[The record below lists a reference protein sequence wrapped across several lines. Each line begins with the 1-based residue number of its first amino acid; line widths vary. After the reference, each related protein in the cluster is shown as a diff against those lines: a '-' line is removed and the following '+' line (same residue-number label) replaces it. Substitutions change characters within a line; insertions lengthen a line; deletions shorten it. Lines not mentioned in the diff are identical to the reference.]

1 MASSL
6 EILNRI
12 KERKQNAGQSA
23 QSNGGG
29 QGASSGKSSLE
40 ILEHVKQR
48 NAGLLEITP
57 EYDWLNRFNNVINS
71 VNSYN
76 AKRNGGWTA
85 DTSNGKMGDIDK
97 LLAEYDSFSG
107 NKDAISRQ
115 RNALSKYR
123 EMLME
128 QNAYYSQFRD
138 GDDYDRTRSGY
149 GNYGVGFNAESYGLQ
164 DQEAREL
171 RRQAYEKDKA
181 AYDAGYGDAE
191 AAVKALQQER
201 RVAESRARLGDGK
214 YNDLYFQDLERREKE
229 AKEALNRN
237 ALVYKDRMDAYDATW
252 GKIDRYAD
260 TMEQAKGTKG
270 NYTGPGFQEAMD
282 WQQRQWERA
291 TGSQPGV
298 TSPSV
303 PSDALEIGDKLG
315 FWLSLT
321 PEQQGQEAIANG
333 SGKHWENLQEDE
345 ISTYY
350 YLQQQQGQGAA
361 DQYLE
366 DMQSELNRRADA
378 KTIQQLQNTSGWGLV
393 GKNAESV
400 AANLIGSIPAAIGK
414 AEELVTGKHDPYS
427 GSSVWRRYA
436 SYIRGITGE
445 RVEDWTKRELDFNDT
460 AATFANNVYQAVMS
474 GVDSAAGGMLF
485 GAGAGVPVGRFTM
498 HVGGYTTVMGMGAF
512 ADRAQELQ
520 LKGASAEQ
528 IALGAV
534 GSGVLEALFEDISLE
549 SYVTNILDNPATTL
563 REFGKKLA
571 VQMGVEASEEV
582 FTEIGNMMWDAIV
595 MGQSSDTQQAI
606 RKYME
611 QGMDQDHARAQ
622 AIKDNAL
629 DIFWA
634 GFGGAIS
641 AGAMSGVGQ
650 MAAGTVRSAQEKAGN
665 FAVGREIVYNGQVRD
680 LEGQARQLQDAR
692 TSEKLM
698 KLARKA
704 AGLYDEGEQGIGTA
718 YKAGKV
724 ATGIAREAGRE
735 AARATGTEFR
745 AAAEAYLAG
754 REDITDKKRALNVL
768 SRIYNKDTQLPGDQ
782 AAYRKLGGEK
792 TVQAILDSVGGAES
806 FQARVDQ
813 RRAASM
819 RTAAGVQNSVLGVK
833 SNDTGN
839 IEYQSGGDG
848 TALRKGTAEPVQ
860 ITGIADTKGGL
871 KLKTGDG
878 DTVLAQDIVAGSRGE
893 AAVLNAIDFM
903 ETNPYTAQVLWDA
916 SKVTPLQAEDFA
928 KGLKDAYLQGRVGAP
943 YESIQPYTYAGQLTD
958 AQRKTAWTEGRT
970 ALEQYTKAQAEKV
983 NSGAMKAAQKGV
995 TVLESAQNVKS
1006 LNKQQKSAMAA
1017 ANALAAVG
1025 LHIEVYASTPDDRAK
1040 GMPNGTY
1047 RKSDGGIAVDLN
1059 AGDGGQGAMAYALA
1073 HETTHFIKDFSAEK
1087 YKSYADLLIAEA
1099 QRQGIRYDSVFARA
1113 YDRVAHMEEYKGLDE
1128 KQLHD
1133 IAYDETIA
1141 EMSEM
1146 MLTDTDAIGRIAGK
1160 LQNQDRTLWEK
1171 IKDFF
1176 TGLVEKLRNAYQ
1188 DAEPDSEIA
1197 KILKRAIQDNEALA
1211 EAWASAVVDA
1221 GENYQLLNGQN
1232 VNAGTVTGSD
1242 GNSVEYLH
1250 SERVTDKATLD
1261 FLNSQETVTTYKT
1274 MQLVDGKLYPPM
1286 AAVVAGSYE
1295 DYSELG
1301 KWEAATEHPELIKL
1315 DKSGK
1320 PKFTLNKGKGQGSLA
1335 AAYNPYMHSSNLV
1348 LNDQFSGA
1356 YTRPNLVTVEC
1367 KVPVSEL
1374 TSGYKAEY
1382 AKDSVGWHSWH
1393 TGTVAG
1399 ALRQQTGTERQV
1411 LLSRWIMPVRIIPN
1425 SEVAQMY
1432 KQLLDGTDIAVP
1444 DNVVPPALLTELQ
1457 KAGVKI
1463 QKSGRLDGQKKNARE
1478 GERYSLRGT
1487 TDGQT
1492 VAVVDEDILSNID
1505 LSQWDKQTKK
1515 KVQAAAKE
1523 ALKKFSDGIVVDGIT
1538 KNVNRVSRNEYTG
1551 SKYSEK
1557 ISKTMPQLYAD
1568 KMRAANAIDD
1578 VVIAATDWAR
1588 DGKLLHPRTDNFV
1601 DFDHGNVLIEVG
1613 RNQYVAE
1620 VVVGIT
1626 NKGNAVFYDVVDI
1639 QPTQF
1644 TTIKEEPSP
1653 NVTTN
1658 KSPDIA
1664 YESSSDNTVP
1674 QQAAEVKGNVRY
1686 SSRNARDAEYMELAK
1701 DPEKNRG
1708 RLQKMVEDAAKEAGY
1723 TRLFYHGS
1731 KNGGGFTQFRDWQY
1745 FTENRD
1751 YAQRYAER
1759 GNDNS
1764 LYTTFVKLENP
1775 FDTRIE
1781 AVRDIYEDARME
1793 YGMGELLENGLPDWT
1808 DGYDIADYIDENDL
1822 DYDSIVL
1829 DEGGDIVNG
1838 EPVSRGLSYIV
1849 RKSNQVK
1856 YADAVTY
1863 DDSGN
1868 VIPLSQRFDTAN
1880 EDIRYSQRVREGD
1893 QVERLAKQN
1902 EVLEK
1907 EVEYLKEL
1915 VKIQKRGNK
1924 DHILDRNSVNK
1935 QGKVLMDSV
1944 NAKGNITE
1952 FNRMLNDLYREIST
1966 VEMDYDT
1973 LKEKAGV
1980 LADWLLDH
1988 HQAEKDSYAQEI
2000 LEYLAKRRVSLNE
2013 GQTGDIE
2020 YSYGSLNDFKKAIKG
2035 SVIIDPNANTSL
2047 DQLWQEAAARF
2058 PDRFQADTVDADMPD
2073 RLADVVEWANSSESE
2088 GEAQWQYY
2096 RAENRNDLI
2105 EQVLLGYWKAE
2116 PIQSVADKSRAEIAK
2131 LRQEHR
2137 EAMQEVR
2144 KEKRQAVTDERARSN
2159 AAIEA
2164 YRAQRDAVEKAQKG
2178 LYEAD
2183 RRMIEQQYA
2192 KQMKELRGQY
2202 SEDTKTMQTEFFR
2215 LLREYEKQ
2223 QARSEKQGSRDTQT
2237 IQDLR
2242 DKLKQEA
2249 NSHREDS
2256 TAWNR
2261 EFNRLLREYET
2272 SGRKIDRLEEKVQK
2286 QRESAKA
2293 KVESR
2298 RRTEERA
2305 KIQKTLDTLN
2315 RYLLHPT
2322 DTVHVPQALQSSV
2335 AAALEAANSMIL
2347 NSKSESNAK
2356 RLADYAAQLQK
2367 LEEQPEANAE
2377 KIQDLNRKIQ
2387 NLTRQD
2393 AGMKNAIGELLS
2405 KYNSLK
2411 GDTLWDENI
2420 EGMIKECYQAVG
2432 NTAYRDLNLEQLQT
2446 VKNTYR
2452 ALLTTIQ
2459 NANKTFVAERNA
2471 GILDLVNRTRRELAG
2486 KPLKNTRQSGIGETY
2501 DKFSWNNEKPIYA
2514 FERIGSATL
2523 SELYRN
2529 LRAGEDT
2536 WARDVSEAK
2545 AFFTGSAARHGY
2557 DKWQFGTLETFTASD
2572 GTTFQLDLDER
2583 MSVYAYSLREQA
2595 REHLLQGGITLSA
2608 NTQREVKGP
2617 LGWSRGVKLNDATAY
2632 ALTTETLQAI
2642 ADSLTPEQ
2650 RAFAK
2655 EMQQYLST
2663 VMGAKG
2669 NETSMALYGIKKY
2682 NERNYWPIKSSD
2694 RFSEVVRTSQEQVGK
2709 LKNKGMTKSTVE
2721 HANNPIEISGFIDT
2735 WGNHVSDMSMYH
2747 AFVLPMEDFSKVYNW
2762 HQTGDGMGQQSVGI
2776 RQLIEQTHGKGAV
2789 SYIDTFMKDLNGGIK
2804 ADPRADVTRKML
2816 SSFKKAAVTASL
2828 SVAIQQPSAV
2838 GRAFAYIEANY
2849 FVGEKVSGVRGT
2861 RETWEQMKK
2870 YAPGVVVVKDMGR
2883 FSMDMG
2889 MSVQDYIMGKD
2900 SVGTWAKVI
2909 NKVDDVSGLLPE
2921 YADKVT
2927 WCAIWEAAKRKTAAM
2942 NPGLKGDALLY
2953 KAGELFSDTIQKT
2966 QVYDSV
2972 FSRSA
2977 NMRSKDLLS
2986 AMTTSFMAE
2995 PTTTANMVE
3004 AAVRKLVKGDKRMGA
3019 KMLSAVATATVLNA
3033 VLASFVYAM
3042 RDKDQDKTYWE
3053 KYVSSL
3059 TAEMIDSF
3067 NPLTY
3072 VPILNDI
3079 NSLLAGYSVNRTDLS
3094 LASDA
3099 IDTIKRLYTTY
3110 KRFDP
3115 DWDEEHKKEW
3125 EKKIRDGWVNTT
3137 LSMGNFLGLPLK
3149 NIYRDVSGM
3158 VNTWTNP
3165 SRKAEMSVDT
3175 ILQAM
3180 HSSAKQN
3187 FPFISWTADE
3197 SNSDQLYEAITAGK
3211 TVLANRIKL
3220 RFKDQA
3226 AYENAIRKGLRDND
3240 PRIHQAA
3247 EYVLSVETEKRVR
3260 LIRDIVAEGHF
3271 DQDTVIKAINA
3282 EANSIKE
3289 KTPSDKEAKPE
3300 KLYSAYE
3307 YVNAQSKGLGYAQE
3321 IQKGIVQYNLDRI
3334 REEDPKLSRER
3345 AEDKAK
3351 ERFQSAVRSETKIAY
3366 QDGDLDDSKARK
3378 VLLAAEAESEDSVED
3393 KLLAWKTDAE
3403 LGFEYDWSESQF
3415 RQYAKYIKPAGI
3427 PADIFDTFV
3436 REQKYI
3442 KGEDLNGDGSNDPYT
3457 TVANKAKYI
3466 NSLPLTAAQKE
3477 TLWEGIVDS
3486 KKTRARYRLW

>member
-1 MASSL
+1 MARYMGKGYE
-6 EILNRI
+6 EIW
-12 KERKQNAGQSA
+12 KSVMGSEKMPGQS
-23 QSNGGG
+23 G
-29 QGASSGKSSLE
+29 QATSREESKTKSSGGKYSGMSSEEIWDSVMAKSETLGW
-40 ILEHVKQR
+40 KAYQ
-48 NAGLLEITP
+48 G
-57 EYDWLNRFNNVINS
+57 WLGDYSNVATKYRDYS
-71 VNSYN
+71 
-76 AKRNGGWTA
+76 KRNTGKWQADAFGGT
-85 DTSNGKMGDIDK
+85 
-97 LLAEYDSFSG
+97 
-107 NKDAISRQ
+107 KDAMDSLLGRYDEIYSGLEDDYDKWMFRKDYNGLKKTYDYLQ
-115 RNALSKYR
+115 EANKF
-123 EMLME
+123 
-128 QNAYYSQFRD
+128 YSQFRD
-138 GDDYDRTRSGY
+138 GDDYDRQRSGY
-149 GNYGVGFNAESYGLQ
+149 ENFGVGYSPDSWGLS
-164 DQEAREL
+164 DSEAREIRKQQSQKDAQESQRAL
-171 RRQAYEKDKA
+171 AEYTAAKKEFERVDSEWRTMDDRYRSFTIDEYDKDLTEKWQAAKKRMT
-181 AYDAGYGDAE
+181 DAKNSLLG
-191 AAVKALQQER
+191 
-201 RVAESRARLGDGK
+201 AR
-214 YNDLYFQDLERREKE
+214 N
-229 AKEALNRN
+229 
-237 ALVYKDRMDAYDATW
+237 RMDAYNATW
-252 GKIDRYAD
+252 GKIDQYAD

-270 NYTGPGFQEAMD
+270 SYTGPGFQEAID
-282 WQQRQWERA
+282 WQQRQWERDV
-291 TGSQPGV
+291 GSQPGV
-298 TSPSV
+298 TSPSG
-303 PSDALEIGDKLG
+303 PSDAPEIGDQLG

-321 PEQQGQEAIANG
+321 PEQQGQEAVVHG
-333 SGKHWENLQEDE
+333 SAKHWENLREEE

-393 GKNAESV
+393 GKNVESV
-400 AANLIGSIPAAIGK
+400 AANLVGTIPAAIGK

-427 GSSVWRRYA
+427 GSSAWRRYA

-460 AATFANNVYQAVMS
+460 AATFANNIYQAVMS
-474 GVDSAAGGMLF
+474 GVDSAAGVALF

-498 HVGGYTTVMGMGAF
+498 HVGGYTTVMGLGAF

-595 MGQSSDTQQAI
+595 MGQNSDTQQAI

-611 QGMDQDHARAQ
+611 QGMDQEHARAQ

-641 AGAMSGVGQ
+641 AGAMAGVGQ
-650 MAAGTVRSAQEKAGN
+650 MAAGAARSAQETAGN
-665 FAVGREIVYNGQVRD
+665 FEVGRNIVHNGQVRD
-680 LEGQARQLQDAR
+680 LEGQAQQLQDAR
-692 TSEKLM
+692 KSEKLM

-704 AGLYDEGEQGIGTA
+704 AGLYDQGEQGIGTA

-735 AARATGTEFR
+735 AARAKGTEFR

-768 SRIYNKDTQLPGDQ
+768 SRVYNKDTQLPGDQ

-792 TVQAILDSVGGAES
+792 TVKAIMDSVGGTES

-819 RTAAGVQNSVLGVK
+819 RTAAGVQNSVLGVR

-871 KLKTGDG
+871 MLKTGDG
-878 DTVLAQDIVAGSRGE
+878 DTVLAKDIVAGSRGE

-903 ETNPYTAQVLWDA
+903 ETNPYTAQALWDA
-916 SKVTPLQAEDFA
+916 SRVSPLDGVDFA
-928 KGLKDAYLQGRVGAP
+928 KGVKDAYLQGRVGTP
-943 YESIQPYTYAGQLTD
+943 YESIQPYSYAAKLTE

-995 TVLESAQNVKS
+995 TVTDSAQKVKS

-1025 LHIEVYASTPDDRAK
+1025 LHIEVYASTPEDRAK

-1087 YKSYADLLIAEA
+1087 YKNYADLLIAEA
-1099 QRQGIRYDSVFARA
+1099 QRQGIRYDSVFARE

-1128 KQLHD
+1128 KKLHD

-1197 KILKRAIQDNEALA
+1197 KILKRAIKDNEALA
-1211 EAWASAVVDA
+1211 EAWASAVVEA
-1221 GENYQLLNGQN
+1221 GENYQLQ
-1232 VNAGTVTGSD
+1232 
-1242 GNSVEYLH
+1242 
-1250 SERVTDKATLD
+1250 
-1261 FLNSQETVTTYKT
+1261 
-1274 MQLVDGKLYPPM
+1274 
-1286 AAVVAGSYE
+1286 
-1295 DYSELG
+1295 
-1301 KWEAATEHPELIKL
+1301 
-1315 DKSGK
+1315 
-1320 PKFTLNKGKGQGSLA
+1320 
-1335 AAYNPYMHSSNLV
+1335 
-1348 LNDQFSGA
+1348 
-1356 YTRPNLVTVEC
+1356 
-1367 KVPVSEL
+1367 
-1374 TSGYKAEY
+1374 
-1382 AKDSVGWHSWH
+1382 
-1393 TGTVAG
+1393 
-1399 ALRQQTGTERQV
+1399 
-1411 LLSRWIMPVRIIPN
+1411 
-1425 SEVAQMY
+1425 
-1432 KQLLDGTDIAVP
+1432 
-1444 DNVVPPALLTELQ
+1444 
-1457 KAGVKI
+1457 
-1463 QKSGRLDGQKKNARE
+1463 DGQKKNARE
-1478 GERYSLRGT
+1478 GERFSLRGQTQQEITANYQAEVDSILNMQDT
-1487 TDGQT
+1487 TSKQVIVGYTPTVYQELGMPSLPLTIGSGHVYSAAKTEAEARQDGNFRKGVHYHGLGDAAVKNIYSAIQDPVMVIAAKDVNKNVSPMRST
-1492 VAVVDEDILSNID
+1492 HSVVAIVDIGTSGKSLLVPIEITAERKVNGIRMDVNTISSVYEKSVKNLVTEAIAQENSGDIGIFYA
-1505 LSQWDKQTKK
+1505 K
-1515 KVQAAAKE
+1515 KE
-1523 ALKKFSDGIVVDGIT
+1523 ALTLPGAGVQFPVQLQQSIASNSIVH
-1538 KNVNRVSRNEYTG
+1538 RF
-1551 SKYSEK
+1551 SEK
-1557 ISKTMPQLYAD
+1557 VNMKISENTQSQQFKRWFGDWQNDPASASKVVNEDGTPKVVYHQTSADFTIFEPRHEGAGTRDQDTPFGIFMKSSDRNIGVKGEKQMALYAKIVNPLTVIDRADLIYQLKMISPEYVKAADELRELNDAYQKKYDDAKKAFQDYIVEWRKAHPDASRTALYDDAGFTEVYNAEDNILDEWVAEARKVELRSKEAITRDLESHGYDGVIIQFD
-1568 KMRAANAIDD
+1568 KGSWGRSTDAY
-1578 VVIAATDWAR
+1578 IALRPEQVKSATDNI
-1588 DGKLLHPRTDNFV
+1588 GT
-1601 DFDHGNVLIEVG
+1601 FDK
-1613 RNQYVAE
+1613 
-1620 VVVGIT
+1620 T
-1626 NKGNAVFYDVVDI
+1626 N
-1639 QPTQF
+1639 P
-1644 TTIKEEPSP
+1644 
-1653 NVTTN
+1653 
-1658 KSPDIA
+1658 
-1664 YESSSDNTVP
+1664 
-1674 QQAAEVKGNVRY
+1674 
-1686 SSRNARDAEYMELAK
+1686 
-1701 DPEKNRG
+1701 
-1708 RLQKMVEDAAKEAGY
+1708 
-1723 TRLFYHGS
+1723 
-1731 KNGGGFTQFRDWQY
+1731 
-1745 FTENRD
+1745 
-1751 YAQRYAER
+1751 
-1759 GNDNS
+1759 
-1764 LYTTFVKLENP
+1764 
-1775 FDTRIE
+1775 
-1781 AVRDIYEDARME
+1781 
-1793 YGMGELLENGLPDWT
+1793 
-1808 DGYDIADYIDENDL
+1808 
-1822 DYDSIVL
+1822 
-1829 DEGGDIVNG
+1829 
-1838 EPVSRGLSYIV
+1838 
-1849 RKSNQVK
+1849 
-1856 YADAVTY
+1856 
-1863 DDSGN
+1863 
-1868 VIPLSQRFDTAN
+1868 
-1880 EDIRYSQRVREGD
+1880 DIRYSQRLREGD

-1924 DHILDRNSVNK
+1924 DNILDRNSVNK

-1944 NAKGNITE
+1944 NAKGSSVE
-1952 FNRMLNDLYREIST
+1952 FNRMLNDLYREMGQT
-1966 VEMDYDT
+1966 EMDFET
-1973 LKEKAGV
+1973 MKEKAGV

-2073 RLADVVEWANSSESE
+2073 GLAEIVEWANSSESE

-2105 EQVLLGYWKAE
+2105 EQVLRGYWEAE

-2137 EAMQEVR
+2137 EAMQEAR

-2164 YRAQRDAVEKAQKG
+2164 YRAQRDIVDTVMMKVYSEQRNQVEQA
-2178 LYEAD
+2178 
-2183 RRMIEQQYA
+2183 YA
-2192 KQMKELRGQY
+2192 SEMKRLRKSY
-2202 SEDTKTMQTEFFR
+2202 SEDTKLYQEEFFR
-2215 LLREYEKQ
+2215 MMKNKGFQEAHSPSLRKMLNEMAKANSDGNKDAEQARRQVYESLREQYEQGKNIQELEVKVKKQ
-2223 QARSEKQGSRDTQT
+2223 Q
-2237 IQDLR
+2237 
-2242 DKLKQEA
+2242 EA
-2249 NSHREDS
+2249 
-2256 TAWNR
+2256 
-2261 EFNRLLREYET
+2261 
-2272 SGRKIDRLEEKVQK
+2272 
-2286 QRESAKA
+2286 AKA

-2356 RLADYAAQLQK
+2356 RLADYAALMQK
-2367 LEEQPEANAE
+2367 LEEQPEANSE
-2377 KIQDLNRKIQ
+2377 KIKDLNRKIQ

-2411 GDTLWDENI
+2411 GETLWDENI
-2420 EGMIKECYQAVG
+2420 EGMIKECYQTVG
-2432 NTAYRDLNLEQLQT
+2432 DTAYKDLNLEQLKT
-2446 VKNTYR
+2446 VKDTYR

-2557 DKWQFGTLETFTASD
+2557 DKWKFGTLETFTASD

-2617 LGWSRGVKLNDATAY
+2617 LGWSRGLKLNDATAY
-2632 ALTTETLQAI
+2632 ALTTETLQDI
-2642 ADSLTPEQ
+2642 ADSLTADQ
-2650 RAFAK
+2650 RDFAR

-2669 NETSMALYGIKKY
+2669 NEVSMALYGIKKY

-2849 FVGEKVSGVRGT
+2849 FAGGKVEGVKGIQ
-2861 RETWEQMKK
+2861 ETWEQMKK
-2870 YAPGVVVVKDMGR
+2870 YAPGVVVIKDMGR

-2900 SVGTWAKVI
+2900 SVGTWEKVI

-2942 NPGLKGDALLY
+2942 NPGLKGEALLY
-2953 KAGELFSDTIQKT
+2953 KAGALFSDTIQKT

-3125 EKKIRDGWVNTT
+3125 EKKIRDGWFNTT

-3165 SRKAEMSVDT
+3165 SRKAEMNVDT
-3175 ILQAM
+3175 ILEAM
-3180 HSSAKQN
+3180 RSSAKQN
-3187 FPFISWTADE
+3187 FPFVSWTADE

-3282 EANSIKE
+3282 EANSMKE

-3307 YVNAQSKGLGYAQE
+3307 YVNAQSKGLGYSQE

-3366 QDGDLDDSKARK
+3366 QDGELDDSKARK

-3427 PADIFDTFV
+3427 SADIFDTFV

-3442 KGEDLNGDGSNDPYT
+3442 KGEDLNGDGKNDSGT

>member
-57 EYDWLNRFNNVINS
+57 EYDWLSRFNNVINS

-107 NKDAISRQ
+107 NRDAISRQ

-149 GNYGVGFNAESYGLQ
+149 GNYGVGYNAESYGLKEQ
-164 DQEAREL
+164 DAREL

-252 GKIDRYAD
+252 GKIDQYAD

-270 NYTGPGFQEAMD
+270 SYSGPGFQEAMD
-282 WQQRQWERA
+282 WQSRQWERA
-291 TGSQPGV
+291 VGSQPGV
-298 TSPSV
+298 TSPSG
-303 PSDALEIGDKLG
+303 PDSAPEIGDRLG

-321 PEQQGQEAIANG
+321 PEQQGQEAVVHG
-333 SGKHWENLQEDE
+333 SAKHWENLQEDE

-400 AANLIGSIPAAIGK
+400 AANLVGSIPAAIGK

-474 GVDSAAGGMLF
+474 GVDSAAGAALF

-498 HVGGYTTVMGMGAF
+498 HVGGYTTVMGLGAF

-606 RKYME
+606 RKYMD

-641 AGAMSGVGQ
+641 AGAMAGVGQ
-650 MAAGTVRSAQEKAGN
+650 MAAGAARSAQETAGN
-665 FAVGREIVYNGQVRD
+665 FSVGRNIVYNGQVRD

-735 AARATGTEFR
+735 AARAKGTEFR

-768 SRIYNKDTQLPGDQ
+768 SRVYNKDTQLPGDQ

-792 TVQAILDSVGGAES
+792 TVKAILDSVGGTES

-819 RTAAGVQNSVLGVK
+819 RTAAGVQNSVLGVR

-878 DTVLAQDIVAGSRGE
+878 DTVLARDIVAGSRGE

-903 ETNPYTAQVLWDA
+903 ETNPYTAQALWEA
-916 SKVTPLQAEDFA
+916 SRVSPLDGVDFA
-928 KGLKDAYLQGRVGAP
+928 KGIKDAYLQGRVGTP
-943 YESIQPYTYAGQLTD
+943 YERIQPYSYAAKLTD

-983 NSGAMKAAQKGV
+983 NSGAIKAAQKGV
-995 TVLESAQNVKS
+995 TVMDSAQNVKS

-1025 LHIEVYASTPDDRAK
+1025 LHIEVYASTPEDRAK

-1087 YKSYADLLIAEA
+1087 YKAYADLLIAEA
-1099 QRQGIRYDSVFARA
+1099 QRQGIRYDSVFARE
-1113 YDRVAHMEEYKGLDE
+1113 YDRVAHMEEYKGKGE
-1128 KQLHD
+1128 TELHD

-1160 LQNQDRTLWEK
+1160 LKNQDRTLWEK

-1188 DAEPDSEIA
+1188 DTEPDSEIA
-1197 KILKRAIQDNEALA
+1197 KILKRAIKDNEALA

-1221 GENYQLLNGQN
+1221 GENYQLQ
-1232 VNAGTVTGSD
+1232 
-1242 GNSVEYLH
+1242 
-1250 SERVTDKATLD
+1250 
-1261 FLNSQETVTTYKT
+1261 
-1274 MQLVDGKLYPPM
+1274 
-1286 AAVVAGSYE
+1286 
-1295 DYSELG
+1295 
-1301 KWEAATEHPELIKL
+1301 
-1315 DKSGK
+1315 
-1320 PKFTLNKGKGQGSLA
+1320 
-1335 AAYNPYMHSSNLV
+1335 
-1348 LNDQFSGA
+1348 
-1356 YTRPNLVTVEC
+1356 
-1367 KVPVSEL
+1367 
-1374 TSGYKAEY
+1374 
-1382 AKDSVGWHSWH
+1382 
-1393 TGTVAG
+1393 
-1399 ALRQQTGTERQV
+1399 
-1411 LLSRWIMPVRIIPN
+1411 
-1425 SEVAQMY
+1425 
-1432 KQLLDGTDIAVP
+1432 
-1444 DNVVPPALLTELQ
+1444 
-1457 KAGVKI
+1457 
-1463 QKSGRLDGQKKNARE
+1463 DGQKKNARE
-1478 GERYSLRGT
+1478 GVTETGVRYSTRNLSNQI
-1487 TDGQT
+1487 DEVANQT
-1492 VAVVDEDILSNID
+1492 FDTKNHVNYGSTPKALSNILSLPILPMLGTYTHAYTMA
-1505 LSQWDKQTKK
+1505 LSQQQAQAEGRRTKGLNFHELGWDTVKNIPDMLNHPAAIIKSNTDVNDSRFVVVTKQ
-1515 KVQAAAKE
+1515 
-1523 ALKKFSDGIVVDGIT
+1523 L
-1538 KNVNRVSRNEYTG
+1538 
-1551 SKYSEK
+1551 
-1557 ISKTMPQLYAD
+1557 D
-1568 KMRAANAIDD
+1568 KGGNPI
-1578 VVIAATDWAR
+1578 IAAISPKGTGRFYSLDMTGAVLLSGY
-1588 DGKLLHPRTDNFV
+1588 GKDSFSNYLNRAQTENRILWVEKNNHQKQASPGVQFPNALLSGDYTDNLAQFKQIV
-1601 DFDHGNVLIEVG
+1601 KREFQGTIFQNTFDDDGNRL
-1613 RNQYVAE
+1613 
-1620 VVVGIT
+1620 
-1626 NKGNAVFYDVVDI
+1626 F
-1639 QPTQF
+1639 
-1644 TTIKEEPSP
+1644 
-1653 NVTTN
+1653 
-1658 KSPDIA
+1658 
-1664 YESSSDNTVP
+1664 
-1674 QQAAEVKGNVRY
+1674 
-1686 SSRNARDAEYMELAK
+1686 SSRNNRDTEYMELAK

-1731 KNGGGFTQFRDWQY
+1731 KKGGGFTQFRDWQY

-1764 LYTTFVKLENP
+1764 LYTTFVKMENP
-1775 FDTRIE
+1775 FDTRLD

-1829 DEGGDIVNG
+1829 DEGGDMVNG
-1838 EPVSRGLSYIV
+1838 EPVSRGLSYVV

-1863 DDSGN
+1863 DDNGN
-1868 VIPLSQRFDTAN
+1868 VIPLSQRFDTAK

-1944 NAKGNITE
+1944 NAKGNGQE

-2000 LEYLAKRRVSLNE
+2000 LDFLAKRRVRLNE

-2073 RLADVVEWANSSESE
+2073 GLAEIVDWANSSESE

-2105 EQVLLGYWKAE
+2105 ERVLLGYWEAE

-2137 EAMQEVR
+2137 EAMQEAR
-2144 KEKRQAVTDERARSN
+2144 KEKRQVVTDERARSN

-2202 SEDTKTMQTEFFR
+2202 SEETKTMQTEFFR

-2223 QARSEKQGSRDTQT
+2223 QTRSEKQGSRDTQT

-2256 TAWNR
+2256 AAWNQ
-2261 EFNRLLREYET
+2261 EFKRLLREYET
-2272 SGRKIDRLEEKVQK
+2272 SGRRIDRLEAKVTR
-2286 QRESAKA
+2286 QREAAKA

-2356 RLADYAAQLQK
+2356 RLADYAALMQK
-2367 LEEQPEANAE
+2367 LEEQPEANSE
-2377 KIQDLNRKIQ
+2377 KIKDLNRKIQ

-2411 GDTLWDENI
+2411 GETLWDENI

-2432 NTAYRDLNLEQLQT
+2432 DTAYRDLNLEQLKT
-2446 VKNTYR
+2446 VKDTYR
-2452 ALLTTIQ
+2452 ALLTTIR

-2471 GILDLVNRTRRELAG
+2471 GILDLVNRTRRELEA

-2536 WARDVSEAK
+2536 WAKDVSEAK

-2557 DKWQFGTLETFTASD
+2557 DKWKFGTLETFTASD

-2617 LGWSRGVKLNDATAY
+2617 LGWTRGVKLNDATAY

-2642 ADSLTPEQ
+2642 ADSLTVDQ
-2650 RAFAK
+2650 RDFAR

-2669 NETSMALYGIKKY
+2669 NEVSMALYGIKKY

-2694 RFSEVVRTSQEQVGK
+2694 RFSEVVRASQEQVGK

-2849 FVGEKVSGVRGT
+2849 FAGGKVEGVKGVK
-2861 RETWEQMKK
+2861 ETWEQMKK
-2870 YAPGVVVVKDMGR
+2870 YAPGVVVIKDMGR

-2900 SVGTWAKVI
+2900 SVGTWEKVI

-2953 KAGELFSDTIQKT
+2953 KAGALFSDTIQKT

-2995 PTTTANMVE
+2995 PTTTANMVA
-3004 AAVRKLVKGDKRMGA
+3004 AAVRKLVTGDKRMGA

-3053 KYVSSL
+3053 KYVASL

-3079 NSLLAGYSVNRTDLS
+3079 NSLLLGYSVNRTDLS

-3099 IDTIKRLYTTY
+3099 IDTIKGLYTTY

-3115 DWDEEHKKEW
+3115 DWDEERKKEW
-3125 EKKIRDGWVNTT
+3125 EKKIRDGWFNTT

-3158 VNTWTNP
+3158 VSTWTNP

-3175 ILQAM
+3175 VLEAM
-3180 HSSAKQN
+3180 RSSAKQN
-3187 FPFISWTADE
+3187 LLFISWTADE

-3211 TVLANRIKL
+3211 TVLAKRVKS

-3247 EYVLSVETEKRVR
+3247 EYVLSMETEKRVR

-3282 EANSIKE
+3282 EANSMKE

-3300 KLYSAYE
+3300 KLYSAEE

-3334 REEDPKLSRER
+3334 REEDPKLSLER

-3351 ERFQSAVRSETKIAY
+3351 EQFQSAVRSETKIAY

-3403 LGFEYDWSESQF
+3403 LGFMYDWSESQF

-3427 PADIFDTFV
+3427 PADVFDTFV

-3442 KGEDLNGDGSNDPYT
+3442 KGEDLNGDGKNDRGT

>member
-1 MASSL
+1 MARYMGKGYE
-6 EILNRI
+6 EIW
-12 KERKQNAGQSA
+12 KSVMGSEKMPGQS
-23 QSNGGG
+23 G
-29 QGASSGKSSLE
+29 QATSREESKTKSSGGKYSGMSSEEIWDSVMAKSE
-40 ILEHVKQR
+40 
-48 NAGLLEITP
+48 TP
-57 EYDWLNRFNNVINS
+57 GWKAYQGWLGDYSNVATKYRDYS
-71 VNSYN
+71 
-76 AKRNGGWTA
+76 KRNTGKWQADAFGGT
-85 DTSNGKMGDIDK
+85 
-97 LLAEYDSFSG
+97 
-107 NKDAISRQ
+107 KDAMDSLLGHYDEIYSGLEDDYDKWMFRKDYTGLKKTYDYLQ
-115 RNALSKYR
+115 EANKF
-123 EMLME
+123 
-128 QNAYYSQFRD
+128 YSQFRD
-138 GDDYDRTRSGY
+138 GDDYDRQRSGY
-149 GNYGVGFNAESYGLQ
+149 ENFGVGYSPDSWGLS
-164 DQEAREL
+164 DSEAREIRKQQSQKDAQESQRAL
-171 RRQAYEKDKA
+171 AEYTAAKKEFERVDSEWRTMDDRYRSFTIDEYDKDLTEKWQAAKKRMT
-181 AYDAGYGDAE
+181 DAKNSILG
-191 AAVKALQQER
+191 
-201 RVAESRARLGDGK
+201 AR
-214 YNDLYFQDLERREKE
+214 N
-229 AKEALNRN
+229 
-237 ALVYKDRMDAYDATW
+237 RMDAYNATW

-270 NYTGPGFQEAMD
+270 SYSGPGFQEAID
-282 WQQRQWERA
+282 WQQRQWERDV
-291 TGSQPGV
+291 GSQPGV
-298 TSPSV
+298 TSPSG
-303 PSDALEIGDKLG
+303 PSDAPEIGDQLG

-321 PEQQGQEAIANG
+321 PEQQGQEAVVHG
-333 SGKHWENLQEDE
+333 SAKHWENLREEE

-366 DMQSELNRRADA
+366 DMQSELNRRADV

-393 GKNAESV
+393 GKNVESV
-400 AANLIGSIPAAIGK
+400 AANLVGTIPAAIGK

-427 GSSVWRRYA
+427 GSSAWRRYA
-436 SYIRGITGE
+436 SYIRGVTGE

-460 AATFANNVYQAVMS
+460 AATFANNIYQAVMS
-474 GVDSAAGGMLF
+474 GVDSAAGVALF

-498 HVGGYTTVMGMGAF
+498 HVGGYTTVMGLGAF

-595 MGQSSDTQQAI
+595 MGQNSDTQQAI

-611 QGMDQDHARAQ
+611 QGMDQEHARAQ

-641 AGAMSGVGQ
+641 AGAMAGVGQ
-650 MAAGTVRSAQEKAGN
+650 MAAGAARSAQETAGN
-665 FAVGREIVYNGQVRD
+665 FEVGRNIVHNGQVRD
-680 LEGQARQLQDAR
+680 LEGQAQQLQDAR
-692 TSEKLM
+692 KSEKLM

-704 AGLYDEGEQGIGTA
+704 AGLYDQGEQGIGTA

-735 AARATGTEFR
+735 AARAKGTEFR
-745 AAAEAYLAG
+745 AAAEAYLAS

-768 SRIYNKDTQLPGDQ
+768 SRVYNKDTQLPGDQ

-792 TVQAILDSVGGAES
+792 TVKAIMDSVGGTES

-819 RTAAGVQNSVLGVK
+819 RTAAGVQNSVLGVR

-871 KLKTGDG
+871 MLKTGDG
-878 DTVLAQDIVAGSRGE
+878 DTVLAKDIVAGSRGE

-903 ETNPYTAQVLWDA
+903 ETNPYTAQALWDA
-916 SKVTPLQAEDFA
+916 SRVSPLDGVDFA
-928 KGLKDAYLQGRVGAP
+928 KGVKDAYLQGRVGTP
-943 YESIQPYTYAGQLTD
+943 YESIQPYSYAAKLTE

-995 TVLESAQNVKS
+995 TVTDSAQKVKS

-1025 LHIEVYASTPDDRAK
+1025 LHIEVYASTPEDREK

-1087 YKSYADLLIAEA
+1087 YKAYADLLIAEA
-1099 QRQGIRYDSVFARA
+1099 QRQGIRYDSVFAIE
-1113 YDRVAHMEEYKGLDE
+1113 YDRVAHMEEYKGKSE
-1128 KQLHD
+1128 TELHD

-1160 LQNQDRTLWEK
+1160 LKNQDKGLWEK

-1197 KILKRAIQDNEALA
+1197 KILKRAIKDNEALA

-1221 GENYQLLNGQN
+1221 GENYQLQ
-1232 VNAGTVTGSD
+1232 
-1242 GNSVEYLH
+1242 
-1250 SERVTDKATLD
+1250 
-1261 FLNSQETVTTYKT
+1261 
-1274 MQLVDGKLYPPM
+1274 
-1286 AAVVAGSYE
+1286 
-1295 DYSELG
+1295 
-1301 KWEAATEHPELIKL
+1301 
-1315 DKSGK
+1315 
-1320 PKFTLNKGKGQGSLA
+1320 
-1335 AAYNPYMHSSNLV
+1335 
-1348 LNDQFSGA
+1348 
-1356 YTRPNLVTVEC
+1356 
-1367 KVPVSEL
+1367 
-1374 TSGYKAEY
+1374 
-1382 AKDSVGWHSWH
+1382 
-1393 TGTVAG
+1393 
-1399 ALRQQTGTERQV
+1399 
-1411 LLSRWIMPVRIIPN
+1411 
-1425 SEVAQMY
+1425 
-1432 KQLLDGTDIAVP
+1432 
-1444 DNVVPPALLTELQ
+1444 
-1457 KAGVKI
+1457 
-1463 QKSGRLDGQKKNARE
+1463 DGQKKNARE
-1478 GERYSLRGT
+1478 GERYSLRAT
-1487 TDGQT
+1487 TDGRF
-1492 VAVVDEDILSNID
+1492 VAVVDKDILSGID
-1505 LSQWDKQTKK
+1505 LTQWNDSTKK
-1515 KVQAAAKE
+1515 AVKAAAKE
-1523 ALKKFSDGIVVDGIT
+1523 VLKSFEGGIVVDGVT
-1538 KNVNRVSRNEYTG
+1538 RKVNKVTRKEYTG
-1551 SKYSEK
+1551 SNYSEK
-1557 ISKTMPQLYAD
+1557 LAKRFPTLYMD
-1568 KMRAANAIDD
+1568 KMRAAGALDD
-1578 VVIAATDWAR
+1578 IVIATTDWAR
-1588 DGKLLHPRTDNFV
+1588 DGKLVHPRTDNFI
-1601 DFDHGNVLIEVG
+1601 DFEHGNVLIETDG
-1613 RNQYVAE
+1613 HQYRAD

-1626 NKGNAVFYDVVDI
+1626 DKGESVFYDVVDI
-1639 QPTQF
+1639 HPTSF
-1644 TTIKEEPSP
+1644 TIEKQEPST

-1658 KSPDIA
+1658 ESPDAVHEGSLADSIR
-1664 YESSSDNTVP
+1664 
-1674 QQAAEVKGNVRY
+1674 K
-1686 SSRNARDAEYMELAK
+1686 SSRN
-1701 DPEKNRG
+1701 
-1708 RLQKMVEDAAKEAGY
+1708 V
-1723 TRLFYHGS
+1723 
-1731 KNGGGFTQFRDWQY
+1731 
-1745 FTENRD
+1745 
-1751 YAQRYAER
+1751 
-1759 GNDNS
+1759 NS
-1764 LYTTFVKLENP
+1764 LSDQT
-1775 FDTRIE
+1775 
-1781 AVRDIYEDARME
+1781 
-1793 YGMGELLENGLPDWT
+1793 
-1808 DGYDIADYIDENDL
+1808 
-1822 DYDSIVL
+1822 
-1829 DEGGDIVNG
+1829 
-1838 EPVSRGLSYIV
+1838 
-1849 RKSNQVK
+1849 
-1856 YADAVTY
+1856 
-1863 DDSGN
+1863 
-1868 VIPLSQRFDTAN
+1868 
-1880 EDIRYSQRVREGD
+1880 

-1915 VKIQKRGNK
+1915 VNIQKRGNR
-1924 DHILDRNSVNK
+1924 DNILDRNSVNK

-1944 NAKGNITE
+1944 NAKGSSQE
-1952 FNRMLNDLYREIST
+1952 FNRMLNDLYREMT
-1966 VEMDYDT
+1966 TTEMDFDT

-2000 LEYLAKRRVSLNE
+2000 LDFLAKRRVSLNE

-2047 DQLWQEAAARF
+2047 DQLWQEAAVRF
-2058 PDRFQADTVDADMPD
+2058 PDRFDAETVDADMPD
-2073 RLADVVEWANSSESE
+2073 GLAEIVEWANSSESE

-2105 EQVLLGYWKAE
+2105 EQVLRGYWEAE

-2137 EAMQEVR
+2137 EAMQEAR

-2164 YRAQRDAVEKAQKG
+2164 YRAQRDAVDKAQKG

-2223 QARSEKQGSRDTQT
+2223 QTRSEKQGSRDTQT

-2261 EFNRLLREYET
+2261 EFSRLLREYET

-2322 DTVHVPQALQSSV
+2322 DTVHVPQELQSSV

-2356 RLADYAAQLQK
+2356 RLADYAALMQK

-2411 GDTLWDENI
+2411 GETLWDENI

-2486 KPLKNTRQSGIGETY
+2486 KPLKNTLQSGIGETY

-2536 WARDVSEAK
+2536 WARDVSDAK

-2557 DKWQFGTLETFTASD
+2557 DKWKFGTLETFTASD

-2617 LGWSRGVKLNDATAY
+2617 LGWTRGVKLNDATAY

-2650 RAFAK
+2650 RAFAR

-2669 NETSMALYGIKKY
+2669 NEVSMALYGIKKY
-2682 NERNYWPIKSSD
+2682 NERNYWPIKSSG
-2694 RFSEVVRTSQEQVGK
+2694 RFSEVVRNSQEQVGNK

-2747 AFVLPMEDFSKVYNW
+2747 AFVLPMEDFDRVYNW
-2762 HQTGDGMGQQSVGI
+2762 HQTGDGMGRQSVGI

-2849 FVGEKVSGVRGT
+2849 FAGGKVEGVKGVK
-2861 RETWEQMKK
+2861 ETWEQMKK

-2900 SVGTWAKVI
+2900 SVGTWEKVI

-2953 KAGELFSDTIQKT
+2953 KAGALFSDTIQKT

-3004 AAVRKLVKGDKRMGA
+3004 AAVRKLVTGDKRMGA

-3053 KYVSSL
+3053 KYVASL

-3079 NSLLAGYSVNRTDLS
+3079 NSLLLGYSVNRTDLS

-3099 IDTIKRLYTTY
+3099 IDTIKGLYTTY

-3115 DWDEEHKKEW
+3115 DWDEERKKEW
-3125 EKKIRDGWVNTT
+3125 EKKIRDGWFNTT

-3180 HSSAKQN
+3180 RSSAKQN
-3187 FPFISWTADE
+3187 LPFISWTADE
-3197 SNSDQLYEAITAGK
+3197 SNSDQLYKAITAGK
-3211 TVLANRIKL
+3211 TVLAKRVKS

-3247 EYVLSVETEKRVR
+3247 EYVLSMETEKRVR

-3282 EANSIKE
+3282 EANSMKE
-3289 KTPSDKEAKPE
+3289 ETPSDKEAKPE
-3300 KLYSAYE
+3300 KLYSAEE

-3351 ERFQSAVRSETKIAY
+3351 ERFQSSVRSETKIAY

-3427 PADIFDTFV
+3427 SADLFDTFIK
-3436 REQKYI
+3436 EQEYI
-3442 KGEDLNGDGSNDPYT
+3442 EGDDMDGDGKADKGT

-3477 TLWEGIVDS
+3477 TLWEGIVPYKS
-3486 KKTRARYRLW
+3486 TRAKYRLW

>member
-1 MASSL
+1 MARYMGKGYE
-6 EILNRI
+6 EIW
-12 KERKQNAGQSA
+12 KSVMGSEKMPGQS
-23 QSNGGG
+23 G
-29 QGASSGKSSLE
+29 QAASREESKTKSSGGKYSGMSSEEIWDSVMAKSE
-40 ILEHVKQR
+40 
-48 NAGLLEITP
+48 TP
-57 EYDWLNRFNNVINS
+57 GWKAYQGWLGDYSNVATKYLDYS
-71 VNSYN
+71 
-76 AKRNGGWTA
+76 KRNTGKWQADAFGGT
-85 DTSNGKMGDIDK
+85 
-97 LLAEYDSFSG
+97 
-107 NKDAISRQ
+107 KDAMDSLLGRYDEIYSGLEDDYDKWMFRKDYNGLKKTYDYLQEANKFYSR
-115 RNALSKYR
+115 
-123 EMLME
+123 
-128 QNAYYSQFRD
+128 FRD
-138 GDDYDRTRSGY
+138 GDDYDRQRSGY
-149 GNYGVGFNAESYGLQ
+149 ENFGVGYSPDSWGLS
-164 DQEAREL
+164 DSEAREIRKQQSQKDAQESQRAL
-171 RRQAYEKDKA
+171 AEYTAAKKEFERVDSEWRTMDDRYRSFTIDEYDKDLTEKWQAAKKRMT
-181 AYDAGYGDAE
+181 DAKNSLLG
-191 AAVKALQQER
+191 
-201 RVAESRARLGDGK
+201 AR
-214 YNDLYFQDLERREKE
+214 
-229 AKEALNRN
+229 
-237 ALVYKDRMDAYDATW
+237 DRMDAYNATW

-270 NYTGPGFQEAMD
+270 SYTGPGFQEAID
-282 WQQRQWERA
+282 WQQRQWERDV
-291 TGSQPGV
+291 GSQPGV
-298 TSPSV
+298 TSPSG
-303 PSDALEIGDKLG
+303 PSDAPEIGDQLG

-321 PEQQGQEAIANG
+321 PEQQGLEAVVHG
-333 SGKHWENLQEDE
+333 SAKHWENLREEE

-361 DQYLE
+361 DQYLD

-393 GKNAESV
+393 GKNVESV
-400 AANLIGSIPAAIGK
+400 AANLVGTIPAAIGK

-427 GSSVWRRYA
+427 GSSAWRRYA
-436 SYIRGITGE
+436 SYIRGVTGE
-445 RVEDWTKRELDFNDT
+445 RVEDWTKRELDFNET
-460 AATFANNVYQAVMS
+460 AATFANNIYQAVMS
-474 GVDSAAGGMLF
+474 GVDSAAGVALF

-498 HVGGYTTVMGMGAF
+498 HVGGYTTVMGLGAF

-595 MGQSSDTQQAI
+595 MGQNSDTQQAI

-611 QGMDQDHARAQ
+611 QGMDQEHARAQ

-641 AGAMSGVGQ
+641 AGAMAGVGQ
-650 MAAGTVRSAQEKAGN
+650 MAAGAARSAQETAGN
-665 FAVGREIVYNGQVRD
+665 FEVGRNIVHNGQVRD
-680 LEGQARQLQDAR
+680 LEGQAQQLQDAR
-692 TSEKLM
+692 KSEKLM

-704 AGLYDEGEQGIGTA
+704 AGLYDQGEQGIGTA

-735 AARATGTEFR
+735 AARAKGTEFR

-768 SRIYNKDTQLPGDQ
+768 SRVYNKDTQLPGDQ

-792 TVQAILDSVGGAES
+792 TVKAIMDSVGGTES

-819 RTAAGVQNSVLGVK
+819 RTAAGVQNSVLGVR

-871 KLKTGDG
+871 MLKTGDG
-878 DTVLAQDIVAGSRGE
+878 DTVLAKDIVAGSRGE

-903 ETNPYTAQVLWDA
+903 ETNPYTAQALWDA
-916 SKVTPLQAEDFA
+916 SRVSPLDGVDFA
-928 KGLKDAYLQGRVGAP
+928 KGIKDAYLQGRVGTP
-943 YESIQPYTYAGQLTD
+943 YERIQPYSYAAKLTE

-995 TVLESAQNVKS
+995 TVTDSAQKVKS

-1025 LHIEVYASTPDDRAK
+1025 LHIEVYASTPEDREK

-1087 YKSYADLLIAEA
+1087 YKAYADLLIAEA
-1099 QRQGIRYDSVFARA
+1099 QRQGIRYDSVFARE
-1113 YDRVAHMEEYKGLDE
+1113 YDRVAHMEEYKGKSE
-1128 KQLHD
+1128 TELHD

-1160 LQNQDRTLWEK
+1160 LKNQDKGLWEK

-1197 KILKRAIQDNEALA
+1197 KILKRAIKDNEALA

-1221 GENYQLLNGQN
+1221 GENYQ
-1232 VNAGTVTGSD
+1232 
-1242 GNSVEYLH
+1242 
-1250 SERVTDKATLD
+1250 
-1261 FLNSQETVTTYKT
+1261 
-1274 MQLVDGKLYPPM
+1274 
-1286 AAVVAGSYE
+1286 
-1295 DYSELG
+1295 
-1301 KWEAATEHPELIKL
+1301 
-1315 DKSGK
+1315 
-1320 PKFTLNKGKGQGSLA
+1320 
-1335 AAYNPYMHSSNLV
+1335 
-1348 LNDQFSGA
+1348 
-1356 YTRPNLVTVEC
+1356 
-1367 KVPVSEL
+1367 
-1374 TSGYKAEY
+1374 
-1382 AKDSVGWHSWH
+1382 
-1393 TGTVAG
+1393 
-1399 ALRQQTGTERQV
+1399 RQ
-1411 LLSRWIMPVRIIPN
+1411 
-1425 SEVAQMY
+1425 
-1432 KQLLDGTDIAVP
+1432 
-1444 DNVVPPALLTELQ
+1444 
-1457 KAGVKI
+1457 
-1463 QKSGRLDGQKKNARE
+1463 DGQKKNALD
-1478 GERYSLRGT
+1478 GERFSSRQYN
-1487 TDGQT
+1487 
-1492 VAVVDEDILSNID
+1492 ED
-1505 LSQWDKQTKK
+1505 
-1515 KVQAAAKE
+1515 AAKFE
-1523 ALKKFSDGIVVDGIT
+1523 KAVEQWSRDGMESGVQFQLGSTGEVLQGLGAIESDIYMNGDKIRMILNDHPEITLNEIKQIPQILNDPALILK
-1538 KNVNRVSRNEYTG
+1538 SRNIGRGKMQNTRMVLFGSVKGQNGLPVLTVFDLRPSENHFILNDMQKVTSAYT
-1551 SKYSEK
+1551 
-1557 ISKTMPQLYAD
+1557 KTNDGPSFVESSFVLYAD
-1568 KMRAANAIDD
+1568 KKRATSLLRTIGFQMPIELLQSGFVGNITYNKQNVNMYGEKFSD
-1578 VVIAATDWAR
+1578 VFRKGVE
-1588 DGKLLHPRTDNFV
+1588 LH
-1601 DFDHGNVLIEVG
+1601 
-1613 RNQYVAE
+1613 
-1620 VVVGIT
+1620 
-1626 NKGNAVFYDVVDI
+1626 
-1639 QPTQF
+1639 
-1644 TTIKEEPSP
+1644 
-1653 NVTTN
+1653 
-1658 KSPDIA
+1658 
-1664 YESSSDNTVP
+1664 
-1674 QQAAEVKGNVRY
+1674 
-1686 SSRNARDAEYMELAK
+1686 SSRNNRDSEYMELAK
-1701 DPEKNRG
+1701 DPEKNRE
-1708 RLQKMVEDAAKEAGY
+1708 RLQEMVED
-1723 TRLFYHGS
+1723 
-1731 KNGGGFTQFRDWQY
+1731 
-1745 FTENRD
+1745 
-1751 YAQRYAER
+1751 
-1759 GNDNS
+1759 
-1764 LYTTFVKLENP
+1764 
-1775 FDTRIE
+1775 
-1781 AVRDIYEDARME
+1781 
-1793 YGMGELLENGLPDWT
+1793 
-1808 DGYDIADYIDENDL
+1808 
-1822 DYDSIVL
+1822 
-1829 DEGGDIVNG
+1829 
-1838 EPVSRGLSYIV
+1838 
-1849 RKSNQVK
+1849 
-1856 YADAVTY
+1856 
-1863 DDSGN
+1863 
-1868 VIPLSQRFDTAN
+1868 TAN
-1880 EDIRYSQRVREGD
+1880 DDIRYSQRVREGY

-1915 VKIQKRGNK
+1915 VNIQKRGNK
-1924 DHILDRNSVNK
+1924 DNILDRNSVNK

-1944 NAKGNITE
+1944 NAKGSSTE

-2000 LEYLAKRRVSLNE
+2000 LDFLAKRRVSLNE

-2058 PDRFQADTVDADMPD
+2058 PDRFDAETVDADMPD
-2073 RLADVVEWANSSESE
+2073 GLAEIVEWANSSESE

-2105 EQVLLGYWKAE
+2105 EQVLRGYWEAE

-2137 EAMQEVR
+2137 EAMQEAR

-2223 QARSEKQGSRDTQT
+2223 QTRSEKQGSRDTQT

-2261 EFNRLLREYET
+2261 EFSRLLREYET
-2272 SGRKIDRLEEKVQK
+2272 SGRKIDRLEAKVTK
-2286 QRESAKA
+2286 QREAAKA

-2356 RLADYAAQLQK
+2356 RLADYAALMQK

-2411 GDTLWDENI
+2411 GEMLWDENI

-2471 GILDLVNRTRRELAG
+2471 GILDLVNRTRRELEA

-2545 AFFTGSAARHGY
+2545 AFFMGSAARHGY
-2557 DKWQFGTLETFTASD
+2557 DKWKFGTLETFTASD

-2617 LGWSRGVKLNDATAY
+2617 LGWTRGVKLNDATAY

-2642 ADSLTPEQ
+2642 ADSLTADQ
-2650 RAFAK
+2650 RDFAR

-2669 NETSMALYGIKKY
+2669 NEVSMALYGIKKF

-2747 AFVLPMEDFSKVYNW
+2747 AFTLPMEDFYRVYNW
-2762 HQTGDGMGQQSVGI
+2762 HQTGDGLGRQSVGI
-2776 RQLIEQTHGKGAV
+2776 RQLIEQTNGKGAV

-2849 FVGEKVSGVRGT
+2849 FAGGKVEGVKGVK
-2861 RETWEQMKK
+2861 ETWEQMKK
-2870 YAPGVVVVKDMGR
+2870 YAPGVAVIKDMGR

-2889 MSVQDYIMGKD
+2889 MSVQDYILGKD
-2900 SVGTWAKVI
+2900 SVGTWEKVI

-2942 NPGLKGDALLY
+2942 NPGLKGEALLY
-2953 KAGELFSDTIQKT
+2953 KAGALFSDTIQKT

-2986 AMTTSFMAE
+2986 SMTTSFMAE
-2995 PTTTANMVE
+2995 PTTTANMVA
-3004 AAVRKLVKGDKRMGA
+3004 AAVRKLVTGDKRMGA

-3053 KYVSSL
+3053 KYVASL
-3059 TAEMIDSF
+3059 TAEMIDSV

-3072 VPILNDI
+3072 IPILNDI
-3079 NSLLAGYSVNRTDLS
+3079 NSLLLGYSVNRTDLS

-3099 IDTIKRLYTTY
+3099 IDTIKGLYTTY

-3115 DWDEEHKKEW
+3115 DWDEERKKEW
-3125 EKKIRDGWVNTT
+3125 EKKIRDGWFNTT

-3165 SRKAEMSVDT
+3165 SRKAEMSADT

-3180 HSSAKQN
+3180 RSSAKQHL
-3187 FPFISWTADE
+3187 PFISWTADE

-3211 TVLANRIKL
+3211 TVLAKRVKG

-3226 AYENAIRKGLRDND
+3226 SYENAIRKGLRDND

-3247 EYVLSVETEKRVR
+3247 EYVLSMETEKRVR

-3282 EANSIKE
+3282 EANSMKE
-3289 KTPSDKEAKPE
+3289 KAPSDKEAKPE
-3300 KLYSAYE
+3300 KLYSAEE

-3351 ERFQSAVRSETKIAY
+3351 EQFQNAVRSETKIAY

-3403 LGFEYDWSESQF
+3403 LGFLYDWSESNF

-3436 REQKYI
+3436 REQNYI
-3442 KGEDLNGDGSNDPYT
+3442 KGEDLNGDGKNDRYT

-3477 TLWEGIVDS
+3477 TLWESIVDS

>member
-1 MASSL
+1 
-6 EILNRI
+6 
-12 KERKQNAGQSA
+12 
-23 QSNGGG
+23 
-29 QGASSGKSSLE
+29 
-40 ILEHVKQR
+40 
-48 NAGLLEITP
+48 
-57 EYDWLNRFNNVINS
+57 
-71 VNSYN
+71 
-76 AKRNGGWTA
+76 
-85 DTSNGKMGDIDK
+85 
-97 LLAEYDSFSG
+97 
-107 NKDAISRQ
+107 
-115 RNALSKYR
+115 
-123 EMLME
+123 
-128 QNAYYSQFRD
+128 
-138 GDDYDRTRSGY
+138 
-149 GNYGVGFNAESYGLQ
+149 
-164 DQEAREL
+164 
-171 RRQAYEKDKA
+171 
-181 AYDAGYGDAE
+181 
-191 AAVKALQQER
+191 
-201 RVAESRARLGDGK
+201 
-214 YNDLYFQDLERREKE
+214 
-229 AKEALNRN
+229 
-237 ALVYKDRMDAYDATW
+237 
-252 GKIDRYAD
+252 
-260 TMEQAKGTKG
+260 
-270 NYTGPGFQEAMD
+270 
-282 WQQRQWERA
+282 
-291 TGSQPGV
+291 
-298 TSPSV
+298 
-303 PSDALEIGDKLG
+303 
-315 FWLSLT
+315 
-321 PEQQGQEAIANG
+321 
-333 SGKHWENLQEDE
+333 
-345 ISTYY
+345 
-350 YLQQQQGQGAA
+350 
-361 DQYLE
+361 
-366 DMQSELNRRADA
+366 
-378 KTIQQLQNTSGWGLV
+378 
-393 GKNAESV
+393 
-400 AANLIGSIPAAIGK
+400 
-414 AEELVTGKHDPYS
+414 
-427 GSSVWRRYA
+427 
-436 SYIRGITGE
+436 
-445 RVEDWTKRELDFNDT
+445 
-460 AATFANNVYQAVMS
+460 
-474 GVDSAAGGMLF
+474 
-485 GAGAGVPVGRFTM
+485 
-498 HVGGYTTVMGMGAF
+498 
-512 ADRAQELQ
+512 
-520 LKGASAEQ
+520 
-528 IALGAV
+528 
-534 GSGVLEALFEDISLE
+534 
-549 SYVTNILDNPATTL
+549 
-563 REFGKKLA
+563 
-571 VQMGVEASEEV
+571 
-582 FTEIGNMMWDAIV
+582 
-595 MGQSSDTQQAI
+595 MGQSTDTQQAI
-606 RKYME
+606 RKYID

-641 AGAMSGVGQ
+641 AGAMAGVGQ

-735 AARATGTEFR
+735 AARAKGTEFR

-768 SRIYNKDTQLPGDQ
+768 SRIYNKDIQLPGDQ
-782 AAYRKLGGEK
+782 AAYRKLGGDN
-792 TVQAILDSVGGAES
+792 TVKAILDSVGGTES
-806 FQARVDQ
+806 FQTRVDQ

-833 SNDTGN
+833 GNDTGN
-839 IEYQSGGDG
+839 IEYQSSGDG

-928 KGLKDAYLQGRVGAP
+928 KGLKDAYLQGRVGTP
-943 YESIQPYTYAGQLTD
+943 YESIQPYSYAAKLTD

-995 TVLESAQNVKS
+995 TVLESAQNVKT

-1025 LHIEVYASTPDDRAK
+1025 LHIEVYASTPEDRAK

-1059 AGDGGQGAMAYALA
+1059 AGDSGQGAMAYALA

-1113 YDRVAHMEEYKGLDE
+1113 YDRVAHMEEYKGKSE
-1128 KQLHD
+1128 TELHD

-1160 LQNQDRTLWEK
+1160 LKNQDKGLWEK

-1221 GENYQLLNGQN
+1221 GENYQ
-1232 VNAGTVTGSD
+1232 
-1242 GNSVEYLH
+1242 
-1250 SERVTDKATLD
+1250 
-1261 FLNSQETVTTYKT
+1261 
-1274 MQLVDGKLYPPM
+1274 
-1286 AAVVAGSYE
+1286 
-1295 DYSELG
+1295 
-1301 KWEAATEHPELIKL
+1301 
-1315 DKSGK
+1315 
-1320 PKFTLNKGKGQGSLA
+1320 
-1335 AAYNPYMHSSNLV
+1335 
-1348 LNDQFSGA
+1348 
-1356 YTRPNLVTVEC
+1356 
-1367 KVPVSEL
+1367 
-1374 TSGYKAEY
+1374 
-1382 AKDSVGWHSWH
+1382 
-1393 TGTVAG
+1393 
-1399 ALRQQTGTERQV
+1399 RQ
-1411 LLSRWIMPVRIIPN
+1411 
-1425 SEVAQMY
+1425 
-1432 KQLLDGTDIAVP
+1432 
-1444 DNVVPPALLTELQ
+1444 
-1457 KAGVKI
+1457 
-1463 QKSGRLDGQKKNARE
+1463 DGQKKNARE
-1478 GERYSLRGT
+1478 GERFSGRTSKFSYEYFTEKKDMEITAVGEIQSNDRNSIIQEALRNAKEVGRTNESGNALVYVDDIGRYVLIGKKAISHGLDRRTSTQAPVLSKIGDVLKNAIKINELNPRSENIKESYVLVGAARSKTGLYIASFVVNRHSNEIASIDVLYAANAKKEPAALLPKITEESATPTGSTISIAKLLDIVNELYPDVLPEDVLKHYGHAERPAGKIGESTLYSTRNNLDSVGDLQSELYQIKEQRKKLLE
-1487 TDGQT
+1487 DDPAYRA
-1492 VAVVDEDILSNID
+1492 AVEQRRYANTFTERVSASKALKAAESNID
-1505 LSQWDKQTKK
+1505 TSAID
-1515 KVQAAAKE
+1515 
-1523 ALKKFSDGIVVDGIT
+1523 SRIT
-1538 KNVNRVSRNEYTG
+1538 ELQDRITEIRESKIRQHREEQE
-1551 SKYSEK
+1551 KYSGT
-1557 ISKTMPQLYAD
+1557 KTGGYSLEPDTRLKELDAD
-1568 KMRAANAIDD
+1568 YTEAVKSGNRRKMQALVDRAAEAAMPKS
-1578 VVIAATDWAR
+1578 VVR
-1588 DGKLLHPRTDNFV
+1588 DESGKLLRVYHYTNNDFTVFDRDMART
-1601 DFDHGNVLIEVG
+1601 GNEMDGFFFAPDTESTREYGKRRIAAYL
-1613 RNQYVAE
+1613 N
-1620 VVVGIT
+1620 IT
-1626 NKGNAVFYDVVDI
+1626 NLALDPVLDREFNDSGTLLREKLAAQGYDGVARTENGNIY
-1639 QPTQF
+1639 
-1644 TTIKEEPSP
+1644 
-1653 NVTTN
+1653 
-1658 KSPDIA
+1658 
-1664 YESSSDNTVP
+1664 
-1674 QQAAEVKGNVRY
+1674 
-1686 SSRNARDAEYMELAK
+1686 EYM
-1701 DPEKNRG
+1701 
-1708 RLQKMVEDAAKEAGY
+1708 V
-1723 TRLFYHGS
+1723 
-1731 KNGGGFTQFRDWQY
+1731 
-1745 FTENRD
+1745 
-1751 YAQRYAER
+1751 
-1759 GNDNS
+1759 
-1764 LYTTFVKLENP
+1764 
-1775 FDTRIE
+1775 FD
-1781 AVRDIYEDARME
+1781 
-1793 YGMGELLENGLPDWT
+1793 
-1808 DGYDIADYIDENDL
+1808 
-1822 DYDSIVL
+1822 
-1829 DEGGDIVNG
+1829 
-1838 EPVSRGLSYIV
+1838 
-1849 RKSNQVK
+1849 SNQVK
-1856 YADAVTY
+1856 SADAVTY
-1863 DDSGN
+1863 DNSGN

-1915 VKIQKRGNK
+1915 VKIQKRGKK
-1924 DHILDRNSVNK
+1924 DNILDRNSVNK
-1935 QGKVLMDSV
+1935 QGKALMDSV
-1944 NAKGNITE
+1944 NAKGSSQE
-1952 FNRMLNDLYREIST
+1952 FNRMLNDLYREMSQT
-1966 VEMDYDT
+1966 EMDFET
-1973 LKEKAGV
+1973 MKEKAGV
-1980 LADWLLDH
+1980 LADWLMDH

-2000 LEYLAKRRVSLNE
+2000 LDFLAKRRVRLNE

-2020 YSYGSLNDFKKAIKG
+2020 YSFGSLNDFKKAIKG

-2073 RLADVVEWANSSESE
+2073 GLAEIVEWANSSESE

-2105 EQVLLGYWKAE
+2105 EQVLRGYWEAE

-2137 EAMQEVR
+2137 EAMQEAR

-2164 YRAQRDAVEKAQKG
+2164 YRAQRDAVDKAQKG

-2183 RRMIEQQYA
+2183 RRMIEQQYS
-2192 KQMKELRGQY
+2192 KEMKELRGQY
-2202 SEDTKTMQTEFFR
+2202 SEDTKIMQDEFFR
-2215 LLREYEKQ
+2215 LLREYENSDK
-2223 QARSEKQGSRDTQT
+2223 A
-2237 IQDLR
+2237 LR
-2242 DKLKQEA
+2242 DQLKKEA
-2249 NSHREDS
+2249 NSHRKDS
-2256 TAWNR
+2256 AAWNQ
-2261 EFNRLLREYET
+2261 EFGRLLREYET
-2272 SGRKIDRLEEKVQK
+2272 SGRNIDRLEKKVAQQQK
-2286 QRESAKA
+2286 TAKA

-2322 DTVHVPQALQSSV
+2322 DTVHVPQELQSSV
-2335 AAALEAANSMIL
+2335 ATALDIINQKFLDDKSLENARRIRQYAEEIEALQRKPA
-2347 NSKSESNAK
+2347 EAK
-2356 RLADYAAQLQK
+2356 AQEIENLQK
-2367 LEEQPEANAE
+2367 RIDKLLLDNSNGKNDSKIAELNKKLVEVRNRQEEVDTE
-2377 KIQDLNRKIQ
+2377 KIADLNRKIK
-2387 NLTRQD
+2387 NLTGRDTSMKAALTSLQEQYRKLEGQGGNMFDSNIADLIENAMQD
-2393 AGMKNAIGELLS
+2393 I
-2405 KYNSLK
+2405 
-2411 GDTLWDENI
+2411 
-2420 EGMIKECYQAVG
+2420 G
-2432 NTAYRDLNLEQLQT
+2432 NTAYQDLNLEQLKA
-2446 VKNTYR
+2446 VKNAYR

-2459 NANKTFVAERNA
+2459 NANKTFVAGRNA
-2471 GILDLVNRTRRELAG
+2471 GILDLVNRTRRELEA

-2557 DKWQFGTLETFTASD
+2557 DKWKFGTLETFTASD

-2632 ALTTETLQAI
+2632 ALTTDTLQAI

-2650 RAFAK
+2650 RAFAR

-2669 NETSMALYGIKKY
+2669 NEVSMALYGIKKY

-2709 LKNKGMTKSTVE
+2709 LKNKGMTKGTVE

-2789 SYIDTFMKDLNGGIK
+2789 SYIDTFIKDLNGGIK

-2909 NKVDDVSGLLPE
+2909 DKVDDVSGLLPE
-2921 YADKVT
+2921 YADKIT

-3004 AAVRKLVKGDKRMGA
+3004 AAVRKLMNGDKRMGA

-3211 TVLANRIKL
+3211 TVLANRIKS

-3282 EANSIKE
+3282 EANSMKE

-3334 REEDPKLSRER
+3334 REEDPKLSLER

-3366 QDGDLDDSKARK
+3366 QDGELDDSKARK

-3403 LGFEYDWSESQF
+3403 LGLEYDWSESQF

-3427 PADIFDTFV
+3427 SADIFDTFV
-3436 REQKYI
+3436 REQTYI
-3442 KGEDLNGDGSNDPYT
+3442 KGEDLNGDGNNDPYT
-3457 TVANKAKYI
+3457 TVANKAKFI

-3477 TLWEGIVDS
+3477 TLWESITYRNS

>member
-1 MASSL
+1 MARYMGKGYE
-6 EILNRI
+6 EIW
-12 KERKQNAGQSA
+12 KSVMGSEKMPGQS
-23 QSNGGG
+23 G
-29 QGASSGKSSLE
+29 QATSREESKTSGSTAKSSGGKYSGMSYEEIWDSVMAKSETPGWKAYQGWLGDYSN
-40 ILEHVKQR
+40 VATKYR
-48 NAGLLEITP
+48 N
-57 EYDWLNRFNNVINS
+57 YSKKNS
-71 VNSYN
+71 GKWQ
-76 AKRNGGWTA
+76 ADAFGGT
-85 DTSNGKMGDIDK
+85 
-97 LLAEYDSFSG
+97 
-107 NKDAISRQ
+107 KDAMDSLLGRYDEIYSGLEDDYDKWMFRKDYNGLKKTYDYLQ
-115 RNALSKYR
+115 EASKF
-123 EMLME
+123 
-128 QNAYYSQFRD
+128 YSQFRD

-149 GNYGVGFNAESYGLQ
+149 GNYGVGYNAESYGLQ

-270 NYTGPGFQEAMD
+270 SYTGPGFQEAMD
-282 WQQRQWERA
+282 WQSRQWERA
-291 TGSQPGV
+291 VGSQPGV
-298 TSPSV
+298 DIPSG
-303 PSDALEIGDKLG
+303 PDSAPDIGDRLG

-321 PEQQGQEAIANG
+321 PEQQGQEAIVNG
-333 SGKHWENLQEDE
+333 SAKHWENLQEDE

-378 KTIQQLQNTSGWGLV
+378 KTIQQLQKTSGWGLV

-549 SYVTNILDNPATTL
+549 SYVTNILENPATTL

-606 RKYME
+606 RKYID

-641 AGAMSGVGQ
+641 AGAMSGVGH

-735 AARATGTEFR
+735 AARAKGTEFR

-768 SRIYNKDTQLPGDQ
+768 SRVYNKDTQLPGDQ
-782 AAYRKLGGEK
+782 AAYRKLGGDN
-792 TVQAILDSVGGAES
+792 TVKAILDSVGGAES
-806 FQARVDQ
+806 FQARVGQ

-819 RTAAGVQNSVLGVK
+819 RTVAGVQASVLGVK

-871 KLKTGDG
+871 RLKTGDG
-878 DTVLAQDIVAGSRGE
+878 DTVLAKDIVAGSRGE

-1025 LHIEVYASTPDDRAK
+1025 LHIEVYASTPEDRAK

-1099 QRQGIRYDSVFARA
+1099 QRQGIRYDSVFARE
-1113 YDRVAHMEEYKGLDE
+1113 YDRVAHMEEYKGKSE
-1128 KQLHD
+1128 TELHD

-1160 LQNQDRTLWEK
+1160 LKNQDRTLWEK

-1221 GENYQLLNGQN
+1221 GENYQLQ
-1232 VNAGTVTGSD
+1232 
-1242 GNSVEYLH
+1242 
-1250 SERVTDKATLD
+1250 
-1261 FLNSQETVTTYKT
+1261 
-1274 MQLVDGKLYPPM
+1274 
-1286 AAVVAGSYE
+1286 
-1295 DYSELG
+1295 
-1301 KWEAATEHPELIKL
+1301 
-1315 DKSGK
+1315 
-1320 PKFTLNKGKGQGSLA
+1320 
-1335 AAYNPYMHSSNLV
+1335 
-1348 LNDQFSGA
+1348 
-1356 YTRPNLVTVEC
+1356 
-1367 KVPVSEL
+1367 
-1374 TSGYKAEY
+1374 
-1382 AKDSVGWHSWH
+1382 
-1393 TGTVAG
+1393 
-1399 ALRQQTGTERQV
+1399 
-1411 LLSRWIMPVRIIPN
+1411 
-1425 SEVAQMY
+1425 
-1432 KQLLDGTDIAVP
+1432 
-1444 DNVVPPALLTELQ
+1444 
-1457 KAGVKI
+1457 
-1463 QKSGRLDGQKKNARE
+1463 DGQKKNARE
-1478 GERYSLRGT
+1478 GERYSLR
-1487 TDGQT
+1487 QYN
-1492 VAVVDEDILSNID
+1492 ED
-1505 LSQWDKQTKK
+1505 
-1515 KVQAAAKE
+1515 AAKFE
-1523 ALKKFSDGIVVDGIT
+1523 KAVEQWSRDGMESGVQFQLGSTGEVLQGLGAIESDIYMNGDKIRTILNEHPEITLNEIKQIPQILNDPALVLK
-1538 KNVNRVSRNEYTG
+1538 SRNIGRGKMQNTRMVLFGSVKGQNGLPVLTVFDLRPSENHFILNDMQKVTSAYT
-1551 SKYSEK
+1551 
-1557 ISKTMPQLYAD
+1557 KTNDGPSFVESSFVLYAD
-1568 KMRAANAIDD
+1568 KKRATSLLRTIGFQMPIELLQSGFIGNITYNKQNVNMYGEKFSD
-1578 VVIAATDWAR
+1578 VFRKGVE
-1588 DGKLLHPRTDNFV
+1588 LH
-1601 DFDHGNVLIEVG
+1601 
-1613 RNQYVAE
+1613 
-1620 VVVGIT
+1620 
-1626 NKGNAVFYDVVDI
+1626 
-1639 QPTQF
+1639 
-1644 TTIKEEPSP
+1644 
-1653 NVTTN
+1653 
-1658 KSPDIA
+1658 
-1664 YESSSDNTVP
+1664 
-1674 QQAAEVKGNVRY
+1674 
-1686 SSRNARDAEYMELAK
+1686 SSRNNRDSEYMELAK

-1745 FTENRD
+1745 FTENRG

-1775 FDTRIE
+1775 FDTRID

-1829 DEGGDIVNG
+1829 DEGGDMVNG
-1838 EPVSRGLSYIV
+1838 EPVSRGLSYVV

-1863 DDSGN
+1863 DDNGN
-1868 VIPLSQRFDTAN
+1868 VIPLSQRFDTAK

-1980 LADWLLDH
+1980 LADWLMDH

-2000 LEYLAKRRVSLNE
+2000 LDFLAKRRVRLNE

-2047 DQLWQEAAARF
+2047 DQLWQEAATRF
-2058 PDRFQADTVDADMPD
+2058 PDRFQADTVDADTPD

-2088 GEAQWQYY
+2088 GEAQLQYY
-2096 RAENRNDLI
+2096 RAEERNDLI
-2105 EQVLLGYWKAE
+2105 EQVLLGYWEAE

-2137 EAMQEVR
+2137 EAMREAR

-2164 YRAQRDAVEKAQKG
+2164 YRAQRDAVDKAQKG

-2192 KQMKELRGQY
+2192 KEMKELRGQY
-2202 SEDTKTMQTEFFR
+2202 SEDTKIMQDEFFR
-2215 LLREYEKQ
+2215 LLREYETSDK
-2223 QARSEKQGSRDTQT
+2223 A
-2237 IQDLR
+2237 LR
-2242 DKLKQEA
+2242 NQLKKEA
-2249 NSHREDS
+2249 NSHEKDS
-2256 TAWNR
+2256 ATWNQ

-2272 SGRKIDRLEEKVQK
+2272 SGRNIDRLEAKVTR
-2286 QRESAKA
+2286 QRDAAKA

-2305 KIQKTLDTLN
+2305 KIQNTLDTLN

-2322 DTVHVPQALQSSV
+2322 DTVHVPQELQSSV
-2335 AAALEAANSMIL
+2335 ATALDIINQKFLDDKSLENARRIRQYAEEIEALQRKPAEAKAQEIENLQRRIDKLLLDNNNGKNDSKIAEL
-2347 NSKSESNAK
+2347 NK
-2356 RLADYAAQLQK
+2356 K
-2367 LEEQPEANAE
+2367 LLDVRNRQEEVDTE
-2377 KIQDLNRKIQ
+2377 KIADLNRKIK
-2387 NLTRQD
+2387 NLTGKDTSMKAALTSLQEQYRKLEGQGGNMFDSNIADLIENAMQD
-2393 AGMKNAIGELLS
+2393 I
-2405 KYNSLK
+2405 
-2411 GDTLWDENI
+2411 
-2420 EGMIKECYQAVG
+2420 G
-2432 NTAYRDLNLEQLQT
+2432 NTAYRDLNLEQLKT
-2446 VKNTYR
+2446 VKDAYR

-2471 GILDLVNRTRRELAG
+2471 GILDLVNRTRRELEA

-2557 DKWQFGTLETFTASD
+2557 DKWKFGTLETFTASD

-2650 RAFAK
+2650 RDFAR

-2669 NETSMALYGIKKY
+2669 NEVSMALYGIKKY
-2682 NERNYWPIKSSD
+2682 NERNYWPIKSSG
-2694 RFSEVVRTSQEQVGK
+2694 RFSEAVRTSQEQVGNK

-2747 AFVLPMEDFSKVYNW
+2747 AFTLPMEDFYRVYNW

-2861 RETWEQMKK
+2861 KETWEQMKK

-2909 NKVDDVSGLLPE
+2909 DKVDDVSGLLPE

-2995 PTTTANMVE
+2995 PTTTANMVM
-3004 AAVRKLVKGDKRMGA
+3004 AAVRKLATGDKRMGA

-3053 KYVSSL
+3053 KYVASL

-3079 NSLLAGYSVNRTDLS
+3079 NSLLLGYSVNRTDLT

-3115 DWDEEHKKEW
+3115 DWDEERKTEW
-3125 EKKIRDGWVNTT
+3125 EKNIRDGWFNTT

-3165 SRKAEMSVDT
+3165 SRKAKMSVDT
-3175 ILQAM
+3175 ILEAM
-3180 HSSAKQN
+3180 RSSAKQN
-3187 FPFISWTADE
+3187 LLFVSWTADE

-3211 TVLANRIKL
+3211 TVLANRIKS

-3282 EANSIKE
+3282 EANSMKE
-3289 KTPSDKEAKPE
+3289 KTPSDKDAKPE

-3351 ERFQSAVRSETKIAY
+3351 ERFQSSVRSETKIAY

-3403 LGFEYDWSESQF
+3403 LGFLYDWSESNF

-3442 KGEDLNGDGSNDPYT
+3442 EGEDLNGDGHNDRYT

>member
-1 MASSL
+1 MGKRKSNSSSNAQNRMSADSFMALVDTKKREYGAKPSG
-6 EILNRI
+6 N
-12 KERKQNAGQSA
+12 NGMSA
-23 QSNGGG
+23 QSTATAYNGDVGG
-29 QGASSGKSSLE
+29 NGNMTADSFLALVDTKR
-40 ILEHVKQR
+40 K
-48 NAGLLEITP
+48 
-57 EYDWLNRFNNVINS
+57 EYDWLNRFDDVINS

-115 RNALSKYR
+115 RNTLSKYR

-128 QNAYYSQFRD
+128 QNAYYSHFRD

-149 GNYGVGFNAESYGLQ
+149 GNYGVGYTPQSWGLDEASARSLRENQTQKDAKAAQKARAEY
-164 DQEAREL
+164 EAAQKAYVAARQQYKLLNGGDGGAITDEEL
-171 RRQAYEKDKA
+171 RQIYDDYVA
-181 AYDAGYGDAE
+181 AQGRME
-191 AAVKALQQER
+191 N
-201 RVAESRARLGDGK
+201 ARDNYLNIQNRLDS
-214 YNDLYFQDLERREKE
+214 YN
-229 AKEALNRN
+229 
-237 ALVYKDRMDAYDATW
+237 ATW
-252 GKIDRYAD
+252 GKIDRYAGD
-260 TMEQAKGTKG
+260 TEAARGTDTTYHGVGYDELTDWENKRQEEQLGEEARATRTDYVPGTLT
-270 NYTGPGFQEAMD
+270 YTADKEPKVEDELGLWRSMSQE
-282 WQQRQWERA
+282 QRQDAASSSNGQLARLA
-291 TGSQPGV
+291 IQGGGSYW
-298 TSPSV
+298 
-303 PSDALEIGDKLG
+303 DL
-315 FWLSLT
+315 LT
-321 PEQQGQEAIANG
+321 D
-333 SGKHWENLQEDE
+333 DE
-345 ISTYY
+345 VSTYY
-350 YLQQQQGQGAA
+350 YIRNQRGQEAA
-361 DQYLE
+361 NRYLD
-366 DMQSELNRRADA
+366 DMYIELSRRNDAGIVRDIENADTLEKA
-378 KTIQQLQNTSGWGLV
+378 GMTALSV
-393 GKNAESV
+393 G
-400 AANLIGSIPAAIGK
+400 ANLIGAIPAAMGK
-414 AEELVTGKHDPYS
+414 TADWLADRKNPYS
-427 GSSVWRRYA
+427 SSQFFQRYA
-436 SYIRGITGE
+436 SYVRGSVGQDLGE
-445 RVEDWTKRELDFNDT
+445 KTTEALADKLGQNFAEKAGSVANQ
-460 AATFANNVYQAVMS
+460 TFQALMS
-474 GVDSAAGGMLF
+474 GVDSAAGGLLF
-485 GAGAGVPVGRFTM
+485 GQGVAIPAGPFDF
-498 HVGGYTTVMGMGAF
+498 HVGGYTTVMGLGAF
-512 ADRAQELQ
+512 AQRAQELEQ
-520 LKGASAEQ
+520 QGATRAQ
-528 IALGAV
+528 IALGSI
-534 GSGVLEALFEDISLE
+534 GSGILEALFEDVSME
-549 SYVTNILDNPATTL
+549 AFFTNILEAPAESAG
-563 REFGKKLA
+563 EFVKKL
-571 VQMGVEASEEV
+571 VTQMGVEASEEV
-582 FTEIGNMMWDAIV
+582 CTEIGNMVWDAIV
-595 MGQSSDTQQAI
+595 LGKNADNSRAI
-606 RKYME
+606 REYMQ
-611 QGMDQDHARAQ
+611 QGMSRQEAKAQ
-622 AIKDNAL
+622 AAKDAAA

-634 GFGGAIS
+634 GYGGAVS
-641 AGAMSGVGQ
+641 AGAMAGVGQ
-650 MAAGTVRSAQEKAGN
+650 MAAGAARSAQETAGN
-665 FAVGREIVYNGQVRD
+665 FEVGRNIVYNGQVRD

-692 TSEKLM
+692 KSEKLM

-704 AGLYDEGEQGIGTA
+704 AGLYDQGEQGIGTA

-735 AARATGTEFR
+735 AARAKGTEFR

-768 SRIYNKDTQLPGDQ
+768 SRVYNKDTQLPGDQ

-792 TVQAILDSVGGAES
+792 TVKAILDSVGGTES

-819 RTAAGVQNSVLGVK
+819 RTAVGVQNSVLGVQ
-833 SNDTGN
+833 SNDTGSM
-839 IEYQSGGDG
+839 EYQSGGDG

-871 KLKTGDG
+871 MLKTGDG
-878 DTVLAQDIVAGSRGE
+878 DTVLARDIVAGSRGE

-903 ETNPYTAQVLWDA
+903 ETNPYTAQALWDA
-916 SKVTPLQAEDFA
+916 SRVSPLDGVDFA
-928 KGLKDAYLQGRVGAP
+928 KGIKDAYLQGRVGTP
-943 YESIQPYTYAGQLTD
+943 YERIQPYSYAAKLTE

-995 TVLESAQNVKS
+995 TVTDSAQKVKS

-1025 LHIEVYASTPDDRAK
+1025 LHIEVYASTPEDRTK

-1087 YKSYADLLIAEA
+1087 YKAYADLLIAEA
-1099 QRQGIRYDSVFARA
+1099 QRQGIRYDSVFARE
-1113 YDRVAHMEEYKGLDE
+1113 YDRVARMEEYKGLDE

-1160 LQNQDRTLWEK
+1160 LKNQDKGLWEK

-1176 TGLVEKLRNAYQ
+1176 TGLVEKLRSAYQ

-1197 KILKRAIQDNEALA
+1197 KILKRAIKDNEALA
-1211 EAWASAVVDA
+1211 EAWASAVVEA
-1221 GENYQLLNGQN
+1221 GENYQLQ
-1232 VNAGTVTGSD
+1232 
-1242 GNSVEYLH
+1242 
-1250 SERVTDKATLD
+1250 
-1261 FLNSQETVTTYKT
+1261 
-1274 MQLVDGKLYPPM
+1274 
-1286 AAVVAGSYE
+1286 
-1295 DYSELG
+1295 
-1301 KWEAATEHPELIKL
+1301 
-1315 DKSGK
+1315 
-1320 PKFTLNKGKGQGSLA
+1320 
-1335 AAYNPYMHSSNLV
+1335 
-1348 LNDQFSGA
+1348 
-1356 YTRPNLVTVEC
+1356 
-1367 KVPVSEL
+1367 
-1374 TSGYKAEY
+1374 
-1382 AKDSVGWHSWH
+1382 
-1393 TGTVAG
+1393 
-1399 ALRQQTGTERQV
+1399 
-1411 LLSRWIMPVRIIPN
+1411 
-1425 SEVAQMY
+1425 
-1432 KQLLDGTDIAVP
+1432 
-1444 DNVVPPALLTELQ
+1444 
-1457 KAGVKI
+1457 
-1463 QKSGRLDGQKKNARE
+1463 DGQKKNAQE
-1478 GERYSLRGT
+1478 GERYSLRGQTQQEITANYQAEVDSILNMQDT
-1487 TDGQT
+1487 TSKQVVVGYTPTVYQELGMPSLPLTIGSGHVYSAAKTEAEAQQDGNFRKGVHYHGLGDAAVKNIYSAIQDPVMVIAAKDVNKNVSPMRST
-1492 VAVVDEDILSNID
+1492 HSVVAIVDIGTSGKSLLVPIEITAERKVNGIRMDVNTISSVYEKSVKNLVTEAIAQENSGDIGIFYA
-1505 LSQWDKQTKK
+1505 K
-1515 KVQAAAKE
+1515 KE
-1523 ALKKFSDGIVVDGIT
+1523 ALTLPGAGVQFPVQLQQSIASNSIVHRFSEKVNMKISENTQSQQFKRWFGDWQNDPANASKAVNADGTPKIMYHGTGAEFTVFDRAKGKKKIHLNVFGDGNYFTALESGAT
-1538 KNVNRVSRNEYTG
+1538 RYGKNVVAAYLDIKNPYIKSSEYNTVADQIANDFELDRTTYTG
-1551 SKYSEK
+1551 KDVS
-1557 ISKTMPQLYAD
+1557 
-1568 KMRAANAIDD
+1568 AILKARGYDGVFMLD
-1578 VVIAATDWAR
+1578 GNGEVVIANAFDSNQIKSATDNV
-1588 DGKLLHPRTDNFV
+1588 GT
-1601 DFDHGNVLIEVG
+1601 FDKN
-1613 RNQYVAE
+1613 N
-1620 VVVGIT
+1620 
-1626 NKGNAVFYDVVDI
+1626 
-1639 QPTQF
+1639 
-1644 TTIKEEPSP
+1644 
-1653 NVTTN
+1653 
-1658 KSPDIA
+1658 PDI
-1664 YESSSDNTVP
+1664 
-1674 QQAAEVKGNVRY
+1674 R
-1686 SSRNARDAEYMELAK
+1686 
-1701 DPEKNRG
+1701 
-1708 RLQKMVEDAAKEAGY
+1708 
-1723 TRLFYHGS
+1723 F
-1731 KNGGGFTQFRDWQY
+1731 
-1745 FTENRD
+1745 
-1751 YAQRYAER
+1751 
-1759 GNDNS
+1759 
-1764 LYTTFVKLENP
+1764 
-1775 FDTRIE
+1775 
-1781 AVRDIYEDARME
+1781 
-1793 YGMGELLENGLPDWT
+1793 
-1808 DGYDIADYIDENDL
+1808 
-1822 DYDSIVL
+1822 
-1829 DEGGDIVNG
+1829 
-1838 EPVSRGLSYIV
+1838 
-1849 RKSNQVK
+1849 
-1856 YADAVTY
+1856 
-1863 DDSGN
+1863 
-1868 VIPLSQRFDTAN
+1868 SQRL
-1880 EDIRYSQRVREGD
+1880 REGD

-1915 VKIQKRGNK
+1915 VNIQKRGNR
-1924 DHILDRNSVNK
+1924 DNILDRNSVNK

-1944 NAKGNITE
+1944 NAKGSSTE

-2000 LEYLAKRRVSLNE
+2000 LDFLGKRRVRLNE

-2073 RLADVVEWANSSESE
+2073 RLAEVVEWANSSESE

-2105 EQVLLGYWKAE
+2105 EQVLRGYWEAE

-2137 EAMQEVR
+2137 EAMQEAR

-2164 YRAQRDAVEKAQKG
+2164 YRAQRDAVDKAQKG

-2223 QARSEKQGSRDTQT
+2223 QTRSEKQGSRDTQT

-2261 EFNRLLREYET
+2261 EFSRLLREYET

-2322 DTVHVPQALQSSV
+2322 DTVHVPQELQSSV

-2356 RLADYAAQLQK
+2356 RLADYAALMQK

-2411 GDTLWDENI
+2411 GETLWDENI

-2557 DKWQFGTLETFTASD
+2557 DKWKFGTLETFTASD

-2617 LGWSRGVKLNDATAY
+2617 LGWTRGVKLNDATAY

-2642 ADSLTPEQ
+2642 ADSLTAEQ
-2650 RAFAK
+2650 RDFAR

-2669 NETSMALYGIKKY
+2669 NEVSMALYGIKKY

-2735 WGNHVSDMSMYH
+2735 WGKHVSDMSMYH
-2747 AFVLPMEDFSKVYNW
+2747 AFVLPMEDFDRVYNW
-2762 HQTGDGMGQQSVGI
+2762 HQTGDGLGRQSVGI

-2849 FVGEKVSGVRGT
+2849 FAGGKVEVVKGIQ
-2861 RETWEQMKK
+2861 ETWEQMKK
-2870 YAPGVVVVKDMGR
+2870 YAPGVAVIKDMGR

-2889 MSVQDYIMGKD
+2889 MSVQDYILGKD
-2900 SVGTWAKVI
+2900 SVGTWEKVI

-2942 NPGLKGDALLY
+2942 NPGLKGDSLLY
-2953 KAGELFSDTIQKT
+2953 KAGALFSDTIQKT

-2995 PTTTANMVE
+2995 PTTTANMVA
-3004 AAVRKLVKGDKRMGA
+3004 AAVRKLVTGDKRMGA

-3053 KYVSSL
+3053 KYVASL

-3079 NSLLAGYSVNRTDLS
+3079 NSLLLGYSVNRTDLS

-3099 IDTIKRLYTTY
+3099 IDTIKGLYTTY

-3115 DWDEEHKKEW
+3115 DWDEERKKEW

-3180 HSSAKQN
+3180 RSSAKQN
-3187 FPFISWTADE
+3187 LPFISWTADE
-3197 SNSDQLYEAITAGK
+3197 SNSDQLYDAITAGK
-3211 TVLANRIKL
+3211 TVLEKRVKG

-3247 EYVLSVETEKRVR
+3247 EYVLSMETEKRVR

-3282 EANSIKE
+3282 EANSMKE
-3289 KTPSDKEAKPE
+3289 KTPSDEEAKPE
-3300 KLYSAYE
+3300 KLYSAEE

-3351 ERFQSAVRSETKIAY
+3351 EQFQSAVRSETKIAY
-3366 QDGDLDDSKARK
+3366 QDGDLDDSKAWK

-3403 LGFEYDWSESQF
+3403 LGFLYDWSESNF

-3436 REQKYI
+3436 REQNYI
-3442 KGEDLNGDGSNDPYT
+3442 KGEDLNGDGKNDRYT

>member
-1 MASSL
+1 MGKGYE
-6 EILNRI
+6 EIW
-12 KERKQNAGQSA
+12 KSVMGSEKMPGQS
-23 QSNGGG
+23 G
-29 QGASSGKSSLE
+29 QATSREESKTKSSGGKYSGMSSEE
-40 ILEHVKQR
+40 I
-48 NAGLLEITP
+48 
-57 EYDWLNRFNNVINS
+57 WNS
-71 VNSYN
+71 VMAKSEAPGWKAYQGWLGDYSNVATKYRDYS
-76 AKRNGGWTA
+76 KRNSGKWQADAFGGTKAAMDSLLGRYDEIYSGLEDDYDKWMFRK
-85 DTSNGKMGDIDK
+85 DYNGLKK
-97 LLAEYDSFSG
+97 TYDYLQEA
-107 NKDAISRQ
+107 NKF
-115 RNALSKYR
+115 
-123 EMLME
+123 
-128 QNAYYSQFRD
+128 YSQFRD

-149 GNYGVGFNAESYGLQ
+149 GNFGVGYNAESYGLKEQ
-164 DQEAREL
+164 DAREL

-181 AYDAGYGDAE
+181 AYHAGYGDAE

-201 RVAESRARLGDGK
+201 VLAESRARLGDGM
-214 YNDLYFQDLERREKE
+214 YNDLYFQDLERREQE

-237 ALVYKDRMDAYDATW
+237 ALIYKDRMDAYEATW
-252 GKIDRYAD
+252 GKIDQYAD
-260 TMEQAKGTKG
+260 TMKQAKGTKG
-270 NYTGPGFQEAMD
+270 SYTGPGFQEAMD
-282 WQQRQWERA
+282 WQRQQWERA

-298 TSPSV
+298 SSPSG
-303 PSDALEIGDKLG
+303 PSDAPEIGDKLG

-321 PEQQGQEAIANG
+321 PEQQGQEAVVHG
-333 SGKHWENLQEDE
+333 SGKHWENLREEE

-350 YLQQQQGQGAA
+350 YLQQQQGQEAA
-361 DQYLE
+361 DRFLE
-366 DMQSELNRRADA
+366 DMEPELNRRADA
-378 KTIQQLQNTSGWGLV
+378 KTIEQLQNTSGWGLV

-400 AANLIGSIPAAIGK
+400 AANLVGAIPAAIGK

-427 GSSVWRRYA
+427 GSSAWRRYA

-498 HVGGYTTVMGMGAF
+498 HVGGYTTVMGLGAF

-549 SYVTNILDNPATTL
+549 SYVTNILENPATTL

-595 MGQSSDTQQAI
+595 MGQASDTQQAI

-641 AGAMSGVGQ
+641 AGAMAGVGQ
-650 MAAGTVRSAQEKAGN
+650 MAAGAARSAQETAGN
-665 FAVGREIVYNGQVRD
+665 FEVGRNIVYNGQVRD

-692 TSEKLM
+692 KSEKLM

-735 AARATGTEFR
+735 AARARGTEFR
-745 AAAEAYLAG
+745 AAAEAYLAD

-768 SRIYNKDTQLPGDQ
+768 SRVYNKDTQLPGDQ
-782 AAYRKLGGEK
+782 AAYQKLGGDK
-792 TVQAILDSVGGAES
+792 TVKAILDSVGGSES

-819 RTAAGVQNSVLGVK
+819 RTAAAVQDSVLGRQ

-839 IEYQSGGDG
+839 MEYQSGGDG

-871 KLKTGDG
+871 MLKTGDG
-878 DTVLAQDIVAGSRGE
+878 DTVLAKDIVAGSRGE

-903 ETNPYTAQVLWDA
+903 ETNPYTAQALWEA
-916 SKVTPLQAEDFA
+916 SRVSPLDGVDFA
-928 KGLKDAYLQGRVGAP
+928 KGIKDAYLQGRVGTP
-943 YESIQPYTYAGQLTD
+943 YERIQPYSYAAKLTD

-995 TVLESAQNVKS
+995 TVTDSAQKVKS

-1025 LHIEVYASTPDDRAK
+1025 LHIEVYASTPEDRAK

-1073 HETTHFIKDFSAEK
+1073 HETTHFIKDFSPER
-1087 YKSYADLLIAEA
+1087 YKVYADLLVAEA
-1099 QRQGIRYDSVFARA
+1099 QRQGIRYDSVFAGE
-1113 YDRVAHMEEYKGLDE
+1113 YDRVAHMEEYKGKGE
-1128 KQLHD
+1128 KELHD

-1160 LQNQDRTLWEK
+1160 LKNQDKGLWEK

-1197 KILKRAIQDNEALA
+1197 KILKRAIKDNEALA

-1221 GENYQLLNGQN
+1221 GENYQLQ
-1232 VNAGTVTGSD
+1232 
-1242 GNSVEYLH
+1242 
-1250 SERVTDKATLD
+1250 
-1261 FLNSQETVTTYKT
+1261 
-1274 MQLVDGKLYPPM
+1274 
-1286 AAVVAGSYE
+1286 
-1295 DYSELG
+1295 
-1301 KWEAATEHPELIKL
+1301 
-1315 DKSGK
+1315 
-1320 PKFTLNKGKGQGSLA
+1320 
-1335 AAYNPYMHSSNLV
+1335 
-1348 LNDQFSGA
+1348 
-1356 YTRPNLVTVEC
+1356 
-1367 KVPVSEL
+1367 
-1374 TSGYKAEY
+1374 
-1382 AKDSVGWHSWH
+1382 
-1393 TGTVAG
+1393 
-1399 ALRQQTGTERQV
+1399 
-1411 LLSRWIMPVRIIPN
+1411 
-1425 SEVAQMY
+1425 
-1432 KQLLDGTDIAVP
+1432 
-1444 DNVVPPALLTELQ
+1444 
-1457 KAGVKI
+1457 
-1463 QKSGRLDGQKKNARE
+1463 DGQKKNARE
-1478 GERYSLRGT
+1478 GERYSLRGQTQQEITANYQAEVDSILNMQDT
-1487 TDGQT
+1487 TSKQVVVGYTPTVYQELGMPSLPLTIGSGHVYSAAKTEAEAQQDGNFRKGVHYHGLGDAAVKNIYSAIQDPVMVIAAKDVNKNVSPMRST
-1492 VAVVDEDILSNID
+1492 HSVVAIVDIGTSGKSLLVPIEITAERKVNGIRMDVNTISSVYEKSVKNLVTEAIAQENSGDIGIFYA
-1505 LSQWDKQTKK
+1505 K
-1515 KVQAAAKE
+1515 KE
-1523 ALKKFSDGIVVDGIT
+1523 ALTLPGAGVQFPVQLQQSIASNSIVHRFSEKVNMKISENTQSQQFKRWFGDWQNDPARASKVVNEDGTPKIMYHGTGAEFTVFDRAKGKKKIHLNVFGDGNYFTALESGAT
-1538 KNVNRVSRNEYTG
+1538 RYGKNVVAAYLDIKNPYIKSSEYNTVADQIANDFELDRTTYTG
-1551 SKYSEK
+1551 KDVS
-1557 ISKTMPQLYAD
+1557 
-1568 KMRAANAIDD
+1568 AILKARGYDGVFMLD
-1578 VVIAATDWAR
+1578 GNGEVVIANAFDSNQIKSATDNV
-1588 DGKLLHPRTDNFV
+1588 GT
-1601 DFDHGNVLIEVG
+1601 FDKN
-1613 RNQYVAE
+1613 N
-1620 VVVGIT
+1620 
-1626 NKGNAVFYDVVDI
+1626 
-1639 QPTQF
+1639 
-1644 TTIKEEPSP
+1644 
-1653 NVTTN
+1653 
-1658 KSPDIA
+1658 PDI
-1664 YESSSDNTVP
+1664 
-1674 QQAAEVKGNVRY
+1674 
-1686 SSRNARDAEYMELAK
+1686 
-1701 DPEKNRG
+1701 
-1708 RLQKMVEDAAKEAGY
+1708 
-1723 TRLFYHGS
+1723 
-1731 KNGGGFTQFRDWQY
+1731 
-1745 FTENRD
+1745 
-1751 YAQRYAER
+1751 
-1759 GNDNS
+1759 
-1764 LYTTFVKLENP
+1764 
-1775 FDTRIE
+1775 
-1781 AVRDIYEDARME
+1781 
-1793 YGMGELLENGLPDWT
+1793 
-1808 DGYDIADYIDENDL
+1808 
-1822 DYDSIVL
+1822 
-1829 DEGGDIVNG
+1829 
-1838 EPVSRGLSYIV
+1838 
-1849 RKSNQVK
+1849 
-1856 YADAVTY
+1856 
-1863 DDSGN
+1863 
-1868 VIPLSQRFDTAN
+1868 RF
-1880 EDIRYSQRVREGD
+1880 SQRVREGD
-1893 QVERLAKQN
+1893 QVERLARQN

-1907 EVEYLKEL
+1907 EVRYLKEL
-1915 VKIQKRGNK
+1915 VNIQKRGNR
-1924 DHILDRNSVNK
+1924 DNILDRNSVNK
-1935 QGKVLMDSV
+1935 QGKALMDSV
-1944 NAKGNITE
+1944 NAKGSSTE

-1980 LADWLLDH
+1980 LADWLMNH

-2000 LEYLAKRRVSLNE
+2000 LDFLAKRRVSLSE
-2013 GQTGDIE
+2013 GQTGEVE
-2020 YSYGSLNDFKKAIKG
+2020 YSYGSLNDFKRAIKG

-2047 DQLWQEAAARF
+2047 DQLWQKAAAKY
-2058 PDRFQADTVDADMPD
+2058 PDKFTDIVDADMPGQ
-2073 RLADVVEWANSSESE
+2073 LAEIVEWANSSESE
-2088 GEAQWQYY
+2088 GEALWQYY
-2096 RAENRNDLI
+2096 GAETRNDLI
-2105 EQVLLGYWKAE
+2105 EQVLLGYWEAE

-2137 EAMQEVR
+2137 EAMQEAR

-2164 YRAQRDAVEKAQKG
+2164 YRAQRDAMDKAQKG

-2192 KQMKELRGQY
+2192 KQMKELRSLY
-2202 SEDTKTMQTEFFR
+2202 SEDTQTMQKEFFR

-2223 QARSEKQGSRDTQT
+2223 QTRSEKQGSRDTQT
-2237 IQDLR
+2237 IQNLR

-2272 SGRKIDRLEEKVQK
+2272 SGRKIGRLEEKVQK

-2322 DTVHVPQALQSSV
+2322 DTIHVPQALQSSV
-2335 AAALEAANSMIL
+2335 AAALDAANSMIL
-2347 NSKSESNAK
+2347 SSKSESNAK
-2356 RLADYAAQLQK
+2356 RLADYAALMQK

-2393 AGMKNAIGELLS
+2393 GNMKNAIGELLG
-2405 KYNSLK
+2405 KYKSLE
-2411 GDTLWDENI
+2411 GEMLWDKNI
-2420 EGMIKECYQAVG
+2420 EDMIKECYQVVG
-2432 NTAYRDLNLEQLQT
+2432 NTAYRDLNLEQLKT
-2446 VKNTYR
+2446 VKDTYR

-2459 NANKTFVAERNA
+2459 NANKTFVAERTA

-2617 LGWSRGVKLNDATAY
+2617 LGWTRGVKLNDATAY
-2632 ALTTETLQAI
+2632 ALTVETLQDI

-2669 NETSMALYGIKKY
+2669 NEVSMALYGIKKY
-2682 NERNYWPIKSSD
+2682 NERNYWPIKSSG
-2694 RFSEVVRTSQEQVGK
+2694 RFSEVVRNSQEQVGK
-2709 LKNKGMTKSTVE
+2709 LKNKGMTKATVE

-2747 AFVLPMEDFSKVYNW
+2747 AFTLPMEDFDRVYNW
-2762 HQTGDGMGQQSVGI
+2762 HQTGDGMEQQSVGI
-2776 RQLIEQTHGKGAV
+2776 RQLIEKTHGKGAV

-2804 ADPRADVTRKML
+2804 SDPRADVTRKML
-2816 SSFKKAAVTASL
+2816 SSFKKAAVSASL

-2849 FVGEKVSGVRGT
+2849 FTGGKVEGVKGVK
-2861 RETWEQMKK
+2861 ETWEQMKK
-2870 YAPGVVVVKDMGR
+2870 YAPGVVVIKDMGR

-2900 SVGTWAKVI
+2900 SVGTWEKVI

-2953 KAGELFSDTIQKT
+2953 KAGALFSDTIQKT

-2995 PTTTANMVE
+2995 PTTTVNMVE
-3004 AAVRKLVKGDKRMGA
+3004 AAVRKLVKGDKRMGS

-3053 KYVSSL
+3053 KYVASL
-3059 TAEMIDSF
+3059 TAEMIDSV

-3079 NSLLAGYSVNRTDLS
+3079 NSLLLGYSVNRTDLS

-3099 IDTIKRLYTTY
+3099 IDTIKGLYTTY

-3115 DWDEEHKKEW
+3115 DWDEERKKEW
-3125 EKKIRDGWVNTT
+3125 EKKIRDGWFNTT

-3149 NIYRDVSGM
+3149 NVYRDVSGM

-3180 HSSAKQN
+3180 RSSAKQN
-3187 FPFISWTADE
+3187 LLFISWTADE

-3211 TVLANRIKL
+3211 TVLAKRVKS
-3220 RFKDQA
+3220 RFEDQA

-3247 EYVLSVETEKRVR
+3247 EYVLSMETEKRVR

-3282 EANSIKE
+3282 EANSMKE

-3300 KLYSAYE
+3300 KLYSAEE

-3334 REEDPKLSRER
+3334 REEDPKLSLER

-3403 LGFEYDWSESQF
+3403 LGFEYDWEESKF
-3415 RQYAKYIKPAGI
+3415 RQYAKYIRPSGI
-3427 PADIFDTFV
+3427 SADIFDTFIK
-3436 REQKYI
+3436 EQNYI
-3442 KGEDLNGDGSNDPYT
+3442 EGEDLNGDGKNDPYT

-3477 TLWEGIVDS
+3477 TLWESITYRYS

>member
-1 MASSL
+1 MARYMGKGYE
-6 EILNRI
+6 EIW
-12 KERKQNAGQSA
+12 KSVMGSEKMPGQS
-23 QSNGGG
+23 G
-29 QGASSGKSSLE
+29 QATSREESKTKSSGGKYSGMSSEEIWDSVMAKSE
-40 ILEHVKQR
+40 
-48 NAGLLEITP
+48 TP
-57 EYDWLNRFNNVINS
+57 GWKAYQGWLGDYSNVATKYRDYS
-71 VNSYN
+71 
-76 AKRNGGWTA
+76 KRNTGKWQADAFGGT
-85 DTSNGKMGDIDK
+85 
-97 LLAEYDSFSG
+97 
-107 NKDAISRQ
+107 KDAMDSLLGRYDEIYSGLEDDYDKWMFRKDYNGLKKTYDYLQ
-115 RNALSKYR
+115 EANKF
-123 EMLME
+123 
-128 QNAYYSQFRD
+128 YSQFRD
-138 GDDYDRTRSGY
+138 GDDYDRQRSGY
-149 GNYGVGFNAESYGLQ
+149 ENFGVGYSPDSWGLSDSKALEIRKNQAQKDAKASQKARAEYESAQKAYVA
-164 DQEAREL
+164 ARQQYKLLNGGDGGAITDEEL
-171 RRQAYEKDKA
+171 RQIYDDYVA
-181 AYDAGYGDAE
+181 AQGRME
-191 AAVKALQQER
+191 N
-201 RVAESRARLGDGK
+201 ARDNYLNIQNRLDS
-214 YNDLYFQDLERREKE
+214 YN
-229 AKEALNRN
+229 
-237 ALVYKDRMDAYDATW
+237 ATW
-252 GKIDRYAD
+252 GKIDRYAGD
-260 TMEQAKGTKG
+260 TEAARGTDTTYHGVGYDELTDWENKRQEEQLGEEARATRTDYVPGTLT
-270 NYTGPGFQEAMD
+270 YTADKEPKVEDELGLWRSMSQE
-282 WQQRQWERA
+282 QRQDASSSSNGQLARLA
-291 TGSQPGV
+291 IQGGGSYW
-298 TSPSV
+298 
-303 PSDALEIGDKLG
+303 DL
-315 FWLSLT
+315 LT
-321 PEQQGQEAIANG
+321 D
-333 SGKHWENLQEDE
+333 DE
-345 ISTYY
+345 VSTYY
-350 YLQQQQGQGAA
+350 YIRNQRGQEAA
-361 DQYLE
+361 NRYLD
-366 DMQSELNRRADA
+366 DMYIELSRRNDAGIVRDIENADTLEKA
-378 KTIQQLQNTSGWGLV
+378 GMTALSV
-393 GKNAESV
+393 G
-400 AANLIGSIPAAIGK
+400 ANLIGAIPAAMGK
-414 AEELVTGKHDPYS
+414 TADWLADRKNPYS
-427 GSSVWRRYA
+427 SSQFFQRYA
-436 SYIRGITGE
+436 SYVRGSVGQDLGE
-445 RVEDWTKRELDFNDT
+445 KTTEALADKLGQNFAEKAGSVANQ
-460 AATFANNVYQAVMS
+460 TFQALMS
-474 GVDSAAGGMLF
+474 GVDSAAGGLLF
-485 GAGAGVPVGRFTM
+485 GQGVAIPAGPFDF
-498 HVGGYTTVMGMGAF
+498 HVGGYTTVMGLGAF
-512 ADRAQELQ
+512 AQRAQELEQ
-520 LKGASAEQ
+520 QGATRAQ
-528 IALGAV
+528 IALGSI
-534 GSGVLEALFEDISLE
+534 GSGILEALFEDVSME
-549 SYVTNILDNPATTL
+549 AFFTNILEAPAESAG
-563 REFGKKLA
+563 EFVKKL
-571 VQMGVEASEEV
+571 VTQMGVEASEEV
-582 FTEIGNMMWDAIV
+582 CTEIGNMVWDAIV
-595 MGQSSDTQQAI
+595 LGKNADNSRAI
-606 RKYME
+606 REYMQ
-611 QGMDQDHARAQ
+611 QGMSRQEAKAQ
-622 AIKDNAL
+622 AAKDAAA

-634 GFGGAIS
+634 GYGGAVS
-641 AGAMSGVGQ
+641 AGAMAGVGQ
-650 MAAGTVRSAQEKAGN
+650 MAAGAARSAQETAGN
-665 FAVGREIVYNGQVRD
+665 FEVGRNIVLNGQVRD
-680 LEGQARQLQDAR
+680 LEGQAQQLQDAR
-692 TSEKLM
+692 KSEKLM

-704 AGLYDEGEQGIGTA
+704 AGLYDQGEQGIGTA

-735 AARATGTEFR
+735 AARAKGTEFR

-768 SRIYNKDTQLPGDQ
+768 SRVYNKDTQLPGDQ
-782 AAYRKLGGEK
+782 AAYRKLGGDK
-792 TVQAILDSVGGAES
+792 TVKAILDSVGGTES

-819 RTAAGVQNSVLGVK
+819 RTAAGVQNSVLGVR

-871 KLKTGDG
+871 MLKTGDG
-878 DTVLAQDIVAGSRGE
+878 DTVLAKDIVAGSRGE

-903 ETNPYTAQVLWDA
+903 ETNPYTAQALWDA
-916 SKVTPLQAEDFA
+916 SRVSPLDGVDFA
-928 KGLKDAYLQGRVGAP
+928 KGIKDAYLQGRVGTP
-943 YESIQPYTYAGQLTD
+943 YESIQPYSYAAKLTD

-995 TVLESAQNVKS
+995 TVTDSAQKVKS

-1025 LHIEVYASTPDDRAK
+1025 LHIEVYASTPEDRAK

-1059 AGDGGQGAMAYALA
+1059 AGDGGQGAMAYALS

-1087 YKSYADLLIAEA
+1087 YKAYADLLIAEA
-1099 QRQGIRYDSVFARA
+1099 QRQGIRYDSVFARE

-1128 KQLHD
+1128 KKLHD

-1160 LQNQDRTLWEK
+1160 LKNQDKGLWEK

-1176 TGLVEKLRNAYQ
+1176 TGLVEKLRSAYQ

-1197 KILKRAIQDNEALA
+1197 KILKRAIKDNEALA

-1221 GENYQLLNGQN
+1221 GENYQLQ
-1232 VNAGTVTGSD
+1232 
-1242 GNSVEYLH
+1242 
-1250 SERVTDKATLD
+1250 
-1261 FLNSQETVTTYKT
+1261 
-1274 MQLVDGKLYPPM
+1274 
-1286 AAVVAGSYE
+1286 
-1295 DYSELG
+1295 
-1301 KWEAATEHPELIKL
+1301 
-1315 DKSGK
+1315 
-1320 PKFTLNKGKGQGSLA
+1320 
-1335 AAYNPYMHSSNLV
+1335 
-1348 LNDQFSGA
+1348 
-1356 YTRPNLVTVEC
+1356 
-1367 KVPVSEL
+1367 
-1374 TSGYKAEY
+1374 
-1382 AKDSVGWHSWH
+1382 
-1393 TGTVAG
+1393 
-1399 ALRQQTGTERQV
+1399 
-1411 LLSRWIMPVRIIPN
+1411 
-1425 SEVAQMY
+1425 
-1432 KQLLDGTDIAVP
+1432 
-1444 DNVVPPALLTELQ
+1444 
-1457 KAGVKI
+1457 
-1463 QKSGRLDGQKKNARE
+1463 DGQKKNAQE
-1478 GERYSLRGT
+1478 GERFSLRDKKVPSWQELAQKGSIS
-1487 TDGQT
+1487 
-1492 VAVVDEDILSNID
+1492 VVDISKANTIGSFSQRRKSIIADSKEVIQKPYLNKDTNTLIFLTDKSYSHAFSNSGEVQLNAAEHLPQLIENAILTHAEPANHGSDYADGVYTFFAAVKYGDTIQPIKLKVKEYLNKGQNLPRNIAAYLHSDYSDYAGLYDSVVLAVEEIEED
-1505 LSQWDKQTKK
+1505 LSGS
-1515 KVQAAAKE
+1515 ALPLAKE
-1523 ALKKFSDGIVVDGIT
+1523 ASIQRPDKSSTV
-1538 KNVNRVSRNEYTG
+1538 
-1551 SKYSEK
+1551 K
-1557 ISKTMPQLYAD
+1557 IAD
-1568 KMRAANAIDD
+1568 
-1578 VVIAATDWAR
+1578 
-1588 DGKLLHPRTDNFV
+1588 LLELV
-1601 DFDHGNVLIEVG
+1601 
-1613 RNQYVAE
+1613 
-1620 VVVGIT
+1620 
-1626 NKGNAVFYDVVDI
+1626 KGNA
-1639 QPTQF
+1639 
-1644 TTIKEEPSP
+1644 
-1653 NVTTN
+1653 
-1658 KSPDIA
+1658 
-1664 YESSSDNTVP
+1664 
-1674 QQAAEVKGNVRY
+1674 
-1686 SSRNARDAEYMELAK
+1686 
-1701 DPEKNRG
+1701 EK
-1708 RLQKMVEDAAKEAGY
+1708 
-1723 TRLFYHGS
+1723 
-1731 KNGGGFTQFRDWQY
+1731 
-1745 FTENRD
+1745 
-1751 YAQRYAER
+1751 
-1759 GNDNS
+1759 
-1764 LYTTFVKLENP
+1764 
-1775 FDTRIE
+1775 
-1781 AVRDIYEDARME
+1781 
-1793 YGMGELLENGLPDWT
+1793 
-1808 DGYDIADYIDENDL
+1808 YIPKQD
-1822 DYDSIVL
+1822 
-1829 DEGGDIVNG
+1829 
-1838 EPVSRGLSYIV
+1838 
-1849 RKSNQVK
+1849 
-1856 YADAVTY
+1856 
-1863 DDSGN
+1863 
-1868 VIPLSQRFDTAN
+1868 
-1880 EDIRYSQRVREGD
+1880 DIRYSQRLREGD

-1915 VKIQKRGNK
+1915 VKIQKRGNR
-1924 DHILDRNSVNK
+1924 DNILDRNSVNK

-1944 NAKGNITE
+1944 NAKGSSTE

-2000 LEYLAKRRVSLNE
+2000 LDFLAKRRVSLNE

-2073 RLADVVEWANSSESE
+2073 GLAEIVEWANSSESE

-2105 EQVLLGYWKAE
+2105 EQVLRGYWEAE

-2137 EAMQEVR
+2137 EAMQEAR

-2164 YRAQRDAVEKAQKG
+2164 YRAQRDAVDKAQKG

-2183 RRMIEQQYA
+2183 RRIIEQQYA

-2223 QARSEKQGSRDTQT
+2223 QTRSEKQGSWDTQT

-2261 EFNRLLREYET
+2261 EFSRLLREYET
-2272 SGRKIDRLEEKVQK
+2272 SGRKIDRLEAKVTG
-2286 QRESAKA
+2286 QREAAKA

-2305 KIQKTLDTLN
+2305 KIQNTLDTLN

-2322 DTVHVPQALQSSV
+2322 DTVHVPQELQSSV
-2335 AAALEAANSMIL
+2335 ATALDIINQKFLDDKSLENARRIRQYAEEIEALQRKPA
-2347 NSKSESNAK
+2347 EAK
-2356 RLADYAAQLQK
+2356 AQEIENLQK
-2367 LEEQPEANAE
+2367 RIDKLLLDNNNGKNDSKISELNKKLVEVRNRQEEVDTE
-2377 KIQDLNRKIQ
+2377 KIADLNRKIK
-2387 NLTRQD
+2387 NLTGRDTSMKAALTSLQEQYRKLEGQGGNMFDSNIADLIENAMQD
-2393 AGMKNAIGELLS
+2393 I
-2405 KYNSLK
+2405 
-2411 GDTLWDENI
+2411 
-2420 EGMIKECYQAVG
+2420 G
-2432 NTAYRDLNLEQLQT
+2432 NTAYQDLNLEQLKA
-2446 VKNTYR
+2446 VKNAYR

-2557 DKWQFGTLETFTASD
+2557 DKWKFGTLETFTASD

-2617 LGWSRGVKLNDATAY
+2617 LGWTRGVKLNDATAY

-2642 ADSLTPEQ
+2642 ADSLTAEQ
-2650 RAFAK
+2650 RDFAK

-2669 NETSMALYGIKKY
+2669 NEVSMALYGIKKY
-2682 NERNYWPIKSSD
+2682 NERNYWPIKSSG
-2694 RFSEVVRTSQEQVGK
+2694 RFSEVVRNSQEQVGNK

-2849 FVGEKVSGVRGT
+2849 FAGGKVEGVKGVK
-2861 RETWEQMKK
+2861 ETWEQMKK
-2870 YAPGVVVVKDMGR
+2870 YAPGVVVIKDMGR

-2900 SVGTWAKVI
+2900 SVGTWEKVI

-2953 KAGELFSDTIQKT
+2953 KAGALFSDTIQKT

-2995 PTTTANMVE
+2995 PTTTANMVD
-3004 AAVRKLVKGDKRMGA
+3004 AAVRKLVTGDKRMGA

-3053 KYVSSL
+3053 KYVASL

-3079 NSLLAGYSVNRTDLS
+3079 NSLLLGYSVNRTDLS

-3099 IDTIKRLYTTY
+3099 IDTIKGLYTTY

-3211 TVLANRIKL
+3211 TVLAKRVKG

-3247 EYVLSVETEKRVR
+3247 EYVLSMETEKRVR
-3260 LIRDIVAEGHF
+3260 LIRDIVAEGNF

-3282 EANSIKE
+3282 EANSMKE

-3300 KLYSAYE
+3300 KLYSAEE
-3307 YVNAQSKGLGYAQE
+3307 YVNAQSKGLGYSQE

-3442 KGEDLNGDGSNDPYT
+3442 KGEDLNGDGNNDPYT

>member
-149 GNYGVGFNAESYGLQ
+149 VNYGVGYNAESYGLKAQ
-164 DQEAREL
+164 DAREL

-181 AYDAGYGDAE
+181 AYNAGYGDAE

-252 GKIDRYAD
+252 GKIDQYAD

-270 NYTGPGFQEAMD
+270 SYSGPGFQEAMD

-298 TSPSV
+298 NSTGGSGNAP
-303 PSDALEIGDKLG
+303 EIGDKLG

-321 PEQQGQEAIANG
+321 PEQQGQEAIVNG
-333 SGKHWENLQEDE
+333 SAKHWENLQEEE

-350 YLQQQQGQGAA
+350 YLQRQQGQGAA

-378 KTIQQLQNTSGWGLV
+378 KTIEQLQNTSGWGLV

-445 RVEDWTKRELDFNDT
+445 RVEDWAKRELDFNDT
-460 AATFANNVYQAVMS
+460 AATFANNIYQAVMS

-606 RKYME
+606 RKYID

-704 AGLYDEGEQGIGTA
+704 AGLYDEGEQGLGTA

-735 AARATGTEFR
+735 AARAKGTEFR

-768 SRIYNKDTQLPGDQ
+768 SRVYNKDTQLPGDQ
-782 AAYRKLGGEK
+782 AAYRKLGGDN
-792 TVQAILDSVGGAES
+792 TVKAILDSVGGAES

-819 RTAAGVQNSVLGVK
+819 RTAAGVQSSVLGVR

-839 IEYQSGGDG
+839 IEYQSSGDG

-860 ITGIADTKGGL
+860 ITGISDTKGGL

-878 DTVLAQDIVAGSRGE
+878 DTVLARDIVAGSRGE

-943 YESIQPYTYAGQLTD
+943 YESIQPYTYAGQLTE

-983 NSGAMKAAQKGV
+983 NSGAMEAAQKGV
-995 TVLESAQNVKS
+995 TVTDSAQNVKS

-1025 LHIEVYASTPDDRAK
+1025 LHIEVYASTPEDRAK

-1059 AGDGGQGAMAYALA
+1059 AGDGGQGTMAYALA

-1113 YDRVAHMEEYKGLDE
+1113 YDRVAHMEEYKGKGE
-1128 KQLHD
+1128 TELHD

-1188 DAEPDSEIA
+1188 DADPDSEIA
-1197 KILKRAIQDNEALA
+1197 KILKRAVKDNEALA

-1221 GENYQLLNGQN
+1221 GENYQLQ
-1232 VNAGTVTGSD
+1232 
-1242 GNSVEYLH
+1242 
-1250 SERVTDKATLD
+1250 
-1261 FLNSQETVTTYKT
+1261 
-1274 MQLVDGKLYPPM
+1274 
-1286 AAVVAGSYE
+1286 
-1295 DYSELG
+1295 
-1301 KWEAATEHPELIKL
+1301 
-1315 DKSGK
+1315 
-1320 PKFTLNKGKGQGSLA
+1320 
-1335 AAYNPYMHSSNLV
+1335 
-1348 LNDQFSGA
+1348 
-1356 YTRPNLVTVEC
+1356 
-1367 KVPVSEL
+1367 
-1374 TSGYKAEY
+1374 
-1382 AKDSVGWHSWH
+1382 
-1393 TGTVAG
+1393 
-1399 ALRQQTGTERQV
+1399 
-1411 LLSRWIMPVRIIPN
+1411 
-1425 SEVAQMY
+1425 
-1432 KQLLDGTDIAVP
+1432 
-1444 DNVVPPALLTELQ
+1444 
-1457 KAGVKI
+1457 
-1463 QKSGRLDGQKKNARE
+1463 DGQKKNARE
-1478 GERYSLRGT
+1478 GERYSLRGQTQQEITANYQAEVDSILNMQDT
-1487 TDGQT
+1487 TSKQVVVGYTPTVYQELGMPSLPLTIGSGHVYSAAKTEAEAQQDGNFRKGVHYHGLGDAAVKNIYSAIQDPVMVIAAKDVNKNVSPLRST
-1492 VAVVDEDILSNID
+1492 HSVVAIVDIGTSGKSLLVPIEITAERKVNGIRMDVNTISSVYEKSVKNLVTEAIAQENSGDIGIFYA
-1505 LSQWDKQTKK
+1505 K
-1515 KVQAAAKE
+1515 KE
-1523 ALKKFSDGIVVDGIT
+1523 ALTLPGAGVQFPVQLQQSIASNNIVHRFSEKVNMKISENTQSQQFKRWFGDWQNDPARASKVVNEDGTPKVVYHGTNTEFTVFDLSKSGKNYGETSEGLIFFTNKRSGYQDSALDYAEAAARNGGKATVGEYYLDIKNPLRLYSDGYFTPTAYFDQNSQEVYEKYLSGDNYDGIIIE
-1538 KNVNRVSRNEYTG
+1538 NRNKS
-1551 SKYSEK
+1551 
-1557 ISKTMPQLYAD
+1557 AD
-1568 KMRAANAIDD
+1568 DSIIYLLDNPSQIKS
-1578 VVIAATDWAR
+1578 ATDNI
-1588 DGKLLHPRTDNFV
+1588 GTFDN
-1601 DFDHGNVLIEVG
+1601 
-1613 RNQYVAE
+1613 
-1620 VVVGIT
+1620 
-1626 NKGNAVFYDVVDI
+1626 
-1639 QPTQF
+1639 
-1644 TTIKEEPSP
+1644 
-1653 NVTTN
+1653 
-1658 KSPDIA
+1658 
-1664 YESSSDNTVP
+1664 
-1674 QQAAEVKGNVRY
+1674 
-1686 SSRNARDAEYMELAK
+1686 
-1701 DPEKNRG
+1701 KN
-1708 RLQKMVEDAAKEAGY
+1708 
-1723 TRLFYHGS
+1723 
-1731 KNGGGFTQFRDWQY
+1731 
-1745 FTENRD
+1745 
-1751 YAQRYAER
+1751 
-1759 GNDNS
+1759 
-1764 LYTTFVKLENP
+1764 P
-1775 FDTRIE
+1775 
-1781 AVRDIYEDARME
+1781 
-1793 YGMGELLENGLPDWT
+1793 
-1808 DGYDIADYIDENDL
+1808 
-1822 DYDSIVL
+1822 
-1829 DEGGDIVNG
+1829 
-1838 EPVSRGLSYIV
+1838 
-1849 RKSNQVK
+1849 
-1856 YADAVTY
+1856 
-1863 DDSGN
+1863 
-1868 VIPLSQRFDTAN
+1868 
-1880 EDIRYSQRVREGD
+1880 DIRYSQRVREGD

-1915 VKIQKRGNK
+1915 VNIQKRGNR
-1924 DHILDRNSVNK
+1924 DNILDRNSVNK
-1935 QGKVLMDSV
+1935 QGKALMDSV
-1944 NAKGNITE
+1944 NAKGSSQE
-1952 FNRMLNDLYREIST
+1952 FNRMLNDLYREMT
-1966 VEMDYDT
+1966 TTEMDFET
-1973 LKEKAGV
+1973 MKEKAGV
-1980 LADWLLDH
+1980 LADWLMDH
-1988 HQAEKDSYAQEI
+1988 HQAEKDSYALEI
-2000 LEYLAKRRVSLNE
+2000 LDFLAKRRVRLNE

-2073 RLADVVEWANSSESE
+2073 GLAEIVEWANSSESE

-2105 EQVLLGYWKAE
+2105 EQVLRGYWEAE
-2116 PIQSVADKSRAEIAK
+2116 PIQSVADKNRTEIAK

-2137 EAMQEVR
+2137 EAMKEAR

-2164 YRAQRDAVEKAQKG
+2164 YRAQRDAVDKAQKG

-2202 SEDTKTMQTEFFR
+2202 SEETKTMQTEFFR

-2223 QARSEKQGSRDTQT
+2223 QTRSEKQGSRDTQT

-2249 NSHREDS
+2249 SSHREDS

-2261 EFNRLLREYET
+2261 EFSRLLREYET
-2272 SGRKIDRLEEKVQK
+2272 SGRKIDRLEAKVTRQ
-2286 QRESAKA
+2286 QEAAKA

-2305 KIQKTLDTLN
+2305 KIQNTLDTLN

-2335 AAALEAANSMIL
+2335 AAALEAANNMIL
-2347 NSKSESNAK
+2347 NSKSESNSK
-2356 RLADYAAQLQK
+2356 RLADYAALMQK
-2367 LEEQPEANAE
+2367 LEEQPEANSE
-2377 KIQDLNRKIQ
+2377 KIKDLNRKIQ

-2411 GDTLWDENI
+2411 DETLWDENI

-2432 NTAYRDLNLEQLQT
+2432 DTAYRDLNLEQLKT
-2446 VKNTYR
+2446 VKDTYR

-2471 GILDLVNRTRRELAG
+2471 GIQDLVNRTRRELEA

-2557 DKWQFGTLETFTASD
+2557 DKWKFGTLETFTASD

-2632 ALTTETLQAI
+2632 ALTTDTLQAI
-2642 ADSLTPEQ
+2642 ADSLTAEQ

-2669 NETSMALYGIKKY
+2669 NEVSMALYGIKKF

-2694 RFSEVVRTSQEQVGK
+2694 RFSEVVRTSQEQVGNK

-2762 HQTGDGMGQQSVGI
+2762 HQTGDGMGQQSVGT

-2861 RETWEQMKK
+2861 KETWEQMKK

-2909 NKVDDVSGLLPE
+2909 DKVDDVSGLLPE

-3053 KYVSSL
+3053 KYVVSL

-3115 DWDEEHKKEW
+3115 DWDDERKKEW
-3125 EKKIRDGWVNTT
+3125 EKKIRDGWVNTS

-3180 HSSAKQN
+3180 RSSAKQN
-3187 FPFISWTADE
+3187 FLFINWTADE

-3211 TVLANRIKL
+3211 TVLAKRVKG

-3247 EYVLSVETEKRVR
+3247 EYVLSMETEKRVR
-3260 LIRDIVAEGHF
+3260 IIRDIVAEGHF

-3282 EANSIKE
+3282 EANSMKV

-3300 KLYSAYE
+3300 KLYSAEE

-3351 ERFQSAVRSETKIAY
+3351 EEFQSAVRSETKIAY
-3366 QDGDLDDSKARK
+3366 QDGDLDDSKAQK

-3403 LGFEYDWSESQF
+3403 LGFEYDWEESKF
-3415 RQYAKYIKPAGI
+3415 RQYAKYIRPSGI
-3427 PADIFDTFV
+3427 SADIFDTFIK
-3436 REQKYI
+3436 EQNYI
-3442 KGEDLNGDGSNDPYT
+3442 KGEDLNGDGKNDPYT

-3477 TLWEGIVDS
+3477 TLWESITYRNS
-3486 KKTRARYRLW
+3486 KKTRAKYRLW

>member
-1 MASSL
+1 MARYMGKGYE
-6 EILNRI
+6 EIW
-12 KERKQNAGQSA
+12 KSVMGSEKMPGQS
-23 QSNGGG
+23 G
-29 QGASSGKSSLE
+29 QAASREESKTKSSGGKYSGMSSEEIWDSVMAKSE
-40 ILEHVKQR
+40 
-48 NAGLLEITP
+48 TP
-57 EYDWLNRFNNVINS
+57 GWKAYQGWLGDYSNVATKYRDYS
-71 VNSYN
+71 
-76 AKRNGGWTA
+76 KRNTGKWQADAFGGT
-85 DTSNGKMGDIDK
+85 
-97 LLAEYDSFSG
+97 
-107 NKDAISRQ
+107 KDAMDSLLGRYDEIYSGLEDDYDKWMFRKDYNGLKKTYDYLQ
-115 RNALSKYR
+115 EANKF
-123 EMLME
+123 
-128 QNAYYSQFRD
+128 YSQFRD

-149 GNYGVGFNAESYGLQ
+149 GNYGVGYNAESYGLKEQ
-164 DQEAREL
+164 DAREL

-181 AYDAGYGDAE
+181 AYNAGYGDAE

-214 YNDLYFQDLERREKE
+214 YNDLYFQDLERREQE
-229 AKEALNRN
+229 AKDALNRN
-237 ALVYKDRMDAYDATW
+237 ALVYKDRMDAYEATW
-252 GKIDRYAD
+252 GKIDRYTD

-270 NYTGPGFQEAMD
+270 SYTGPGFQEAMD

-291 TGSQPGV
+291 TGSQPGI
-298 TSPSV
+298 TSPSG

-321 PEQQGQEAIANG
+321 PEQQGQEAVVHG
-333 SGKHWENLQEDE
+333 SGKHWENLREEE

-400 AANLIGSIPAAIGK
+400 AANLVGSIPAAIGK

-427 GSSVWRRYA
+427 GSSAWRRYA
-436 SYIRGITGE
+436 SYIRGVTGE
-445 RVEDWTKRELDFNDT
+445 RVEDWTKRELHFNDT
-460 AATFANNVYQAVMS
+460 AATFANNIYQAVMS
-474 GVDSAAGGMLF
+474 GVDSAAGAALF

-498 HVGGYTTVMGMGAF
+498 HVGGYTTVMGLGAF

-549 SYVTNILDNPATTL
+549 SYVTNILENPATTL

-641 AGAMSGVGQ
+641 AGAMSVTGQ
-650 MAAGTVRSAQEKAGN
+650 MAAGAARSAQETAGN
-665 FAVGREIVYNGQVRD
+665 FEVGRNIVYNGQVRD
-680 LEGQARQLQDAR
+680 LEGQAQQLQDAR
-692 TSEKLM
+692 KSEKLM

-704 AGLYDEGEQGIGTA
+704 AGLYDQGEQGIGTA

-735 AARATGTEFR
+735 AARAKGTEFR

-768 SRIYNKDTQLPGDQ
+768 SRVYNKDTQLPGDQ

-792 TVQAILDSVGGAES
+792 TVKAILDSVGGTES

-819 RTAAGVQNSVLGVK
+819 RTAAGVQNSVLGVQ
-833 SNDTGN
+833 SNDTGS

-871 KLKTGDG
+871 MLKTGDG
-878 DTVLAQDIVAGSRGE
+878 DTVLAKDIVAGSRGE

-903 ETNPYTAQVLWDA
+903 ETNPYTAQALWEA
-916 SKVTPLQAEDFA
+916 SRVSALDGVDFA
-928 KGLKDAYLQGRVGAP
+928 KGIKDAYLQGRVGTP
-943 YESIQPYTYAGQLTD
+943 YESIQPYSYAARLTD

-1025 LHIEVYASTPDDRAK
+1025 LHIEVYASTPEDRAK

-1099 QRQGIRYDSVFARA
+1099 QRQGIRYDSVFARE
-1113 YDRVAHMEEYKGLDE
+1113 YDRVARMDEYKGLDE

-1160 LQNQDRTLWEK
+1160 LKNQDKGLWEK

-1221 GENYQLLNGQN
+1221 GENYQLQ
-1232 VNAGTVTGSD
+1232 
-1242 GNSVEYLH
+1242 
-1250 SERVTDKATLD
+1250 
-1261 FLNSQETVTTYKT
+1261 
-1274 MQLVDGKLYPPM
+1274 
-1286 AAVVAGSYE
+1286 
-1295 DYSELG
+1295 
-1301 KWEAATEHPELIKL
+1301 
-1315 DKSGK
+1315 
-1320 PKFTLNKGKGQGSLA
+1320 
-1335 AAYNPYMHSSNLV
+1335 
-1348 LNDQFSGA
+1348 
-1356 YTRPNLVTVEC
+1356 
-1367 KVPVSEL
+1367 
-1374 TSGYKAEY
+1374 
-1382 AKDSVGWHSWH
+1382 
-1393 TGTVAG
+1393 
-1399 ALRQQTGTERQV
+1399 
-1411 LLSRWIMPVRIIPN
+1411 
-1425 SEVAQMY
+1425 
-1432 KQLLDGTDIAVP
+1432 
-1444 DNVVPPALLTELQ
+1444 
-1457 KAGVKI
+1457 
-1463 QKSGRLDGQKKNARE
+1463 DGQKKNARE
-1478 GERYSLRGT
+1478 GVTETGVRYSTRNLSNQI
-1487 TDGQT
+1487 DEVANQT
-1492 VAVVDEDILSNID
+1492 FDTKNHVNYGSTPKALSNILSLPILPMLGTYTHAYTMA
-1505 LSQWDKQTKK
+1505 LSQQQAQAEGRRTKGLNFHELGWDTVKNIPDMLNHPAAIIKSNTDVNDSRFVVVTKQLDKGGNPIIAAIAPKGTGRFYSLDMTGAVLLSGYGKDSFSNYLNRAQTENRILWVEK
-1515 KVQAAAKE
+1515 NNHQKQASPGVQFPN
-1523 ALKKFSDGIVVDGIT
+1523 ALLSGDYTDNLAQFKQIVKREFQGTIFQNTFDDDGNRLFSSRNTRDSDGNQLTEDQARYFENSRVRDDEGNLKVVYHGSPAIFTEFSADFMGTHGSSEGQGFYFTDYKPMAEGYRKDGGQLLQGYLNIQ
-1538 KNVNRVSRNEYTG
+1538 KPLSD
-1551 SKYSEK
+1551 SEVTLK
-1557 ISKTMPQLYAD
+1557 RTEV
-1568 KMRAANAIDD
+1568 R
-1578 VVIAATDWAR
+1578 
-1588 DGKLLHPRTDNFV
+1588 KLLHALDPTGDDLVLNYDSMGGMGYPSKAWYNRSVNDTLDAVMNN
-1601 DFDHGNVLIEVG
+1601 DSDSEILGELANAMGNYGAVLEKARDVLGYDGYIVSG
-1613 RNQYVAE
+1613 KYDDATVYVAFDSSQF
-1620 VVVGIT
+1620 
-1626 NKGNAVFYDVVDI
+1626 KNADN
-1639 QPTQF
+1639 QKPT
-1644 TTIKEEPSP
+1644 S
-1653 NVTTN
+1653 
-1658 KSPDIA
+1658 
-1664 YESSSDNTVP
+1664 
-1674 QQAAEVKGNVRY
+1674 
-1686 SSRNARDAEYMELAK
+1686 AK
-1701 DPEKNRG
+1701 D
-1708 RLQKMVEDAAKEAGY
+1708 
-1723 TRLFYHGS
+1723 
-1731 KNGGGFTQFRDWQY
+1731 
-1745 FTENRD
+1745 
-1751 YAQRYAER
+1751 
-1759 GNDNS
+1759 
-1764 LYTTFVKLENP
+1764 
-1775 FDTRIE
+1775 I
-1781 AVRDIYEDARME
+1781 
-1793 YGMGELLENGLPDWT
+1793 
-1808 DGYDIADYIDENDL
+1808 
-1822 DYDSIVL
+1822 
-1829 DEGGDIVNG
+1829 
-1838 EPVSRGLSYIV
+1838 
-1849 RKSNQVK
+1849 
-1856 YADAVTY
+1856 
-1863 DDSGN
+1863 
-1868 VIPLSQRFDTAN
+1868 RF
-1880 EDIRYSQRVREGD
+1880 SQRVREGD

-1915 VKIQKRGNK
+1915 VNIQKRGNK

-2000 LEYLAKRRVSLNE
+2000 LDFLAKRRVRLNE

-2047 DQLWQEAAARF
+2047 DQLWQGAAARF
-2058 PDRFQADTVDADMPD
+2058 PDRFDAETVDADMPD
-2073 RLADVVEWANSSESE
+2073 GLAEIVEWANSSESQ

-2105 EQVLLGYWKAE
+2105 EQVLLGYWEAE

-2137 EAMQEVR
+2137 EAMKEAR

-2164 YRAQRDAVEKAQKG
+2164 YRAQRDIVDTVMMKVYSEQRNQVEQA
-2178 LYEAD
+2178 
-2183 RRMIEQQYA
+2183 YA
-2192 KQMKELRGQY
+2192 SEMKRLRKSY
-2202 SEDTKTMQTEFFR
+2202 SEDTKLYQEEFFR
-2215 LLREYEKQ
+2215 MMKDKSFQEAHSPSLRKMLNEMAKAKSDGNKDAEQARRQVYASLREQYE
-2223 QARSEKQGSRDTQT
+2223 QGKN
-2237 IQDLR
+2237 IQEL
-2242 DKLKQEA
+2242 EA
-2249 NSHREDS
+2249 
-2256 TAWNR
+2256 
-2261 EFNRLLREYET
+2261 
-2272 SGRKIDRLEEKVQK
+2272 KVKK
-2286 QRESAKA
+2286 QREAAKA

-2335 AAALEAANSMIL
+2335 AAALEAANNMIL
-2347 NSKSESNAK
+2347 NSKAESNAK
-2356 RLADYAAQLQK
+2356 RLADYAALMQK
-2367 LEEQPEANAE
+2367 LEEQPEANSE
-2377 KIQDLNRKIQ
+2377 KIKDLNRKIQ

-2411 GDTLWDENI
+2411 GETLWDENI

-2432 NTAYRDLNLEQLQT
+2432 DTAYRDLNLEQLKT
-2446 VKNTYR
+2446 VKDTYR

-2471 GILDLVNRTRRELAG
+2471 GILDLVNRTRRELEA

-2557 DKWQFGTLETFTASD
+2557 DKWKFGTLETFTASD

-2650 RAFAK
+2650 RAFAR

-2669 NETSMALYGIKKY
+2669 NEVSMALYGIKKY

-2762 HQTGDGMGQQSVGI
+2762 HQTGDGKGQQSVGI

-2861 RETWEQMKK
+2861 KETWEQMKK

-2900 SVGTWAKVI
+2900 SVGTWEKVI

-2995 PTTTANMVE
+2995 PTTTANMVG
-3004 AAVRKLVKGDKRMGA
+3004 AAVRKLVKGDKRMSA

-3099 IDTIKRLYTTY
+3099 IDTIKGLYTTY

-3115 DWDEEHKKEW
+3115 DWDEERKKEW
-3125 EKKIRDGWVNTT
+3125 EKKIRDGWFNTT

-3175 ILQAM
+3175 VLEAM
-3180 HSSAKQN
+3180 RSSAKQN
-3187 FPFISWTADE
+3187 LLFISWTADE

-3211 TVLANRIKL
+3211 TVLAKRVKG

-3247 EYVLSVETEKRVR
+3247 EYVLSMETEKRVR

-3282 EANSIKE
+3282 EANSMKE

-3300 KLYSAYE
+3300 KLYSAEE

-3403 LGFEYDWSESQF
+3403 LGFEYDWEESKF
-3415 RQYAKYIKPAGI
+3415 RQYAKYIKPSGI
-3427 PADIFDTFV
+3427 SADIFDTFIK
-3436 REQKYI
+3436 EQNYI
-3442 KGEDLNGDGSNDPYT
+3442 QGEDLNGDGENDPYT

-3477 TLWEGIVDS
+3477 TLWESITYRNS
-3486 KKTRARYRLW
+3486 KKTRAKYRLW

>member
-29 QGASSGKSSLE
+29 QGGSSGKSSLE

-149 GNYGVGFNAESYGLQ
+149 GNYGVGYNAESYGLKEQ
-164 DQEAREL
+164 DAREL

-181 AYDAGYGDAE
+181 AYNAGYGDAE

-252 GKIDRYAD
+252 GKIDQYAD

-270 NYTGPGFQEAMD
+270 SYSGPGFQEAMD

-298 TSPSV
+298 NSTGGSGNAP
-303 PSDALEIGDKLG
+303 EIGDKLG

-321 PEQQGQEAIANG
+321 PEQQGQETIVNG
-333 SGKHWENLQEDE
+333 SGKHWENLQEEE

-366 DMQSELNRRADA
+366 DMGPELNRRADA
-378 KTIQQLQNTSGWGLV
+378 KTIEQLQKTSGWGLV

-445 RVEDWTKRELDFNDT
+445 RVEDWAKRELDFNDT
-460 AATFANNVYQAVMS
+460 AATFANNIYQALMS
-474 GVDSAAGGMLF
+474 GVDSAAGAALF

-606 RKYME
+606 RKYID

-641 AGAMSGVGQ
+641 AGAMAGVGQ

-665 FAVGREIVYNGQVRD
+665 FAVGRQIVYNGQVRD

-704 AGLYDEGEQGIGTA
+704 AGLYDQGEQGLGTA

-735 AARATGTEFR
+735 AARAKGTEFR

-754 REDITDKKRALNVL
+754 REDIADKKRALNVL
-768 SRIYNKDTQLPGDQ
+768 SRVYNKDTQLPGDQ

-792 TVQAILDSVGGAES
+792 TVKAILDSVGGTES

-819 RTAAGVQNSVLGVK
+819 RTAAGVQNSVLGVR
-833 SNDTGN
+833 SNDTGS

-860 ITGIADTKGGL
+860 ITGISDTKGGL
-871 KLKTGDG
+871 RLKTGDG
-878 DTVLAQDIVAGSRGE
+878 DTVLARDIVAGSRGE

-995 TVLESAQNVKS
+995 TVLESAKNVKS

-1025 LHIEVYASTPDDRAK
+1025 LHIEVYASTPEDRAK

-1059 AGDGGQGAMAYALA
+1059 AGDGGQGAMAYALT

-1099 QRQGIRYDSVFARA
+1099 QRQGIRYDSVFARE

-1128 KQLHD
+1128 KNLHD

-1197 KILKRAIQDNEALA
+1197 KILKRAIKDNEALA
-1211 EAWASAVVDA
+1211 EAWASAIVDA
-1221 GENYQLLNGQN
+1221 GENYQLQ
-1232 VNAGTVTGSD
+1232 
-1242 GNSVEYLH
+1242 
-1250 SERVTDKATLD
+1250 
-1261 FLNSQETVTTYKT
+1261 
-1274 MQLVDGKLYPPM
+1274 
-1286 AAVVAGSYE
+1286 
-1295 DYSELG
+1295 
-1301 KWEAATEHPELIKL
+1301 
-1315 DKSGK
+1315 
-1320 PKFTLNKGKGQGSLA
+1320 
-1335 AAYNPYMHSSNLV
+1335 
-1348 LNDQFSGA
+1348 
-1356 YTRPNLVTVEC
+1356 
-1367 KVPVSEL
+1367 
-1374 TSGYKAEY
+1374 
-1382 AKDSVGWHSWH
+1382 
-1393 TGTVAG
+1393 
-1399 ALRQQTGTERQV
+1399 
-1411 LLSRWIMPVRIIPN
+1411 
-1425 SEVAQMY
+1425 
-1432 KQLLDGTDIAVP
+1432 
-1444 DNVVPPALLTELQ
+1444 
-1457 KAGVKI
+1457 
-1463 QKSGRLDGQKKNARE
+1463 DGQKKNARE
-1478 GERYSLRGT
+1478 GVTETGVRYSTRNLSNQI
-1487 TDGQT
+1487 DEVANQT
-1492 VAVVDEDILSNID
+1492 FDTKNHVNYGSTPKALSNILSLPILPMLGTYTHAYTMA
-1505 LSQWDKQTKK
+1505 LSQQQAQAEGRRTKGLNFHELGWDTVKNIPDMLNHPAAIIKSNTDVNDSRFVVVTKQ
-1515 KVQAAAKE
+1515 
-1523 ALKKFSDGIVVDGIT
+1523 L
-1538 KNVNRVSRNEYTG
+1538 
-1551 SKYSEK
+1551 
-1557 ISKTMPQLYAD
+1557 D
-1568 KMRAANAIDD
+1568 KGGNPI
-1578 VVIAATDWAR
+1578 IAAIAPKGTGRFYSLDMTGAVLLSGY
-1588 DGKLLHPRTDNFV
+1588 GKDSFSNYLNRAQTENRILWVEKNNHQKQASPGVQFPNALLSGDYTDNLAQFKQIV
-1601 DFDHGNVLIEVG
+1601 KREFQGTIFQNTFDDDGNRL
-1613 RNQYVAE
+1613 
-1620 VVVGIT
+1620 
-1626 NKGNAVFYDVVDI
+1626 F
-1639 QPTQF
+1639 
-1644 TTIKEEPSP
+1644 
-1653 NVTTN
+1653 
-1658 KSPDIA
+1658 
-1664 YESSSDNTVP
+1664 
-1674 QQAAEVKGNVRY
+1674 
-1686 SSRNARDAEYMELAK
+1686 SSRNNRDSEYMELAK

-1731 KNGGGFTQFRDWQY
+1731 KKGGGFTQFRDWQY
-1745 FTENRD
+1745 FTENRG

-1759 GNDNS
+1759 GNENS
-1764 LYTTFVKLENP
+1764 LYTTFVKMENP
-1775 FDTRIE
+1775 FDTRLD

-1829 DEGGDIVNG
+1829 DEGGDMVNG
-1838 EPVSRGLSYIV
+1838 EPVSRGLSYVV

-1868 VIPLSQRFDTAN
+1868 VIPLSQRFDTGN

-1924 DHILDRNSVNK
+1924 DNILDRNSVNK
-1935 QGKVLMDSV
+1935 QGKALMNSV
-1944 NAKGNITE
+1944 NAKGSSQE
-1952 FNRMLNDLYREIST
+1952 FNRMLNDFYREMT
-1966 VEMDYDT
+1966 TTEMDFET
-1973 LKEKAGV
+1973 MKEKAGV
-1980 LADWLLDH
+1980 LADWLMDH
-1988 HQAEKDSYAQEI
+1988 HQAEKDSYALEI
-2000 LEYLAKRRVSLNE
+2000 LDFLAKRRVRLNE

-2073 RLADVVEWANSSESE
+2073 GLAEVVEWANSSESE

-2105 EQVLLGYWKAE
+2105 EQVLRGYWEAE
-2116 PIQSVADKSRAEIAK
+2116 PIQSVADKNRTEIAK

-2137 EAMQEVR
+2137 EAMKEAR

-2164 YRAQRDAVEKAQKG
+2164 YRAQRDAVDKAQKG

-2192 KQMKELRGQY
+2192 KEMKELRGQY
-2202 SEDTKTMQTEFFR
+2202 SEETKTMQTEFFR

-2223 QARSEKQGSRDTQT
+2223 QTRSEKQGSRDTQT

-2272 SGRKIDRLEEKVQK
+2272 SGRKIDRLEAKVTRQ
-2286 QRESAKA
+2286 QEAAKA

-2335 AAALEAANSMIL
+2335 AAALEAANNMIL
-2347 NSKSESNAK
+2347 SSKSESNAK
-2356 RLADYAAQLQK
+2356 RLADYAALMQK
-2367 LEEQPEANAE
+2367 LEEQPAANSE
-2377 KIQDLNRKIQ
+2377 KIKDLNRKIQ

-2411 GDTLWDENI
+2411 GETLWDENI

-2432 NTAYRDLNLEQLQT
+2432 DTAYKDLNLEQLKT
-2446 VKNTYR
+2446 VKDTYR

-2459 NANKTFVAERNA
+2459 NANKTFVAERTA
-2471 GILDLVNRTRRELAG
+2471 GILDLVNRTRRELEA

-2536 WARDVSEAK
+2536 WAADVSEAK

-2557 DKWQFGTLETFTASD
+2557 DKWKFGTLETFTASD

-2617 LGWSRGVKLNDATAY
+2617 LGWTRGVKLNDATAY
-2632 ALTTETLQAI
+2632 ALTTDTLQAI
-2642 ADSLTPEQ
+2642 ADSLTADQ
-2650 RAFAK
+2650 RDFAR

-2669 NETSMALYGIKKY
+2669 NEVSMALYGIKKF
-2682 NERNYWPIKSSD
+2682 NERNYWPIKSSG
-2694 RFSEVVRTSQEQVGK
+2694 RFSEVVRNSQEQVGNK

-2747 AFVLPMEDFSKVYNW
+2747 SFTLPMEDFYRVYNW
-2762 HQTGDGMGQQSVGI
+2762 HQTGDGLGRQSVGI

-2816 SSFKKAAVTASL
+2816 SSFKKAAVSASL

-2849 FVGEKVSGVRGT
+2849 FVGGKVEGVKGIQ
-2861 RETWEQMKK
+2861 ETWEQMKK

-2909 NKVDDVSGLLPE
+2909 DKVDDVSGLLPE

-2953 KAGELFSDTIQKT
+2953 KAGALFSDTIQKT

-2972 FSRSA
+2972 FSRSG

-3053 KYVSSL
+3053 KYVASL

-3115 DWDEEHKKEW
+3115 DWDDERKKEW
-3125 EKKIRDGWVNTT
+3125 EKKIRDGWVNTS

-3165 SRKAEMSVDT
+3165 SRQAEMSVDT

-3180 HSSAKQN
+3180 RSSAKQN
-3187 FPFISWTADE
+3187 LPFISWTADE

-3211 TVLANRIKL
+3211 TVLAKRVKG

-3247 EYVLSVETEKRVR
+3247 EYVLSMETEKRVR
-3260 LIRDIVAEGHF
+3260 IIRDIVAEGHF

-3282 EANSIKE
+3282 EANSMKE

-3300 KLYSAYE
+3300 KLYSAEE

-3334 REEDPKLSRER
+3334 REEDPKLSLER

-3351 ERFQSAVRSETKIAY
+3351 EQFQSAVRSETKIAY

-3378 VLLAAEAESEDSVED
+3378 VLLVAEAESEDSVED

-3403 LGFEYDWSESQF
+3403 LGFEYDWEESKF
-3415 RQYAKYIKPAGI
+3415 RQYAKYIRPSGI
-3427 PADIFDTFV
+3427 SADIFDTFIK
-3436 REQKYI
+3436 EQNYI
-3442 KGEDLNGDGSNDPYT
+3442 KGEDLNGDGKNDPYT

-3477 TLWEGIVDS
+3477 TLWESITYRNS
-3486 KKTRARYRLW
+3486 KKTRAKYRLW

>member
-1 MASSL
+1 MARYMGKGYE
-6 EILNRI
+6 EIW
-12 KERKQNAGQSA
+12 KSVMGSEKMPGQS
-23 QSNGGG
+23 G
-29 QGASSGKSSLE
+29 QATSREGSKTSGSTAKSSGGKYSGMSYEEIWDSVMAKSE
-40 ILEHVKQR
+40 
-48 NAGLLEITP
+48 TP
-57 EYDWLNRFNNVINS
+57 GWKAYQGWLGDYSNVATKYRDYS
-71 VNSYN
+71 
-76 AKRNGGWTA
+76 KRNSGKWQADAFGGT
-85 DTSNGKMGDIDK
+85 
-97 LLAEYDSFSG
+97 
-107 NKDAISRQ
+107 KDAMDSLLGRYDEIYSGLEDDYDKWMFRKDYNGLKKTYDYLQ
-115 RNALSKYR
+115 EANKF
-123 EMLME
+123 
-128 QNAYYSQFRD
+128 YSQFRD

-149 GNYGVGFNAESYGLQ
+149 GNYGVGYNAESYGLKEQ
-164 DQEAREL
+164 DAREL

-214 YNDLYFQDLERREKE
+214 YNDLYFQDLERREQE

-252 GKIDRYAD
+252 GKIDQYAD

-270 NYTGPGFQEAMD
+270 SYSGPGFREAMD
-282 WQQRQWERA
+282 WQSRQWERA
-291 TGSQPGV
+291 VGSQPGV
-298 TSPSV
+298 DIPSG
-303 PSDALEIGDKLG
+303 PDSAPEIGDRLG

-321 PEQQGQEAIANG
+321 PEQQGQEAVVHG
-333 SGKHWENLQEDE
+333 SAKHWENLQEDE

-474 GVDSAAGGMLF
+474 GVDSAAGAALF

-498 HVGGYTTVMGMGAF
+498 HVGGYTTVMGLGAF

-606 RKYME
+606 RKYID

-735 AARATGTEFR
+735 AARAKGTEFR

-782 AAYRKLGGEK
+782 AAYRKLGGDN
-792 TVQAILDSVGGAES
+792 TVKAILDSVGGTES
-806 FQARVDQ
+806 FQTRVDQ

-839 IEYQSGGDG
+839 IEYQSSGDG

-871 KLKTGDG
+871 RLKTGDG
-878 DTVLAQDIVAGSRGE
+878 DTVLARDIVAGSRGE

-903 ETNPYTAQVLWDA
+903 ETTPYTAQVLWDA

-928 KGLKDAYLQGRVGAP
+928 KGLKDAYLQGRVGTP
-943 YESIQPYTYAGQLTD
+943 YESIQPYSYAAKLTD

-970 ALEQYTKAQAEKV
+970 TLEQYTKAQAEKV
-983 NSGAMKAAQKGV
+983 NSGAMKAARKGV

-1025 LHIEVYASTPDDRAK
+1025 LHIEVYASTPEDRAK

-1059 AGDGGQGAMAYALA
+1059 AGDGGQGVMAYALA
-1073 HETTHFIKDFSAEK
+1073 HETTHFTKDFSAEK

-1099 QRQGIRYDSVFARA
+1099 QRQGIRYDSVFARE
-1113 YDRVAHMEEYKGLDE
+1113 YDRVAHMKEYKGKSE
-1128 KQLHD
+1128 TELHD
-1133 IAYDETIA
+1133 IAFDETIA

-1160 LQNQDRTLWEK
+1160 LKNQDKGLWEK

-1197 KILKRAIQDNEALA
+1197 KILKRAIKDNEALA

-1221 GENYQLLNGQN
+1221 GENYQ
-1232 VNAGTVTGSD
+1232 
-1242 GNSVEYLH
+1242 
-1250 SERVTDKATLD
+1250 
-1261 FLNSQETVTTYKT
+1261 
-1274 MQLVDGKLYPPM
+1274 
-1286 AAVVAGSYE
+1286 
-1295 DYSELG
+1295 
-1301 KWEAATEHPELIKL
+1301 
-1315 DKSGK
+1315 
-1320 PKFTLNKGKGQGSLA
+1320 
-1335 AAYNPYMHSSNLV
+1335 
-1348 LNDQFSGA
+1348 
-1356 YTRPNLVTVEC
+1356 
-1367 KVPVSEL
+1367 
-1374 TSGYKAEY
+1374 
-1382 AKDSVGWHSWH
+1382 
-1393 TGTVAG
+1393 
-1399 ALRQQTGTERQV
+1399 RQ
-1411 LLSRWIMPVRIIPN
+1411 
-1425 SEVAQMY
+1425 
-1432 KQLLDGTDIAVP
+1432 
-1444 DNVVPPALLTELQ
+1444 
-1457 KAGVKI
+1457 
-1463 QKSGRLDGQKKNARE
+1463 DGQKKNARE
-1478 GERYSLRGT
+1478 GERYSLRGQTQQELTAYYQAEVDSILNMQDT
-1487 TDGQT
+1487 TSKQVVVGYTPELYQELGMPSLPLTIGSGHVYSAAKTEAEAQQDGNFRKG
-1492 VAVVDEDILSNID
+1492 VHYHGLGDAAVKNIYSAIQDPVMVIAAKDVNKNVSPMRSTHSVVSIVDIGTSGKSLLVPIEITAERKVNGIRMDVNTISSVYEKSVKNLVTEAIAQENSGDIGIFYA
-1505 LSQWDKQTKK
+1505 K
-1515 KVQAAAKE
+1515 KE
-1523 ALKKFSDGIVVDGIT
+1523 ALTLPGAGVQFPVQLQQSIASNSIVHRFSEKVNMKISENTQSQQFKRWFGDWQNDPASASKVVNEDGTPKVVYHGTNTEFSVFDLSKSGKNYGETSEGLIFFTNKRSGYQDSALDYAEAAAHNGGKATVGEYYLDIKNPLRLYSDGYFTPTAYFDQNAQEVYEKYLSEDNYDGIIIE
-1538 KNVNRVSRNEYTG
+1538 NRNKS
-1551 SKYSEK
+1551 
-1557 ISKTMPQLYAD
+1557 AD
-1568 KMRAANAIDD
+1568 DSIIYLLDNPSQIKS
-1578 VVIAATDWAR
+1578 ATDNI
-1588 DGKLLHPRTDNFV
+1588 GT
-1601 DFDHGNVLIEVG
+1601 FD
-1613 RNQYVAE
+1613 
-1620 VVVGIT
+1620 
-1626 NKGNAVFYDVVDI
+1626 K
-1639 QPTQF
+1639 
-1644 TTIKEEPSP
+1644 
-1653 NVTTN
+1653 
-1658 KSPDIA
+1658 
-1664 YESSSDNTVP
+1664 
-1674 QQAAEVKGNVRY
+1674 
-1686 SSRNARDAEYMELAK
+1686 
-1701 DPEKNRG
+1701 KN
-1708 RLQKMVEDAAKEAGY
+1708 
-1723 TRLFYHGS
+1723 
-1731 KNGGGFTQFRDWQY
+1731 
-1745 FTENRD
+1745 
-1751 YAQRYAER
+1751 
-1759 GNDNS
+1759 
-1764 LYTTFVKLENP
+1764 P
-1775 FDTRIE
+1775 
-1781 AVRDIYEDARME
+1781 
-1793 YGMGELLENGLPDWT
+1793 
-1808 DGYDIADYIDENDL
+1808 
-1822 DYDSIVL
+1822 
-1829 DEGGDIVNG
+1829 
-1838 EPVSRGLSYIV
+1838 
-1849 RKSNQVK
+1849 
-1856 YADAVTY
+1856 
-1863 DDSGN
+1863 
-1868 VIPLSQRFDTAN
+1868 
-1880 EDIRYSQRVREGD
+1880 DIRYSQRVREGD

-1924 DHILDRNSVNK
+1924 DNILDRNSVNK

-1944 NAKGNITE
+1944 NAKGSSME
-1952 FNRMLNDLYREIST
+1952 FNRMLNDLYREMSQT
-1966 VEMDYDT
+1966 EMDVET
-1973 LKEKAGV
+1973 MKEKAGV
-1980 LADWLLDH
+1980 LADWLMDH

-2000 LEYLAKRRVSLNE
+2000 LDFLAKRRVSLNE

-2047 DQLWQEAAARF
+2047 DRLWQEAAARF

-2105 EQVLLGYWKAE
+2105 EQVLRGYWEAE

-2137 EAMQEVR
+2137 EAMQEAR

-2164 YRAQRDAVEKAQKG
+2164 YRAQRDAVDKAQKG

-2192 KQMKELRGQY
+2192 KEMKELRGQY
-2202 SEDTKTMQTEFFR
+2202 SEDTKIMQDEFFR
-2215 LLREYEKQ
+2215 LLREYENSDK
-2223 QARSEKQGSRDTQT
+2223 A
-2237 IQDLR
+2237 LR
-2242 DKLKQEA
+2242 DQLKKEA
-2249 NSHREDS
+2249 NSHRKDS
-2256 TAWNR
+2256 AAWNQ
-2261 EFNRLLREYET
+2261 EFGRLLREYET
-2272 SGRKIDRLEEKVQK
+2272 SGRNIDRLEKKVAQQQK
-2286 QRESAKA
+2286 TAKA

-2322 DTVHVPQALQSSV
+2322 DTVHVPQELQSSV
-2335 AAALEAANSMIL
+2335 ATALDIINQKFLDDKSLENARRIRQYAEEIEALQRKPA
-2347 NSKSESNAK
+2347 EAK
-2356 RLADYAAQLQK
+2356 AQEIENLQK
-2367 LEEQPEANAE
+2367 RIDKLLLDNSNGKNDSKIAELNKKLVEVRNRQEEVDTE
-2377 KIQDLNRKIQ
+2377 KIADLNRKIK
-2387 NLTRQD
+2387 NLTGRDTSMKAALTSLQEQYRKLEGQGGNMFDSNIADLIENAMQD
-2393 AGMKNAIGELLS
+2393 I
-2405 KYNSLK
+2405 
-2411 GDTLWDENI
+2411 
-2420 EGMIKECYQAVG
+2420 G
-2432 NTAYRDLNLEQLQT
+2432 NTAYQDLNLEQLKA
-2446 VKNTYR
+2446 VKNAYR

-2471 GILDLVNRTRRELAG
+2471 GILDLVNRTRRELEA

-2557 DKWQFGTLETFTASD
+2557 DKWKFGTLETFTASD

-2632 ALTTETLQAI
+2632 ALTTDTLQAI

-2669 NETSMALYGIKKY
+2669 NEVSMALYGIKKY
-2682 NERNYWPIKSSD
+2682 NERNYWPIKSSG
-2694 RFSEVVRTSQEQVGK
+2694 RFSEVVRNSQEQVGNK

-2747 AFVLPMEDFSKVYNW
+2747 AFTLPMEDFYRVYNW

-2776 RQLIEQTHGKGAV
+2776 RQLIEQTHGKAAV

-2900 SVGTWAKVI
+2900 SVGTWEKVI

-2942 NPGLKGDALLY
+2942 NPGLKGEALLY
-2953 KAGELFSDTIQKT
+2953 KSGELFSDTIQKT

-3053 KYVSSL
+3053 KYVASL

-3099 IDTIKRLYTTY
+3099 IDTIKGLYTTY

-3115 DWDEEHKKEW
+3115 DWDEERKKEW
-3125 EKKIRDGWVNTT
+3125 EKKIRDGWFNTT

-3175 ILQAM
+3175 ILEAM
-3180 HSSAKQN
+3180 RSSAKQN
-3187 FPFISWTADE
+3187 LLFVSWTADE

-3211 TVLANRIKL
+3211 TVLANRIKG

-3271 DQDTVIKAINA
+3271 SQDTVIKAINA
-3282 EANSIKE
+3282 EANSMKE

-3300 KLYSAYE
+3300 KMYSAYE

-3334 REEDPKLSRER
+3334 REEDPKLSLER

-3442 KGEDLNGDGSNDPYT
+3442 KGEDLNGDGNNDPYT

>member
-128 QNAYYSQFRD
+128 QNAYYSKFRD

-149 GNYGVGFNAESYGLQ
+149 GNYGVGYNAESYGLQ
-164 DQEAREL
+164 AQDAREL

-252 GKIDRYAD
+252 GKIDQYAD

-270 NYTGPGFQEAMD
+270 SYTGPGFQEAMD
-282 WQQRQWERA
+282 WQSRQWERA
-291 TGSQPGV
+291 VGSQPGV
-298 TSPSV
+298 TSPSG
-303 PSDALEIGDKLG
+303 PDSAPEIGDKLG

-321 PEQQGQEAIANG
+321 PEQQGQEAVVHG
-333 SGKHWENLQEDE
+333 SGKHWENLQEEE

-366 DMQSELNRRADA
+366 DMGPELNRRADA

-549 SYVTNILDNPATTL
+549 SYVTNILENPATTL

-606 RKYME
+606 RKYMD

-641 AGAMSGVGQ
+641 AGAMSGVGH

-704 AGLYDEGEQGIGTA
+704 AGLYDEGEQGLGTA

-735 AARATGTEFR
+735 AARAKGTEFR

-768 SRIYNKDTQLPGDQ
+768 SRVYNKDTQLPGDQ

-819 RTAAGVQNSVLGVK
+819 RTAAGVQSSVLGVK

-878 DTVLAQDIVAGSRGE
+878 DTVLAKDIVAGSRGE

-995 TVLESAQNVKS
+995 TVLESAQNVKT

-1025 LHIEVYASTPDDRAK
+1025 LHIEVYASTPEDRAK

-1087 YKSYADLLIAEA
+1087 YKSYADLLISEA
-1099 QRQGIRYDSVFARA
+1099 QRQGIRYDSVFARE
-1113 YDRVAHMEEYKGLDE
+1113 YDRVAHMKEYKGKSE
-1128 KQLHD
+1128 TELHD

-1160 LQNQDRTLWEK
+1160 LKNQDRTLWEK

-1197 KILKRAIQDNEALA
+1197 KILKRAIKDNEALA

-1221 GENYQLLNGQN
+1221 GENYQLQ
-1232 VNAGTVTGSD
+1232 
-1242 GNSVEYLH
+1242 
-1250 SERVTDKATLD
+1250 
-1261 FLNSQETVTTYKT
+1261 
-1274 MQLVDGKLYPPM
+1274 
-1286 AAVVAGSYE
+1286 
-1295 DYSELG
+1295 
-1301 KWEAATEHPELIKL
+1301 
-1315 DKSGK
+1315 
-1320 PKFTLNKGKGQGSLA
+1320 
-1335 AAYNPYMHSSNLV
+1335 
-1348 LNDQFSGA
+1348 
-1356 YTRPNLVTVEC
+1356 
-1367 KVPVSEL
+1367 
-1374 TSGYKAEY
+1374 
-1382 AKDSVGWHSWH
+1382 
-1393 TGTVAG
+1393 
-1399 ALRQQTGTERQV
+1399 
-1411 LLSRWIMPVRIIPN
+1411 
-1425 SEVAQMY
+1425 
-1432 KQLLDGTDIAVP
+1432 
-1444 DNVVPPALLTELQ
+1444 
-1457 KAGVKI
+1457 
-1463 QKSGRLDGQKKNARE
+1463 DGQKKNARE
-1478 GERYSLRGT
+1478 GVTETGVRYSTRNLSNQI
-1487 TDGQT
+1487 DEVANQT
-1492 VAVVDEDILSNID
+1492 FDTKNHVNYGSTPKALSNI
-1505 LSQWDKQTKK
+1505 LSLPVLPMLGTYTHAYSMAMSKSQAQQEGRRTTGLHFHELGWDTVKSLPELLNHPVAIIK
-1515 KVQAAAKE
+1515 
-1523 ALKKFSDGIVVDGIT
+1523 SNMDGNDSRFVVVT
-1538 KNVNRVSRNEYTG
+1538 NE
-1551 SKYSEK
+1551 
-1557 ISKTMPQLYAD
+1557 MD
-1568 KMRAANAIDD
+1568 KAGRPI
-1578 VVIAATDWAR
+1578 IAAISPKGT
-1588 DGKLLHPRTDNFV
+1588 GKYYGLDLMDTALLSSYGRNNFQNYLATAKSENRILWVDKNNRQKQASPGVQFSNALLSDDYTDNLAQFKQIV
-1601 DFDHGNVLIEVG
+1601 KREFQGTIFQNTFDDDGNRL
-1613 RNQYVAE
+1613 
-1620 VVVGIT
+1620 
-1626 NKGNAVFYDVVDI
+1626 F
-1639 QPTQF
+1639 
-1644 TTIKEEPSP
+1644 
-1653 NVTTN
+1653 
-1658 KSPDIA
+1658 
-1664 YESSSDNTVP
+1664 
-1674 QQAAEVKGNVRY
+1674 
-1686 SSRNARDAEYMELAK
+1686 SSRNNRDSEYMELAK

-1731 KNGGGFTQFRDWQY
+1731 KKGGGFTQFRDWQY
-1745 FTENRD
+1745 FTENRG

-1775 FDTRIE
+1775 FDTRLD

-1829 DEGGDIVNG
+1829 DEGGDMVNG
-1838 EPVSRGLSYIV
+1838 EPVSRGLSYVV

-1863 DDSGN
+1863 DDNGN

-1980 LADWLLDH
+1980 LADWLMDH

-2000 LEYLAKRRVSLNE
+2000 LEFLAKRRVRLNE

-2073 RLADVVEWANSSESE
+2073 GLAEIVEWANSSESE

-2096 RAENRNDLI
+2096 RAEERNDLI
-2105 EQVLLGYWKAE
+2105 EQVLLGYWEAE

-2137 EAMQEVR
+2137 EAMKEAR

-2164 YRAQRDAVEKAQKG
+2164 YRAQRDIVDTVMMKVYSEQRNQVEQA
-2178 LYEAD
+2178 
-2183 RRMIEQQYA
+2183 YA
-2192 KQMKELRGQY
+2192 SEMKRLRKSY
-2202 SEDTKTMQTEFFR
+2202 SEDTKLYQEEFFGMMKNKGFQEAR
-2215 LLREYEKQ
+2215 APSLRKMLNEMAKANSDGNKDAEQARRQVYASLREQYE
-2223 QARSEKQGSRDTQT
+2223 QGKN
-2237 IQDLR
+2237 IQEL
-2242 DKLKQEA
+2242 EA
-2249 NSHREDS
+2249 
-2256 TAWNR
+2256 
-2261 EFNRLLREYET
+2261 
-2272 SGRKIDRLEEKVQK
+2272 KVKK
-2286 QRESAKA
+2286 QREAAKA

-2335 AAALEAANSMIL
+2335 AAALEAANNMIL

-2356 RLADYAAQLQK
+2356 RLADYAALMQK
-2367 LEEQPEANAE
+2367 LEEQPEANSE
-2377 KIQDLNRKIQ
+2377 KIKDLNRKIQ

-2411 GDTLWDENI
+2411 GETLWDENI

-2432 NTAYRDLNLEQLQT
+2432 DTAYRDLNLEQLKT
-2446 VKNTYR
+2446 VKDTYR

-2459 NANKTFVAERNA
+2459 NANKAFVAERNA
-2471 GILDLVNRTRRELAG
+2471 GILDLVNRTRRELEA

-2545 AFFTGSAARHGY
+2545 AFFTGSAERHGY
-2557 DKWQFGTLETFTASD
+2557 DKWNFGTLETFTASD

-2642 ADSLTPEQ
+2642 ADSLTAEQ
-2650 RAFAK
+2650 RDFAR

-2669 NETSMALYGIKKY
+2669 NEVSMALYGIKKF
-2682 NERNYWPIKSSD
+2682 NERNYWPIKSSG
-2694 RFSEVVRTSQEQVGK
+2694 RFSEVVRNSQEQVGNK

-2747 AFVLPMEDFSKVYNW
+2747 AFTLPMEDFYRVYNW

-2861 RETWEQMKK
+2861 KETWEQMKK

-2909 NKVDDVSGLLPE
+2909 DKVDDVSGLLPE

-2942 NPGLKGDALLY
+2942 NPGLKGDALLH

-3004 AAVRKLVKGDKRMGA
+3004 AAVRKLVKGDKRMGV

-3125 EKKIRDGWVNTT
+3125 EKKIRDGWFNTT

-3175 ILQAM
+3175 ILEAM
-3180 HSSAKQN
+3180 RSSAKQN
-3187 FPFISWTADE
+3187 FPFVSWTADE

-3211 TVLANRIKL
+3211 TVLANRIKI

-3226 AYENAIRKGLRDND
+3226 AYENAIRKGLREND

-3260 LIRDIVAEGHF
+3260 LIKDIVAEGHF
-3271 DQDTVIKAINA
+3271 SQDTVIKAINA
-3282 EANSIKE
+3282 EANSMKE

-3334 REEDPKLSRER
+3334 REEDPKLSLER

-3351 ERFQSAVRSETKIAY
+3351 ERFQSAVRSEAKIAY
-3366 QDGDLDDSKARK
+3366 QDGELDDSKARK

-3442 KGEDLNGDGSNDPYT
+3442 KGEDLNGDGKNDRGT

-3477 TLWEGIVDS
+3477 TLWEGIVPYKS
-3486 KKTRARYRLW
+3486 TRAKYRLW

>member
-1 MASSL
+1 MARYMGKGYE
-6 EILNRI
+6 EIW
-12 KERKQNAGQSA
+12 KSVMGSEKMPGQS
-23 QSNGGG
+23 G
-29 QGASSGKSSLE
+29 QATSHEESKSKSSGGKYSGMSYEEIWDSVMAKSE
-40 ILEHVKQR
+40 
-48 NAGLLEITP
+48 TP
-57 EYDWLNRFNNVINS
+57 GWKAYQGWLGDYSNVATKYRDYSKKNS
-71 VNSYN
+71 GKWQ
-76 AKRNGGWTA
+76 ADAFGGT
-85 DTSNGKMGDIDK
+85 
-97 LLAEYDSFSG
+97 
-107 NKDAISRQ
+107 KDAMDSLLGRYDEIYSGLEDDYDKWMFRKDYNGLKKTYDYLQ
-115 RNALSKYR
+115 EANKF
-123 EMLME
+123 
-128 QNAYYSQFRD
+128 YSQFRD

-149 GNYGVGFNAESYGLQ
+149 GNYGVGYNAESYGLKA
-164 DQEAREL
+164 QEAREL

-214 YNDLYFQDLERREKE
+214 YNDLYFQDLERREQE
-229 AKEALNRN
+229 AKDALNRN
-237 ALVYKDRMDAYDATW
+237 ALVYKDRMDAYEATW

-270 NYTGPGFQEAMD
+270 SYTGPGFQEAMD

-298 TSPSV
+298 PSPSV
-303 PSDALEIGDKLG
+303 PSDAPEIGDKLG

-321 PEQQGQEAIANG
+321 PEQQGQEAVVHG
-333 SGKHWENLQEDE
+333 SAKHWENLQEDE

-350 YLQQQQGQGAA
+350 YLQQQQGQEAA

-474 GVDSAAGGMLF
+474 GVDSAAGAALF

-549 SYVTNILDNPATTL
+549 SYVTNILENPATTL

-582 FTEIGNMMWDAIV
+582 FTEIGNMMWDSIV

-606 RKYME
+606 RKYVD

-641 AGAMSGVGQ
+641 AGAMSGVGH

-665 FAVGREIVYNGQVRD
+665 FSVGREIVYNGQVRD

-735 AARATGTEFR
+735 AAKAKGTEFR

-768 SRIYNKDTQLPGDQ
+768 SRVYNKDTQLPGDQ
-782 AAYRKLGGEK
+782 AAYRKLGGDN
-792 TVQAILDSVGGAES
+792 TVKAILDSVGGAES

-819 RTAAGVQNSVLGVK
+819 RTAAGVQNSVLGVR

-860 ITGIADTKGGL
+860 ITGIAGTKGGL
-871 KLKTGDG
+871 RLKTGDG
-878 DTVLAQDIVAGSRGE
+878 DTVLAKDIVAGSRGE

-995 TVLESAQNVKS
+995 TVLESAQNVKT

-1025 LHIEVYASTPDDRAK
+1025 LHIEVYASTPEDRAK

-1087 YKSYADLLIAEA
+1087 HKSYADLLIAEA

-1113 YDRVAHMEEYKGLDE
+1113 YDRVAHMEEYKWQDGKRLDDNAYE
-1128 KQLHD
+1128 KRLHD

-1160 LQNQDRTLWEK
+1160 LKDQDRTLWEK

-1221 GENYQLLNGQN
+1221 GENYQLQ
-1232 VNAGTVTGSD
+1232 
-1242 GNSVEYLH
+1242 
-1250 SERVTDKATLD
+1250 
-1261 FLNSQETVTTYKT
+1261 
-1274 MQLVDGKLYPPM
+1274 
-1286 AAVVAGSYE
+1286 
-1295 DYSELG
+1295 
-1301 KWEAATEHPELIKL
+1301 
-1315 DKSGK
+1315 
-1320 PKFTLNKGKGQGSLA
+1320 
-1335 AAYNPYMHSSNLV
+1335 
-1348 LNDQFSGA
+1348 
-1356 YTRPNLVTVEC
+1356 
-1367 KVPVSEL
+1367 
-1374 TSGYKAEY
+1374 
-1382 AKDSVGWHSWH
+1382 
-1393 TGTVAG
+1393 
-1399 ALRQQTGTERQV
+1399 
-1411 LLSRWIMPVRIIPN
+1411 
-1425 SEVAQMY
+1425 
-1432 KQLLDGTDIAVP
+1432 
-1444 DNVVPPALLTELQ
+1444 
-1457 KAGVKI
+1457 
-1463 QKSGRLDGQKKNARE
+1463 DGQKKNARE
-1478 GERYSLRGT
+1478 GERYSLRGKTQQEITANYQAEVDSILNMQDT
-1487 TDGQT
+1487 TSKQVVVGYTPTVYQELGMPSLPLTIGSGHVYSAAKTEAEAQQDGNFRKGVHYHGLGDAAVKNIYSAIQDPVMVIAAKDVNKNVSPMRST
-1492 VAVVDEDILSNID
+1492 HSVVAIVDIGTSGKSLLVPIEITAERKVNGIRMDVNTISSVYEKSVKNLVTEAIAQENSGDIGIFYA
-1505 LSQWDKQTKK
+1505 K
-1515 KVQAAAKE
+1515 KE
-1523 ALKKFSDGIVVDGIT
+1523 ALTLPGAGVQFPVQLQQSIASSNIVH
-1538 KNVNRVSRNEYTG
+1538 RF
-1551 SKYSEK
+1551 SEK
-1557 ISKTMPQLYAD
+1557 VNMKISENTQSQQFKRWFGDWQNDPESASKVVNEDGTPKVMYHGTNSEFTVFDRTQGKKKIHLNVFGDGNYFTALREGASRYGANVVEAYLDIKNPYVKKEGFNTVAD
-1568 KMRAANAIDD
+1568 QIASEFGIARESIKGSDVSSFLRQMGYDGVVMYDGGGEIVIANAFSPKQIKS
-1578 VVIAATDWAR
+1578 ATDNI
-1588 DGKLLHPRTDNFV
+1588 GT
-1601 DFDHGNVLIEVG
+1601 FD
-1613 RNQYVAE
+1613 
-1620 VVVGIT
+1620 
-1626 NKGNAVFYDVVDI
+1626 K
-1639 QPTQF
+1639 
-1644 TTIKEEPSP
+1644 
-1653 NVTTN
+1653 
-1658 KSPDIA
+1658 
-1664 YESSSDNTVP
+1664 
-1674 QQAAEVKGNVRY
+1674 
-1686 SSRNARDAEYMELAK
+1686 
-1701 DPEKNRG
+1701 KN
-1708 RLQKMVEDAAKEAGY
+1708 
-1723 TRLFYHGS
+1723 
-1731 KNGGGFTQFRDWQY
+1731 
-1745 FTENRD
+1745 
-1751 YAQRYAER
+1751 
-1759 GNDNS
+1759 
-1764 LYTTFVKLENP
+1764 P
-1775 FDTRIE
+1775 
-1781 AVRDIYEDARME
+1781 
-1793 YGMGELLENGLPDWT
+1793 
-1808 DGYDIADYIDENDL
+1808 
-1822 DYDSIVL
+1822 
-1829 DEGGDIVNG
+1829 
-1838 EPVSRGLSYIV
+1838 
-1849 RKSNQVK
+1849 
-1856 YADAVTY
+1856 
-1863 DDSGN
+1863 
-1868 VIPLSQRFDTAN
+1868 
-1880 EDIRYSQRVREGD
+1880 DIRYSQRVREGD

-1924 DHILDRNSVNK
+1924 DNILDRNSVNK
-1935 QGKVLMDSV
+1935 QGKMLMDSV
-1944 NAKGNITE
+1944 NAKGNSVE
-1952 FNRMLNDLYREIST
+1952 FNRMLNDLYREMSQT
-1966 VEMDYDT
+1966 EMDFET
-1973 LKEKAGV
+1973 MKEKAGV
-1980 LADWLLDH
+1980 LADWLL
-1988 HQAEKDSYAQEI
+1988 
-2000 LEYLAKRRVSLNE
+2000 
-2013 GQTGDIE
+2013 
-2020 YSYGSLNDFKKAIKG
+2020 
-2035 SVIIDPNANTSL
+2035 
-2047 DQLWQEAAARF
+2047 
-2058 PDRFQADTVDADMPD
+2058 DRFQADTVDADMPD
-2073 RLADVVEWANSSESE
+2073 RLAEVVEWANSSESE

-2105 EQVLLGYWKAE
+2105 EQVLRGYWEAE

-2137 EAMQEVR
+2137 EAMKEAR

-2164 YRAQRDAVEKAQKG
+2164 YRAQRDAVDKAQKG

-2223 QARSEKQGSRDTQT
+2223 QTRSEKQGSRDTQT

-2256 TAWNR
+2256 AAWNQ
-2261 EFNRLLREYET
+2261 EFKRLLREYET
-2272 SGRKIDRLEEKVQK
+2272 SGRRIDRLEAKVTR
-2286 QRESAKA
+2286 QREAAKA

-2356 RLADYAAQLQK
+2356 RLADYAALMQK
-2367 LEEQPEANAE
+2367 LEEQPEANSE
-2377 KIQDLNRKIQ
+2377 KIKDLNRKIQ

-2411 GDTLWDENI
+2411 GETLWDENI

-2432 NTAYRDLNLEQLQT
+2432 DTAYRDLNLEQLKT
-2446 VKNTYR
+2446 VKDTYR

-2459 NANKTFVAERNA
+2459 NANKTFVEERNA
-2471 GILDLVNRTRRELAG
+2471 GILDLVNRTRRELEA
-2486 KPLKNTRQSGIGETY
+2486 KPLKNTRQSGISETY

-2557 DKWQFGTLETFTASD
+2557 DKWKFGTLETFTASD

-2642 ADSLTPEQ
+2642 ADSLTADQ
-2650 RAFAK
+2650 RDFAK

-2669 NETSMALYGIKKY
+2669 NEVSMALYGIKKY

-2694 RFSEVVRTSQEQVGK
+2694 RFSEVVRTSQEQVGNK

-2900 SVGTWAKVI
+2900 SVGTWEKVI

-2995 PTTTANMVE
+2995 PTTTANMVM
-3004 AAVRKLVKGDKRMGA
+3004 AAVRKLAKGDKRMGA

-3053 KYVSSL
+3053 KYVASL

-3079 NSLLAGYSVNRTDLS
+3079 NSLLLGYSVNRTDLS

-3099 IDTIKRLYTTY
+3099 IDTIKGLYTTY

-3125 EKKIRDGWVNTT
+3125 EKKIRDGWFNTT

-3180 HSSAKQN
+3180 RSSAKQN
-3187 FPFISWTADE
+3187 LLFVSWTADE

-3211 TVLANRIKL
+3211 TVLANRIKS

-3282 EANSIKE
+3282 EANSMKE
-3289 KTPSDKEAKPE
+3289 KTPSDKDAKPE

-3345 AEDKAK
+3345 AEDKAN
-3351 ERFQSAVRSETKIAY
+3351 EQFQSAVRSETKIAY

-3403 LGFEYDWSESQF
+3403 LGFLYDWSESQF

-3442 KGEDLNGDGSNDPYT
+3442 KGEDLNGDGKNYSGT

-3486 KKTRARYRLW
+3486 KKNRARYRLW

>member
-1 MASSL
+1 MARYMGKGYE
-6 EILNRI
+6 EIW
-12 KERKQNAGQSA
+12 KSVMGSEKMPGQS
-23 QSNGGG
+23 G
-29 QGASSGKSSLE
+29 QATSREESKTKSSGGKYSGMSSEEIWDSVMAKSE
-40 ILEHVKQR
+40 
-48 NAGLLEITP
+48 TP
-57 EYDWLNRFNNVINS
+57 GWKAYQGWLGDYSNVATKYRDYS
-71 VNSYN
+71 
-76 AKRNGGWTA
+76 KRNTGKWQADAFGGT
-85 DTSNGKMGDIDK
+85 
-97 LLAEYDSFSG
+97 
-107 NKDAISRQ
+107 KDAMDSLLGRYDEIYSGLEDDYDKWMFRKDYNGLKKTYDYLQ
-115 RNALSKYR
+115 EANKF
-123 EMLME
+123 
-128 QNAYYSQFRD
+128 YSQFRD
-138 GDDYDRTRSGY
+138 SDDYDRQRSGY
-149 GNYGVGFNAESYGLQ
+149 ENFGVGYSPDSWGLS
-164 DQEAREL
+164 DSEARETRKQQSQKDAQESQWAL
-171 RRQAYEKDKA
+171 AEYTAAKKEFERVDSEWRTMDDRYRSFTIDEYDKDLTEKWQAAKKRMT
-181 AYDAGYGDAE
+181 DAKNSLLG
-191 AAVKALQQER
+191 
-201 RVAESRARLGDGK
+201 AR
-214 YNDLYFQDLERREKE
+214 N
-229 AKEALNRN
+229 
-237 ALVYKDRMDAYDATW
+237 RMDAYNATW
-252 GKIDRYAD
+252 GNVDKYGEMFDA
-260 TMEQAKGTKG
+260 AKGTDTS
-270 NYTGPGFQEAMD
+270 YTGPGYESIAD
-282 WQQRQWERA
+282 WENKKNEEQAAQDAQAQRPDYV
-291 TGSQPGV
+291 PGTLRY
-298 TSPSV
+298 TSDTEPV
-303 PSDALEIGDKLG
+303 ADDRLG
-315 FWLSLT
+315 LWRSLT
-321 PEQQGQEAIANG
+321 PEQKQDAVSSSNVQLNNVVMAGNDGYWDLLTDNEVETYYYIKGKQGQEAAN
-333 SGKHWENLQEDE
+333 
-345 ISTYY
+345 
-350 YLQQQQGQGAA
+350 
-361 DQYLE
+361 QYLD
-366 DMQSELNRRADA
+366 DMYIELSRRNEAGMVQGIENA
-378 KTIQQLQNTSGWGLV
+378 SSLEKTGMVAASVGANLV
-393 GKNAESV
+393 GA
-400 AANLIGSIPAAIGK
+400 IPAAMGTTADLIAGRK
-414 AEELVTGKHDPYS
+414 NPYS
-427 GSSVWRRYA
+427 SSGIFKRYA
-436 SYIRGITGE
+436 SYVRGITGE
-445 RVEDWTKRELDFNDT
+445 QLEDWTKRELHFNDT
-460 AATFANNVYQAVMS
+460 AATFANNIYQAVMS
-474 GVDSAAGGMLF
+474 GVDSVAGAALF

-498 HVGGYTTVMGMGAF
+498 HVGGYTTVMGLGAF

-582 FTEIGNMMWDAIV
+582 FTEIGNMMWDSIV

-611 QGMDQDHARAQ
+611 QGMDQEHARAQ

-641 AGAMSGVGQ
+641 AGAMSGVGH
-650 MAAGTVRSAQEKAGN
+650 MAAGTVRSAQETAGN
-665 FAVGREIVYNGQVRD
+665 FEVGRNIVYNGQVRD

-692 TSEKLM
+692 KSEKLM

-704 AGLYDEGEQGIGTA
+704 AGLYDQGEQGIGTA

-735 AARATGTEFR
+735 AARAKGTEFR

-768 SRIYNKDTQLPGDQ
+768 SRVYNKDTQLPGDQ
-782 AAYRKLGGEK
+782 AAYRKLGGDN
-792 TVQAILDSVGGAES
+792 TVKAILDSVGGAES

-819 RTAAGVQNSVLGVK
+819 RTAVGVQNSVLGVQ

-848 TALRKGTAEPVQ
+848 TAMRKGTAEPVQ
-860 ITGIADTKGGL
+860 ITGISDTKGGL
-871 KLKTGDG
+871 RLKTGDG
-878 DTVLAQDIVAGSRGE
+878 DTVLARDIVAGSQGE

-903 ETNPYTAQVLWDA
+903 ETNPYTAQALWEA
-916 SKVTPLQAEDFA
+916 SRVSPLDGVDFA
-928 KGLKDAYLQGRVGAP
+928 KGIKDAYLQGRVGTP
-943 YESIQPYTYAGQLTD
+943 YESIQPYSYAAKLTD

-995 TVLESAQNVKS
+995 TVTDSAQKVKS

-1025 LHIEVYASTPDDRAK
+1025 LHIEVYASTPEDRAK

-1047 RKSDGGIAVDLN
+1047 RKNDGGIAVDLN

-1087 YKSYADLLIAEA
+1087 YKAYADLLIAEA
-1099 QRQGIRYDSVFARA
+1099 QRQGIRYDSVFARE

-1128 KQLHD
+1128 KKLHD

-1160 LQNQDRTLWEK
+1160 LKNQDKGLWEK

-1176 TGLVEKLRNAYQ
+1176 TGLVEKLRSAYQ

-1197 KILKRAIQDNEALA
+1197 KILKRAIKDNEALA

-1221 GENYQLLNGQN
+1221 GENYQLQ
-1232 VNAGTVTGSD
+1232 
-1242 GNSVEYLH
+1242 
-1250 SERVTDKATLD
+1250 
-1261 FLNSQETVTTYKT
+1261 
-1274 MQLVDGKLYPPM
+1274 
-1286 AAVVAGSYE
+1286 
-1295 DYSELG
+1295 
-1301 KWEAATEHPELIKL
+1301 
-1315 DKSGK
+1315 
-1320 PKFTLNKGKGQGSLA
+1320 
-1335 AAYNPYMHSSNLV
+1335 
-1348 LNDQFSGA
+1348 
-1356 YTRPNLVTVEC
+1356 
-1367 KVPVSEL
+1367 
-1374 TSGYKAEY
+1374 
-1382 AKDSVGWHSWH
+1382 
-1393 TGTVAG
+1393 
-1399 ALRQQTGTERQV
+1399 
-1411 LLSRWIMPVRIIPN
+1411 
-1425 SEVAQMY
+1425 
-1432 KQLLDGTDIAVP
+1432 
-1444 DNVVPPALLTELQ
+1444 
-1457 KAGVKI
+1457 
-1463 QKSGRLDGQKKNARE
+1463 DGQKKNARE
-1478 GERYSLRGT
+1478 GVRFSERYLKAPENQEVAALADKVVSGNFSGNDRVYLGNISDSNAKRIQELTGIDVTGFRIAIEARQIEHILKGHGTNGDTDHSMADLKNVAKIEYTLNKPDSIILSGT
-1487 TDGQT
+1487 TRAYVSNVNGKNKPAKT
-1492 VAVVDEDILSNID
+1492 VLYEKNIGEK
-1505 LSQWDKQTKK
+1505 SYYA
-1515 KVQAAAKE
+1515 VQAVADTKAKTLYIVSAFIGE
-1523 ALKKFSDGIVVDGIT
+1523 QGYKKGT
-1538 KNVNRVSRNEYTG
+1538 
-1551 SKYSEK
+1551 
-1557 ISKTMPQLYAD
+1557 PQFT
-1568 KMRAANAIDD
+1568 NAIRPGATSENAAVD
-1578 VVIAATDWAR
+1578 VPI
-1588 DGKLLHPRTDNFV
+1588 N
-1601 DFDHGNVLIEVG
+1601 
-1613 RNQYVAE
+1613 
-1620 VVVGIT
+1620 
-1626 NKGNAVFYDVVDI
+1626 
-1639 QPTQF
+1639 
-1644 TTIKEEPSP
+1644 S
-1653 NVTTN
+1653 
-1658 KSPDIA
+1658 
-1664 YESSSDNTVP
+1664 VP
-1674 QQAAEVKGNVRY
+1674 QQGAEVKGNVRY
-1686 SSRNARDAEYMELAK
+1686 SSRNIRDSEGNQLTENQARYFENSRVRDDEGNLKVVYHSTFE
-1701 DPEKNRG
+1701 DFYTFDRG
-1708 RLQKMVEDAAKEAGY
+1708 RLGENTLGNASNAGLAATSLIGHWFSDHD
-1723 TRLFYHGS
+1723 LSG
-1731 KNGGGFTQFRDWQY
+1731 QFGEKATMSY
-1745 FTENRD
+1745 LNM
-1751 YAQRYAER
+1751 
-1759 GNDNS
+1759 
-1764 LYTTFVKLENP
+1764 ENP
-1775 FDTRIE
+1775 HVVSSLDELASEIIAFSDDPDMMQDE
-1781 AVRDIYEDARME
+1781 YE
-1793 YGMGELLENGLPDWT
+1793 YGNYEPLREAATAYVDALRGK
-1808 DGYDIADYIDENDL
+1808 GYDGIITTDEEFGGNS
-1822 DYDSIVL
+1822 YVVL
-1829 DEGGDIVNG
+1829 DSAQAKLTTNLN
-1838 EPVSRGLSYIV
+1838 PTQ
-1849 RKSNQVK
+1849 N
-1856 YADAVTY
+1856 
-1863 DDSGN
+1863 
-1868 VIPLSQRFDTAN
+1868 P
-1880 EDIRYSQRVREGD
+1880 DIRYSQRVREGN

-1915 VKIQKRGNK
+1915 VKIQKRGNR
-1924 DHILDRNSVNK
+1924 DNILDRNSVNK
-1935 QGKVLMDSV
+1935 QGKALMDSV
-1944 NAKGNITE
+1944 NAKGSSQE
-1952 FNRMLNDLYREIST
+1952 FNRMLNDFYREMT
-1966 VEMDYDT
+1966 TTEMDFET
-1973 LKEKAGV
+1973 MKEKAGV
-1980 LADWLLDH
+1980 LADWLMDH

-2000 LEYLAKRRVSLNE
+2000 LDFLAKRRVRLNE

-2020 YSYGSLNDFKKAIKG
+2020 YSYGSLNDFKKSIKG

-2073 RLADVVEWANSSESE
+2073 GLAEIVEWANSSESE

-2105 EQVLLGYWKAE
+2105 EQVLRGYWEAE

-2137 EAMQEVR
+2137 EAMQEAR

-2164 YRAQRDAVEKAQKG
+2164 YRAQRDAVDKAQKG

-2202 SEDTKTMQTEFFR
+2202 SEETKTMQTEFFR

-2223 QARSEKQGSRDTQT
+2223 QTRSEKQGSRDTQT

-2261 EFNRLLREYET
+2261 EFSRLLREYET

-2322 DTVHVPQALQSSV
+2322 DTVHVPQELQSSV

-2356 RLADYAAQLQK
+2356 RLADYAALMQK

-2393 AGMKNAIGELLS
+2393 AGMKNAIGDLLS

-2411 GDTLWDENI
+2411 GETLWDENI

-2432 NTAYRDLNLEQLQT
+2432 DTAYRDLNLEQLKT
-2446 VKNTYR
+2446 VKDTYR

-2557 DKWQFGTLETFTASD
+2557 DKWKFGTLETFTASD

-2617 LGWSRGVKLNDATAY
+2617 LGWTRGVKLNDATAY
-2632 ALTTETLQAI
+2632 ALTTDTLQAI
-2642 ADSLTPEQ
+2642 ADSLTAEQ
-2650 RAFAK
+2650 RDFAR

-2669 NETSMALYGIKKY
+2669 NEVSMALYGIKKY
-2682 NERNYWPIKSSD
+2682 NERNYWPIKSSG
-2694 RFSEVVRTSQEQVGK
+2694 RFSEVVRNSQEQVGK

-2747 AFVLPMEDFSKVYNW
+2747 AFTLPMEDFYRVYNW

-2849 FVGEKVSGVRGT
+2849 FAGGKVEGVKGIQ
-2861 RETWEQMKK
+2861 ETWEQMKK
-2870 YAPGVVVVKDMGR
+2870 YAPGVVVIKDMGR

-2900 SVGTWAKVI
+2900 SVGTWEKVI

-2921 YADKVT
+2921 YADKIT

-2942 NPGLKGDALLY
+2942 NPALKGEALLY

-2995 PTTTANMVE
+2995 PTTTANMVM
-3004 AAVRKLVKGDKRMGA
+3004 AAVRKLATGDKRMGA
-3019 KMLSAVATATVLNA
+3019 KMLSAVATATVLNV

-3053 KYVSSL
+3053 KYVASL

-3079 NSLLAGYSVNRTDLS
+3079 NSLLAGYSVNRTDLT

-3125 EKKIRDGWVNTT
+3125 EKNIRDGWFNTT

-3180 HSSAKQN
+3180 RSSAKQN

-3211 TVLANRIKL
+3211 TVLAKRVKG

-3247 EYVLSVETEKRVR
+3247 EYVLSMETEKRVR

-3282 EANSIKE
+3282 EANSMKE

-3334 REEDPKLSRER
+3334 QEEDPKLSRER

-3366 QDGDLDDSKARK
+3366 QDGELDDSKARK

-3427 PADIFDTFV
+3427 SADIFDTFV
-3436 REQKYI
+3436 KEQKYI
-3442 KGEDLNGDGSNDPYT
+3442 KGEDLNGDGKNDSGT

>member
-1 MASSL
+1 MARYMGKGYE
-6 EILNRI
+6 EIW
-12 KERKQNAGQSA
+12 KSVMGSEKMPGQS
-23 QSNGGG
+23 G
-29 QGASSGKSSLE
+29 QATSREESKTKSSGGKYSGMSSEEIWDSVMAKSE
-40 ILEHVKQR
+40 
-48 NAGLLEITP
+48 TP
-57 EYDWLNRFNNVINS
+57 GWKAYQGWLGDYSNVATKYRDYS
-71 VNSYN
+71 
-76 AKRNGGWTA
+76 KRNTGKWQADAFGGT
-85 DTSNGKMGDIDK
+85 
-97 LLAEYDSFSG
+97 
-107 NKDAISRQ
+107 KDAMDSLLGRYDEIYSGLEDDYDKWMFRKDYNGLKKTYDYLQ
-115 RNALSKYR
+115 EANKF
-123 EMLME
+123 
-128 QNAYYSQFRD
+128 YSQFRD
-138 GDDYDRTRSGY
+138 GDDYDRQRSGY
-149 GNYGVGFNAESYGLQ
+149 ENFGVGYSPDSWGLS
-164 DQEAREL
+164 DSEAREIRKQQSQKDARESQRAL
-171 RRQAYEKDKA
+171 AEYTAAKKEFERVDSEWRTMDDRYRSFTIDEYDKDLTEKWQAAKKRMT
-181 AYDAGYGDAE
+181 DAKNSILG
-191 AAVKALQQER
+191 
-201 RVAESRARLGDGK
+201 AR
-214 YNDLYFQDLERREKE
+214 N
-229 AKEALNRN
+229 
-237 ALVYKDRMDAYDATW
+237 RMDAYNATW

-270 NYTGPGFQEAMD
+270 SYSGPGFQEAID
-282 WQQRQWERA
+282 WQQRQWERDV
-291 TGSQPGV
+291 GSQPGV
-298 TSPSV
+298 TSPSG
-303 PSDALEIGDKLG
+303 PSDAPEIGDQLG

-321 PEQQGQEAIANG
+321 PEQQGQEAVVHG
-333 SGKHWENLQEDE
+333 SAKHWENLREEE

-393 GKNAESV
+393 GKNVESV
-400 AANLIGSIPAAIGK
+400 AANLVGTIPAAIGK

-427 GSSVWRRYA
+427 GSSAWRRYA

-460 AATFANNVYQAVMS
+460 AATFANNIYQAVMS
-474 GVDSAAGGMLF
+474 GVDSAAGAALF

-498 HVGGYTTVMGMGAF
+498 HVGGFTTVMGLGAF

-595 MGQSSDTQQAI
+595 MGQNSDTQQAI

-611 QGMDQDHARAQ
+611 QGMDQEHARAQ

-641 AGAMSGVGQ
+641 AGAMAGVGQ
-650 MAAGTVRSAQEKAGN
+650 MAAGAARSAQETAGN
-665 FAVGREIVYNGQVRD
+665 FEVGRNIVHNGQVRD
-680 LEGQARQLQDAR
+680 LEGQAQQLQDAR
-692 TSEKLM
+692 KSEKLM

-704 AGLYDEGEQGIGTA
+704 AGLYDQGEQGIGTA

-735 AARATGTEFR
+735 AARAKGTEFR

-768 SRIYNKDTQLPGDQ
+768 SRVYNKDTQLPGDQ

-792 TVQAILDSVGGAES
+792 TVKAIMDSVGGTES

-819 RTAAGVQNSVLGVK
+819 RTAAGVQNSVLGVR

-871 KLKTGDG
+871 MLKTGDG
-878 DTVLAQDIVAGSRGE
+878 DTVLAKDIVAGSRGE

-903 ETNPYTAQVLWDA
+903 ETNPYTAQALWDA
-916 SKVTPLQAEDFA
+916 SRVSPLDGVDFA
-928 KGLKDAYLQGRVGAP
+928 KGVKDAYLQGRVGTP
-943 YESIQPYTYAGQLTD
+943 YESIQPYSYAAKLTE

-995 TVLESAQNVKS
+995 TVLESAQNVKT

-1025 LHIEVYASTPDDRAK
+1025 LHIEVYASTPEDRAK

-1087 YKSYADLLIAEA
+1087 YKAYADLLIAEA
-1099 QRQGIRYDSVFARA
+1099 QKQGIRYDSVFARE

-1128 KQLHD
+1128 KKLHD

-1146 MLTDTDAIGRIAGK
+1146 MLTDTDAIGRLAGK
-1160 LQNQDRTLWEK
+1160 LKNQDKGLWEK

-1197 KILKRAIQDNEALA
+1197 KILKRAIQDNETLA

-1221 GENYQLLNGQN
+1221 GEIYQLQ
-1232 VNAGTVTGSD
+1232 
-1242 GNSVEYLH
+1242 
-1250 SERVTDKATLD
+1250 
-1261 FLNSQETVTTYKT
+1261 
-1274 MQLVDGKLYPPM
+1274 
-1286 AAVVAGSYE
+1286 
-1295 DYSELG
+1295 
-1301 KWEAATEHPELIKL
+1301 
-1315 DKSGK
+1315 
-1320 PKFTLNKGKGQGSLA
+1320 
-1335 AAYNPYMHSSNLV
+1335 
-1348 LNDQFSGA
+1348 
-1356 YTRPNLVTVEC
+1356 
-1367 KVPVSEL
+1367 
-1374 TSGYKAEY
+1374 
-1382 AKDSVGWHSWH
+1382 
-1393 TGTVAG
+1393 
-1399 ALRQQTGTERQV
+1399 
-1411 LLSRWIMPVRIIPN
+1411 
-1425 SEVAQMY
+1425 
-1432 KQLLDGTDIAVP
+1432 
-1444 DNVVPPALLTELQ
+1444 
-1457 KAGVKI
+1457 
-1463 QKSGRLDGQKKNARE
+1463 DGQKKNVRE
-1478 GERYSLRGT
+1478 GVTETGVRYSTRNLSNQI
-1487 TDGQT
+1487 DEVANQT
-1492 VAVVDEDILSNID
+1492 FDTKNHVNYGSTPKALSNILSLPILPMLGTYTHAYTMA
-1505 LSQWDKQTKK
+1505 LSQQQAQAEGRRTKGLNFHELGWDTVKNIPDMLNHPVAIIKSNTDVNDSRFVVVTKQ
-1515 KVQAAAKE
+1515 
-1523 ALKKFSDGIVVDGIT
+1523 L
-1538 KNVNRVSRNEYTG
+1538 
-1551 SKYSEK
+1551 
-1557 ISKTMPQLYAD
+1557 D
-1568 KMRAANAIDD
+1568 KGGNPI
-1578 VVIAATDWAR
+1578 IAAISPKGTGRFYSLDMTGAVLLSGYGK
-1588 DGKLLHPRTDNFV
+1588 DGFSNYLNRAQTENRILWVDKNNHQKQASPGVQFPNALLSGDYTDNLAQFKQIV
-1601 DFDHGNVLIEVG
+1601 KREFQGTIFQNTFDDDGNRL
-1613 RNQYVAE
+1613 
-1620 VVVGIT
+1620 
-1626 NKGNAVFYDVVDI
+1626 F
-1639 QPTQF
+1639 
-1644 TTIKEEPSP
+1644 
-1653 NVTTN
+1653 
-1658 KSPDIA
+1658 
-1664 YESSSDNTVP
+1664 
-1674 QQAAEVKGNVRY
+1674 
-1686 SSRNARDAEYMELAK
+1686 SSRNTRD
-1701 DPEKNRG
+1701 N
-1708 RLQKMVEDAAKEAGY
+1708 
-1723 TRLFYHGS
+1723 
-1731 KNGGGFTQFRDWQY
+1731 
-1745 FTENRD
+1745 
-1751 YAQRYAER
+1751 
-1759 GNDNS
+1759 
-1764 LYTTFVKLENP
+1764 
-1775 FDTRIE
+1775 
-1781 AVRDIYEDARME
+1781 
-1793 YGMGELLENGLPDWT
+1793 
-1808 DGYDIADYIDENDL
+1808 
-1822 DYDSIVL
+1822 
-1829 DEGGDIVNG
+1829 
-1838 EPVSRGLSYIV
+1838 
-1849 RKSNQVK
+1849 
-1856 YADAVTY
+1856 
-1863 DDSGN
+1863 
-1868 VIPLSQRFDTAN
+1868 
-1880 EDIRYSQRVREGD
+1880 EGD

-1915 VKIQKRGNK
+1915 VKIQKRGNR
-1924 DHILDRNSVNK
+1924 DNILDRNSVNK

-1944 NAKGNITE
+1944 NAKGSSQE
-1952 FNRMLNDLYREIST
+1952 FNRMLNDLYREMGQT
-1966 VEMDYDT
+1966 EMDFET
-1973 LKEKAGV
+1973 MKEKAGV

-2000 LEYLAKRRVSLNE
+2000 LEYLAKRRVSLND

-2058 PDRFQADTVDADMPD
+2058 PDRFDAETVDADMPD
-2073 RLADVVEWANSSESE
+2073 GLAEIVEWANSSESE

-2105 EQVLLGYWKAE
+2105 EQVLRGYWEAE

-2137 EAMQEVR
+2137 EAMQEAR

-2164 YRAQRDAVEKAQKG
+2164 YRAQRDAVDKAQKG

-2215 LLREYEKQ
+2215 LLREYEKRQ
-2223 QARSEKQGSRDTQT
+2223 TRSEKQGSRDTQT

-2249 NSHREDS
+2249 SSHREDS

-2272 SGRKIDRLEEKVQK
+2272 SGRRIDRLEAKVTR
-2286 QRESAKA
+2286 QREAAKA

-2356 RLADYAAQLQK
+2356 RLADYAALMQK
-2367 LEEQPEANAE
+2367 LEEQPEANSE
-2377 KIQDLNRKIQ
+2377 KIKDLNRKIQ

-2411 GDTLWDENI
+2411 GETLWDENI
-2420 EGMIKECYQAVG
+2420 EGMIKECYQTVG
-2432 NTAYRDLNLEQLQT
+2432 DTAYKDLNLEQLKT
-2446 VKNTYR
+2446 VKDTYR

-2557 DKWQFGTLETFTASD
+2557 DKWKFGTLETFTASD

-2617 LGWSRGVKLNDATAY
+2617 LGWTRGVKLNDATAY

-2650 RAFAK
+2650 RAFAR

-2669 NETSMALYGIKKY
+2669 NEVSMALYGIKKY
-2682 NERNYWPIKSSD
+2682 NERNYWPIKSSG
-2694 RFSEVVRTSQEQVGK
+2694 RFSEVVRNSQEQVGNK

-2747 AFVLPMEDFSKVYNW
+2747 AFTLPMEDFSKVYNW

-2861 RETWEQMKK
+2861 KETWEQMKK

-2900 SVGTWAKVI
+2900 SVGTWEKVI

-2942 NPGLKGDALLY
+2942 NPGLKGEALLY
-2953 KAGELFSDTIQKT
+2953 KAGALFSDTIQKT

-3053 KYVSSL
+3053 KYVASL

-3079 NSLLAGYSVNRTDLS
+3079 NSLLLGYSVNRTDLS

-3099 IDTIKRLYTTY
+3099 IDTIKGLYTTY

-3125 EKKIRDGWVNTT
+3125 EKKIRDGWFNTA

-3180 HSSAKQN
+3180 RSSAKQN
-3187 FPFISWTADE
+3187 LPFISWTADE

-3211 TVLANRIKL
+3211 TVLANRIKG

-3282 EANSIKE
+3282 EANSMKE

-3307 YVNAQSKGLGYAQE
+3307 YVNAQSKGLGYSQE

-3366 QDGDLDDSKARK
+3366 QDGELDDSKARK

-3427 PADIFDTFV
+3427 SADIFDTFV

-3442 KGEDLNGDGSNDPYT
+3442 KGEDLNGDGKNDSGT

>member
-1 MASSL
+1 MARYMGKGYE
-6 EILNRI
+6 EIW
-12 KERKQNAGQSA
+12 KSVMGSEKMPGQS
-23 QSNGGG
+23 G
-29 QGASSGKSSLE
+29 QATSREESKTKSSGGKYSGMSSEEIWDSVMAKSE
-40 ILEHVKQR
+40 
-48 NAGLLEITP
+48 TP
-57 EYDWLNRFNNVINS
+57 GWKAYQGWLGDYSNVATKYRDYS
-71 VNSYN
+71 
-76 AKRNGGWTA
+76 KRNTGKWQADAFGGT
-85 DTSNGKMGDIDK
+85 
-97 LLAEYDSFSG
+97 
-107 NKDAISRQ
+107 KDAMDSLLGRYEEIYSGLEDDYDKWMFRKDYNGLKKTYDYLQ
-115 RNALSKYR
+115 EANKF
-123 EMLME
+123 
-128 QNAYYSQFRD
+128 YSQFRD
-138 GDDYDRTRSGY
+138 SDDYDRQRSGY
-149 GNYGVGFNAESYGLQ
+149 ENFGVGYSPDSWGLS
-164 DQEAREL
+164 DSEAREIRKQQSQNDAQESQRAL
-171 RRQAYEKDKA
+171 AEYTAAKKEFERVDSEWRTMDDRYRSFTID
-181 AYDAGYGDAE
+181 AYDKDLTEKWQAAKKRMTDA
-191 AAVKALQQER
+191 KNSLLG
-201 RVAESRARLGDGK
+201 AR
-214 YNDLYFQDLERREKE
+214 N
-229 AKEALNRN
+229 
-237 ALVYKDRMDAYDATW
+237 RMDAYNATW
-252 GKIDRYAD
+252 GNVDKYGEMFDA
-260 TMEQAKGTKG
+260 AKGTDTS
-270 NYTGPGFQEAMD
+270 YTGPGYESIAD
-282 WQQRQWERA
+282 WENKKNEEQAAQDAQA
-291 TGSQPGV
+291 QIPDYVPGTLRY
-298 TSPSV
+298 TSDTEPV
-303 PSDALEIGDKLG
+303 ADDRLG
-315 FWLSLT
+315 LWRSLT
-321 PEQQGQEAIANG
+321 PEQKQDAVSSSNVQLNNVVMAGNDGYWDLLTDNEVETYYYIKGKQGQEAAN
-333 SGKHWENLQEDE
+333 
-345 ISTYY
+345 
-350 YLQQQQGQGAA
+350 
-361 DQYLE
+361 QYLD
-366 DMQSELNRRADA
+366 DMYIELSRRNEAGMVQGIENA
-378 KTIQQLQNTSGWGLV
+378 SSLEKTGMVAASVGANLV
-393 GKNAESV
+393 GA
-400 AANLIGSIPAAIGK
+400 IPAAMGTTADLIAGRK
-414 AEELVTGKHDPYS
+414 NPYS
-427 GSSVWRRYA
+427 SSGIFKRYA
-436 SYIRGITGE
+436 SYVRGITGE
-445 RVEDWTKRELDFNDT
+445 RLEDWTKRELGFNDT
-460 AATFANNVYQAVMS
+460 AATFANNIYQAVMS
-474 GVDSAAGGMLF
+474 GVDSAAGVALF

-498 HVGGYTTVMGMGAF
+498 HVGGYTTVMGLGAF

-595 MGQSSDTQQAI
+595 MGQNSDTQQAI

-611 QGMDQDHARAQ
+611 QGMDQEHARAQ

-641 AGAMSGVGQ
+641 AGAMSGVGH
-650 MAAGTVRSAQEKAGN
+650 MAAGTVRSAQETAGN
-665 FAVGREIVYNGQVRD
+665 FEVGRNIVHNGQVRD

-692 TSEKLM
+692 KSEKLM

-704 AGLYDEGEQGIGTA
+704 AGLYDQGEQGIGTA

-735 AARATGTEFR
+735 AARAKGTEFR

-768 SRIYNKDTQLPGDQ
+768 SRVYNKDTQLPGDQ

-792 TVQAILDSVGGAES
+792 TVKAILDSVGGTES

-819 RTAAGVQNSVLGVK
+819 RTAVGVQNSVLGVQ

-860 ITGIADTKGGL
+860 ITGISDTKGGL
-871 KLKTGDG
+871 RLKTGDG
-878 DTVLAQDIVAGSRGE
+878 DTVLARDIVAGSQGE

-903 ETNPYTAQVLWDA
+903 ETNPYTAQALWET
-916 SKVTPLQAEDFA
+916 SRVSPLDGVDFA
-928 KGLKDAYLQGRVGAP
+928 KGIKDAYLQGRVGTP
-943 YESIQPYTYAGQLTD
+943 YESIQPYSYAAKLTD

-995 TVLESAQNVKS
+995 TVTDSAQKVKS

-1025 LHIEVYASTPDDRAK
+1025 LHIEVYASTPEDREK

-1087 YKSYADLLIAEA
+1087 YKAYADLLIAEA
-1099 QRQGIRYDSVFARA
+1099 QRQGIRYDSVFARE
-1113 YDRVAHMEEYKGLDE
+1113 YDRVAHMEEYKGKGE
-1128 KQLHD
+1128 TELHD

-1160 LQNQDRTLWEK
+1160 LKNQDKGLWEK

-1176 TGLVEKLRNAYQ
+1176 TGLVEKLRSAYQ

-1197 KILKRAIQDNEALA
+1197 KILKRAIKDNEALA

-1221 GENYQLLNGQN
+1221 GENYQLQ
-1232 VNAGTVTGSD
+1232 
-1242 GNSVEYLH
+1242 
-1250 SERVTDKATLD
+1250 
-1261 FLNSQETVTTYKT
+1261 
-1274 MQLVDGKLYPPM
+1274 
-1286 AAVVAGSYE
+1286 
-1295 DYSELG
+1295 
-1301 KWEAATEHPELIKL
+1301 
-1315 DKSGK
+1315 
-1320 PKFTLNKGKGQGSLA
+1320 
-1335 AAYNPYMHSSNLV
+1335 
-1348 LNDQFSGA
+1348 
-1356 YTRPNLVTVEC
+1356 
-1367 KVPVSEL
+1367 
-1374 TSGYKAEY
+1374 
-1382 AKDSVGWHSWH
+1382 
-1393 TGTVAG
+1393 
-1399 ALRQQTGTERQV
+1399 
-1411 LLSRWIMPVRIIPN
+1411 
-1425 SEVAQMY
+1425 
-1432 KQLLDGTDIAVP
+1432 
-1444 DNVVPPALLTELQ
+1444 
-1457 KAGVKI
+1457 
-1463 QKSGRLDGQKKNARE
+1463 DGQKKNARE
-1478 GERYSLRGT
+1478 GERFSSRQYN
-1487 TDGQT
+1487 
-1492 VAVVDEDILSNID
+1492 ED
-1505 LSQWDKQTKK
+1505 
-1515 KVQAAAKE
+1515 AAKFE
-1523 ALKKFSDGIVVDGIT
+1523 KAVEQWSRDGMESGVQFQLGSTGEVLQGLGAIESDIYMNGDKIRMILNDHPEITLNEIKQIPQILNDPALILK
-1538 KNVNRVSRNEYTG
+1538 SRNIGRGKMQNTRMVLFGSVKGQNGLPVLTVFDLRPSENHFILNDMQKVTSAYT
-1551 SKYSEK
+1551 
-1557 ISKTMPQLYAD
+1557 KTNDGPSFVESSFVLYAD
-1568 KMRAANAIDD
+1568 KKRATSLLRSIGFQMPIELLQSGFIGNISYNQRSVNMYGEKFSD
-1578 VVIAATDWAR
+1578 VFR
-1588 DGKLLHPRTDNFV
+1588 KGEELH
-1601 DFDHGNVLIEVG
+1601 
-1613 RNQYVAE
+1613 
-1620 VVVGIT
+1620 
-1626 NKGNAVFYDVVDI
+1626 
-1639 QPTQF
+1639 
-1644 TTIKEEPSP
+1644 
-1653 NVTTN
+1653 
-1658 KSPDIA
+1658 
-1664 YESSSDNTVP
+1664 
-1674 QQAAEVKGNVRY
+1674 
-1686 SSRNARDAEYMELAK
+1686 SSRN
-1701 DPEKNRG
+1701 
-1708 RLQKMVEDAAKEAGY
+1708 
-1723 TRLFYHGS
+1723 
-1731 KNGGGFTQFRDWQY
+1731 
-1745 FTENRD
+1745 NRD
-1751 YAQRYAER
+1751 NE
-1759 GNDNS
+1759 GN
-1764 LYTTFVKLENP
+1764 
-1775 FDTRIE
+1775 
-1781 AVRDIYEDARME
+1781 
-1793 YGMGELLENGLPDWT
+1793 
-1808 DGYDIADYIDENDL
+1808 
-1822 DYDSIVL
+1822 
-1829 DEGGDIVNG
+1829 
-1838 EPVSRGLSYIV
+1838 
-1849 RKSNQVK
+1849 
-1856 YADAVTY
+1856 
-1863 DDSGN
+1863 
-1868 VIPLSQRFDTAN
+1868 
-1880 EDIRYSQRVREGD
+1880 

-1915 VKIQKRGNK
+1915 VKIQKRGNR
-1924 DHILDRNSVNK
+1924 DNILDRNSVNK

-1944 NAKGNITE
+1944 NAKGSSVE
-1952 FNRMLNDLYREIST
+1952 FNRMLNDFYREMT
-1966 VEMDYDT
+1966 TTEMDFET
-1973 LKEKAGV
+1973 MKEKAGV

-2000 LEYLAKRRVSLNE
+2000 LDFLAKRRVSLNE

-2073 RLADVVEWANSSESE
+2073 GLAEIVEWANSSESQ

-2105 EQVLLGYWKAE
+2105 EQVLRGYWEAE

-2137 EAMQEVR
+2137 EAMQEAR

-2164 YRAQRDAVEKAQKG
+2164 YRAQRDAVDKAQKG

-2223 QARSEKQGSRDTQT
+2223 QTRSEKQGSRDTQT

-2261 EFNRLLREYET
+2261 EFSRLLREYET

-2305 KIQKTLDTLN
+2305 KIQNTLDTLN

-2356 RLADYAAQLQK
+2356 RLADYAALMQK
-2367 LEEQPEANAE
+2367 LEEQPEANSE
-2377 KIQDLNRKIQ
+2377 KIKDLNRKIQ

-2411 GDTLWDENI
+2411 GETLWDENI

-2432 NTAYRDLNLEQLQT
+2432 DTAYRDLNLEQLKT
-2446 VKNTYR
+2446 VKDTYR

-2471 GILDLVNRTRRELAG
+2471 GILDLVNRTRRELEA

-2557 DKWQFGTLETFTASD
+2557 DKWKFGTLETFTASD

-2608 NTQREVKGP
+2608 NTQREVMGP

-2642 ADSLTPEQ
+2642 ADSLTADQ
-2650 RAFAK
+2650 RDFAR

-2669 NETSMALYGIKKY
+2669 NEVSMALYGIKKF
-2682 NERNYWPIKSSD
+2682 NERNYWPIKSSG
-2694 RFSEVVRTSQEQVGK
+2694 RFSEVVRNSQEQVGNK

-2747 AFVLPMEDFSKVYNW
+2747 AFTLPMEDFYRVYNW

-2861 RETWEQMKK
+2861 KETWEQMKK

-2909 NKVDDVSGLLPE
+2909 DKVDDVSGLLPE

-2995 PTTTANMVE
+2995 PTTTANMVG
-3004 AAVRKLVKGDKRMGA
+3004 AAVRKLVKGDKRMSA

-3079 NSLLAGYSVNRTDLS
+3079 NSLLAGYSVNRTDLT

-3099 IDTIKRLYTTY
+3099 IDTVKRLYTTY

-3125 EKKIRDGWVNTT
+3125 EKKIRDGWFNTT

-3180 HSSAKQN
+3180 RSSAKQN

-3211 TVLANRIKL
+3211 TVLAKRIKG

-3260 LIRDIVAEGHF
+3260 LIRDIVAEGYF

-3282 EANSIKE
+3282 EANSMKE

-3334 REEDPKLSRER
+3334 REEDPKLIRER

-3351 ERFQSAVRSETKIAY
+3351 EQFQSAVRSETKIAY

-3403 LGFEYDWSESQF
+3403 LGFLYDWSESNF

-3436 REQKYI
+3436 REQNYI
-3442 KGEDLNGDGSNDPYT
+3442 KGEDLNGDGKNDRYT
-3457 TVANKAKYI
+3457 TVANKAKFI

>member
-1 MASSL
+1 MARYMGKGYE
-6 EILNRI
+6 EIW
-12 KERKQNAGQSA
+12 KSVMGSEKMPGQS
-23 QSNGGG
+23 G
-29 QGASSGKSSLE
+29 QATSREESKTKSSGGKYSGMSSEEIWDSVMAKSE
-40 ILEHVKQR
+40 
-48 NAGLLEITP
+48 TP
-57 EYDWLNRFNNVINS
+57 GWKAYQGWLGDYSNVATKYRDYS
-71 VNSYN
+71 
-76 AKRNGGWTA
+76 KRNTGKWQADAFGGT
-85 DTSNGKMGDIDK
+85 
-97 LLAEYDSFSG
+97 
-107 NKDAISRQ
+107 KDAMDSLLGRYDEIYSGLEDDYDKWMFRKDYTGLKKTYDYLQ
-115 RNALSKYR
+115 EANKF
-123 EMLME
+123 
-128 QNAYYSQFRD
+128 YSQFRD
-138 GDDYDRTRSGY
+138 GDDYDRQRSGY
-149 GNYGVGFNAESYGLQ
+149 ENFGVGYSPDSWGLSNS
-164 DQEAREL
+164 EAREIRKQQSQNDAQESQRAL
-171 RRQAYEKDKA
+171 AEYTAAKKEFERVDSEWRTMDDRYRSFTID
-181 AYDAGYGDAE
+181 AYDKDLTEKWQAAKKRMTDA
-191 AAVKALQQER
+191 KNSLLG
-201 RVAESRARLGDGK
+201 AR
-214 YNDLYFQDLERREKE
+214 N
-229 AKEALNRN
+229 
-237 ALVYKDRMDAYDATW
+237 RMDAYNATW
-252 GKIDRYAD
+252 GNVDKYGEMFDA
-260 TMEQAKGTKG
+260 AKGTDTS
-270 NYTGPGFQEAMD
+270 YTGPGYESIAD
-282 WQQRQWERA
+282 WENKKNEEQAAQDAQA
-291 TGSQPGV
+291 QIPDYVPGTLRY
-298 TSPSV
+298 TSDTEPV
-303 PSDALEIGDKLG
+303 ADDRLG
-315 FWLSLT
+315 LWRSLT
-321 PEQQGQEAIANG
+321 PEQKQDAVSSSNVQLNNVVMAGNDGYWDLLTDNEVETYYYIKGKQGQEAAN
-333 SGKHWENLQEDE
+333 
-345 ISTYY
+345 
-350 YLQQQQGQGAA
+350 
-361 DQYLE
+361 QYLD
-366 DMQSELNRRADA
+366 DMYIELSRRNEAGMVQGIENA
-378 KTIQQLQNTSGWGLV
+378 SSLEKTGMVAASVGANLV
-393 GKNAESV
+393 GA
-400 AANLIGSIPAAIGK
+400 IPAAMGTTADLIAGRK
-414 AEELVTGKHDPYS
+414 NPYS
-427 GSSVWRRYA
+427 SSGIFKRYA
-436 SYIRGITGE
+436 SYVRGITGE
-445 RVEDWTKRELDFNDT
+445 RLEDWTKRELDFNDT
-460 AATFANNVYQAVMS
+460 AATFANNIYQAVMS
-474 GVDSAAGGMLF
+474 GVDSAAGVALF

-498 HVGGYTTVMGMGAF
+498 HVGGYTTVMGLGAF

-595 MGQSSDTQQAI
+595 MGQNSDTQQAI

-611 QGMDQDHARAQ
+611 QGMDQEHARAQ

-641 AGAMSGVGQ
+641 AGAMSGVGH
-650 MAAGTVRSAQEKAGN
+650 MAAGTVRSAQETAGN
-665 FAVGREIVYNGQVRD
+665 FEVGRNIVHNGQVRD

-692 TSEKLM
+692 KSEKLM

-704 AGLYDEGEQGIGTA
+704 AGLYDQGEQGIGTA

-735 AARATGTEFR
+735 AARAKGTEFR

-768 SRIYNKDTQLPGDQ
+768 SRVYNKDTQLPGDQ
-782 AAYRKLGGEK
+782 AAYRKLGGDN

-819 RTAAGVQNSVLGVK
+819 RTAVGVQNSVLGVQ

-860 ITGIADTKGGL
+860 ITGISDTKGGL
-871 KLKTGDG
+871 RLKTGDG
-878 DTVLAQDIVAGSRGE
+878 DTVLARDIVAGSQGE

-903 ETNPYTAQVLWDA
+903 ETNPYTAQALWDA
-916 SKVTPLQAEDFA
+916 SRVSPLDGVDFA
-928 KGLKDAYLQGRVGAP
+928 KGVKDAYLQGRVGTP
-943 YESIQPYTYAGQLTD
+943 YESIQPYSYAAKLTE

-995 TVLESAQNVKS
+995 TVTDSAQKVKS

-1025 LHIEVYASTPDDRAK
+1025 LHIEVYASTPEDRAK

-1087 YKSYADLLIAEA
+1087 YKNYADLLIAEA
-1099 QRQGIRYDSVFARA
+1099 QRQGIRYDSVFARE

-1128 KQLHD
+1128 KKLHD

-1197 KILKRAIQDNEALA
+1197 KILKRAVKDNEALA
-1211 EAWASAVVDA
+1211 EAWASAVVEA
-1221 GENYQLLNGQN
+1221 GENYQLQ
-1232 VNAGTVTGSD
+1232 
-1242 GNSVEYLH
+1242 
-1250 SERVTDKATLD
+1250 
-1261 FLNSQETVTTYKT
+1261 
-1274 MQLVDGKLYPPM
+1274 
-1286 AAVVAGSYE
+1286 
-1295 DYSELG
+1295 
-1301 KWEAATEHPELIKL
+1301 
-1315 DKSGK
+1315 
-1320 PKFTLNKGKGQGSLA
+1320 
-1335 AAYNPYMHSSNLV
+1335 
-1348 LNDQFSGA
+1348 
-1356 YTRPNLVTVEC
+1356 
-1367 KVPVSEL
+1367 
-1374 TSGYKAEY
+1374 
-1382 AKDSVGWHSWH
+1382 
-1393 TGTVAG
+1393 
-1399 ALRQQTGTERQV
+1399 
-1411 LLSRWIMPVRIIPN
+1411 
-1425 SEVAQMY
+1425 
-1432 KQLLDGTDIAVP
+1432 
-1444 DNVVPPALLTELQ
+1444 
-1457 KAGVKI
+1457 
-1463 QKSGRLDGQKKNARE
+1463 DGQKKNARE
-1478 GERYSLRGT
+1478 GERFSLRGQTQQEITANYQAEVDSILNMQDT
-1487 TDGQT
+1487 TSKQVIVGYTPTVYQELGMPSLPLTIGSGHVYSAAKTEAEARQDGNFRKGVHYHGLGDAAVKNIYSAIQDPVMVIAAKDVNKNVSPMRST
-1492 VAVVDEDILSNID
+1492 HSVVAIVDIGTSGKSLLVPIEITAERKVNGIRMDVNTISSVYEKSVKNLVTEAIAQENSGDIGIFYA
-1505 LSQWDKQTKK
+1505 K
-1515 KVQAAAKE
+1515 KE
-1523 ALKKFSDGIVVDGIT
+1523 ALTLPGAGVQFPVQLQQSIASNSIVH
-1538 KNVNRVSRNEYTG
+1538 RF
-1551 SKYSEK
+1551 SEK
-1557 ISKTMPQLYAD
+1557 VNMKISENTQSQQFKRWFGDWQNDPASASKVVNEDGTPKVVYHQTSADFTIFEPRHEGAGTRDQDTPFGIFMKSSDRNIGVKGEKQMALYAKIVNPLTVIDRADLIYQLKMISPEYVKAADELRELNDAYQKKYDDAKKAFQDYIVEWRKAHPDASRTALYDDAGFTEVYNAEDNILDEWVAEARKVELRSKEAITRDLESHGYDGVIIQFD
-1568 KMRAANAIDD
+1568 KGSWGRSTDAY
-1578 VVIAATDWAR
+1578 IALRPEQVKSATDNI
-1588 DGKLLHPRTDNFV
+1588 GT
-1601 DFDHGNVLIEVG
+1601 FDK
-1613 RNQYVAE
+1613 
-1620 VVVGIT
+1620 T
-1626 NKGNAVFYDVVDI
+1626 N
-1639 QPTQF
+1639 P
-1644 TTIKEEPSP
+1644 
-1653 NVTTN
+1653 
-1658 KSPDIA
+1658 
-1664 YESSSDNTVP
+1664 
-1674 QQAAEVKGNVRY
+1674 
-1686 SSRNARDAEYMELAK
+1686 
-1701 DPEKNRG
+1701 
-1708 RLQKMVEDAAKEAGY
+1708 
-1723 TRLFYHGS
+1723 
-1731 KNGGGFTQFRDWQY
+1731 
-1745 FTENRD
+1745 
-1751 YAQRYAER
+1751 
-1759 GNDNS
+1759 
-1764 LYTTFVKLENP
+1764 
-1775 FDTRIE
+1775 
-1781 AVRDIYEDARME
+1781 
-1793 YGMGELLENGLPDWT
+1793 
-1808 DGYDIADYIDENDL
+1808 
-1822 DYDSIVL
+1822 
-1829 DEGGDIVNG
+1829 
-1838 EPVSRGLSYIV
+1838 
-1849 RKSNQVK
+1849 
-1856 YADAVTY
+1856 
-1863 DDSGN
+1863 
-1868 VIPLSQRFDTAN
+1868 
-1880 EDIRYSQRVREGD
+1880 DIRYSQRLREGD

-1924 DHILDRNSVNK
+1924 DNILDRNSVNK

-1944 NAKGNITE
+1944 NAKGSSVE
-1952 FNRMLNDLYREIST
+1952 FNRMLNDLYREMGQT
-1966 VEMDYDT
+1966 EMDFET
-1973 LKEKAGV
+1973 MKEKAGV

-2000 LEYLAKRRVSLNE
+2000 LDFLAKRRVSLNE

-2073 RLADVVEWANSSESE
+2073 GLAEIVEWANSSESQ

-2105 EQVLLGYWKAE
+2105 EQVLRGYWEAE

-2137 EAMQEVR
+2137 EAMQEAR

-2164 YRAQRDAVEKAQKG
+2164 YRAQRDAVDKAQKG

-2215 LLREYEKQ
+2215 LLREYEKRQ
-2223 QARSEKQGSRDTQT
+2223 TRSEKQGSRDTQT

-2249 NSHREDS
+2249 SSHREDS

-2272 SGRKIDRLEEKVQK
+2272 SGRRIDRLEAKVTRQ
-2286 QRESAKA
+2286 QEAAKA

-2356 RLADYAAQLQK
+2356 RLADYAALMQK
-2367 LEEQPEANAE
+2367 LEEQPEANSE
-2377 KIQDLNRKIQ
+2377 KIKDLNRKIQ

-2411 GDTLWDENI
+2411 GETLWDENI

-2432 NTAYRDLNLEQLQT
+2432 DTAYRDLNLEQLKT
-2446 VKNTYR
+2446 VKDTYR
-2452 ALLTTIQ
+2452 ALLTTIR
-2459 NANKTFVAERNA
+2459 NANKVFVAGRNA
-2471 GILDLVNRTRRELAG
+2471 GILDLVNRTRRELEA

-2557 DKWQFGTLETFTASD
+2557 DKWKFGTLETFTASD

-2642 ADSLTPEQ
+2642 ADSLTAEQ
-2650 RAFAK
+2650 RDFAR

-2669 NETSMALYGIKKY
+2669 NEVSMALYGIKKY

-2709 LKNKGMTKSTVE
+2709 LKNKGMTQSTVE

-2861 RETWEQMKK
+2861 KETWEQMKK
-2870 YAPGVVVVKDMGR
+2870 YAPGVVVIKDMGR

-2900 SVGTWAKVI
+2900 SVGTWEKVI

-2921 YADKVT
+2921 YADKIT

-2942 NPGLKGDALLY
+2942 NPALKGEALLY

-3004 AAVRKLVKGDKRMGA
+3004 AAVRKLAKGDKRMSA

-3110 KRFDP
+3110 RRFDP

-3180 HSSAKQN
+3180 RSSAKQN
-3187 FPFISWTADE
+3187 FPFVSWTADE

-3211 TVLANRIKL
+3211 TVLAKRVKG

-3247 EYVLSVETEKRVR
+3247 EYVLSMETEKRVR

-3282 EANSIKE
+3282 EANSMKE

-3300 KLYSAYE
+3300 KLYSAEE

-3403 LGFEYDWSESQF
+3403 LGFEYDWEESKF

-3436 REQKYI
+3436 REQNYI
-3442 KGEDLNGDGSNDPYT
+3442 EGEDLNGDGKNDRYT

>member
-12 KERKQNAGQSA
+12 KERKQNAVQSA

-29 QGASSGKSSLE
+29 QRASSGKSSLE

-57 EYDWLNRFNNVINS
+57 EYDWLSRFNNVINS

-107 NKDAISRQ
+107 NRDAISRQ
-115 RNALSKYR
+115 MNALSKYR

-149 GNYGVGFNAESYGLQ
+149 GNYGVGYNAESYGLQ
-164 DQEAREL
+164 EQDAREL

-181 AYDAGYGDAE
+181 AYNAGYGDAE

-201 RVAESRARLGDGK
+201 VLAESMARLGDGK
-214 YNDLYFQDLERREKE
+214 YNDVYFKDLERREQE

-237 ALVYKDRMDAYDATW
+237 ALIYKDRMDAYEATW
-252 GKIDRYAD
+252 GKIDQYAD
-260 TMEQAKGTKG
+260 TMKQAKGTKG
-270 NYTGPGFQEAMD
+270 SYTGPGFQEAMD
-282 WQQRQWERA
+282 WQRQQWERA
-291 TGSQPGV
+291 VGSQPGLS
-298 TSPSV
+298 SPSG
-303 PSDALEIGDKLG
+303 PSDALEIGDQLG

-321 PEQQGQEAIANG
+321 PEQQGQEAVVNG
-333 SGKHWENLQEDE
+333 SGKHWENLREEE

-400 AANLIGSIPAAIGK
+400 AANLVGAIPAAIGK

-427 GSSVWRRYA
+427 GSSAWRRYA

-445 RVEDWTKRELDFNDT
+445 RVEDWTKQELHFNDT

-498 HVGGYTTVMGMGAF
+498 HVGGYTTVMGLGAF

-549 SYVTNILDNPATTL
+549 SYVTNILENPATTL

-606 RKYME
+606 RKYMD

-641 AGAMSGVGQ
+641 AGAMAGVGQ
-650 MAAGTVRSAQEKAGN
+650 MAAGAARSAQETAGN
-665 FAVGREIVYNGQVRD
+665 FEVGRNIVYNGQVRD

-692 TSEKLM
+692 KSEKLM

-718 YKAGKV
+718 YKAGNV

-735 AARATGTEFR
+735 AARARGTEFR

-768 SRIYNKDTQLPGDQ
+768 SRVYNKDTQLPGDQ

-792 TVQAILDSVGGAES
+792 TVKAILDSVGGSES

-819 RTAAGVQNSVLGVK
+819 RTAASVQDSVLGVQ

-839 IEYQSGGDG
+839 MEYQSGGDG

-871 KLKTGDG
+871 MLKTGDG
-878 DTVLAQDIVAGSRGE
+878 DTVLAKDIVAGSRGE

-903 ETNPYTAQVLWDA
+903 ETNPYTAQALWEA
-916 SKVTPLQAEDFA
+916 SRVSPLDGVDFA
-928 KGLKDAYLQGRVGAP
+928 KGIKDAYLQGRVGTP
-943 YESIQPYTYAGQLTD
+943 YESIQPYSYAAKLTD

-983 NSGAMKAAQKGV
+983 NSGSMKAAQKGV
-995 TVLESAQNVKS
+995 TVTDSAQKVKS

-1025 LHIEVYASTPDDRAK
+1025 LHIEVYASTPEDRAK

-1087 YKSYADLLIAEA
+1087 YKAYADLLIAEA
-1099 QRQGIRYDSVFARA
+1099 QRQGIRYDSVFARE
-1113 YDRVAHMEEYKGLDE
+1113 YDRVARMDEYKGLDE
-1128 KQLHD
+1128 KKLHD

-1160 LQNQDRTLWEK
+1160 LKNQDKGLWEK

-1197 KILKRAIQDNEALA
+1197 KILKRAIKDNEALA

-1301 KWEAATEHPELIKL
+1301 KWEAATEHPDLIKL

-1382 AKDSVGWHSWH
+1382 AKDYVGWHSWH

-1463 QKSGRLDGQKKNARE
+1463 QESGRLDGQKKNTR
-1478 GERYSLRGT
+1478 
-1487 TDGQT
+1487 D
-1492 VAVVDEDILSNID
+1492 
-1505 LSQWDKQTKK
+1505 
-1515 KVQAAAKE
+1515 
-1523 ALKKFSDGIVVDGIT
+1523 SDGNQLTENQARYFENSRVRDDEGNLKVVYHGSPAIFTEFSADFMGTHGSAEGHGFYFTDYKPMAEGYRKDGGQLLQGYLNIQ
-1538 KNVNRVSRNEYTG
+1538 KPLSD
-1551 SKYSEK
+1551 SEVTLK
-1557 ISKTMPQLYAD
+1557 RTEV
-1568 KMRAANAIDD
+1568 R
-1578 VVIAATDWAR
+1578 
-1588 DGKLLHPRTDNFV
+1588 KLLHALDPTGDDLVLNYDSMGGMGYPSKAWYNRSVNDTLDAVMNN
-1601 DFDHGNVLIEVG
+1601 DSDSEILGELANAMGNYGAVLEKARDVLGYDGYIVSG
-1613 RNQYVAE
+1613 KYDDATVYVAFDSSQF
-1620 VVVGIT
+1620 
-1626 NKGNAVFYDVVDI
+1626 KNADN
-1639 QPTQF
+1639 QKPT
-1644 TTIKEEPSP
+1644 S
-1653 NVTTN
+1653 
-1658 KSPDIA
+1658 
-1664 YESSSDNTVP
+1664 
-1674 QQAAEVKGNVRY
+1674 
-1686 SSRNARDAEYMELAK
+1686 AK
-1701 DPEKNRG
+1701 
-1708 RLQKMVEDAAKEAGY
+1708 
-1723 TRLFYHGS
+1723 
-1731 KNGGGFTQFRDWQY
+1731 
-1745 FTENRD
+1745 
-1751 YAQRYAER
+1751 
-1759 GNDNS
+1759 
-1764 LYTTFVKLENP
+1764 
-1775 FDTRIE
+1775 
-1781 AVRDIYEDARME
+1781 
-1793 YGMGELLENGLPDWT
+1793 
-1808 DGYDIADYIDENDL
+1808 
-1822 DYDSIVL
+1822 
-1829 DEGGDIVNG
+1829 
-1838 EPVSRGLSYIV
+1838 
-1849 RKSNQVK
+1849 
-1856 YADAVTY
+1856 
-1863 DDSGN
+1863 
-1868 VIPLSQRFDTAN
+1868 
-1880 EDIRYSQRVREGD
+1880 DIRYSQRVREGD

-1915 VKIQKRGNK
+1915 VKIQKRGNR
-1924 DHILDRNSVNK
+1924 DNILDRNSVNK
-1935 QGKVLMDSV
+1935 QGKALMDSV
-1944 NAKGNITE
+1944 NAKGSSQE

-2000 LEYLAKRRVSLNE
+2000 LDFLAKRRVSLNE

-2020 YSYGSLNDFKKAIKG
+2020 YSYGSLNDFKRAIKG

-2047 DQLWQEAAARF
+2047 DQLWNEAAARF
-2058 PDRFQADTVDADMPD
+2058 PDRFQADTVDADMPNG
-2073 RLADVVEWANSSESE
+2073 LAEIVDWANSSESE
-2088 GEAQWQYY
+2088 GEAQWQFY

-2137 EAMQEVR
+2137 EAMQEAR

-2223 QARSEKQGSRDTQT
+2223 QTRSEKQGSRDTQT

-2272 SGRKIDRLEEKVQK
+2272 SGRRIDRLEAKVTR
-2286 QRESAKA
+2286 QREAAKA

-2356 RLADYAAQLQK
+2356 RLADYAALMQK
-2367 LEEQPEANAE
+2367 LEEQPESNAE

-2393 AGMKNAIGELLS
+2393 VNMKNAIGELLG
-2405 KYNSLK
+2405 KYKSLE
-2411 GDTLWDENI
+2411 GEMLWDKNI
-2420 EGMIKECYQAVG
+2420 EDMIKECYQVVG
-2432 NTAYRDLNLEQLQT
+2432 NTAYLDLNLEQLKT
-2446 VKNTYR
+2446 VKDTYR
-2452 ALLTTIQ
+2452 ALLTTIK

-2557 DKWQFGTLETFTASD
+2557 DKWKFGTLETFTASD

-2617 LGWSRGVKLNDATAY
+2617 LGWTRGVKLNDATAY

-2642 ADSLTPEQ
+2642 ADSLTEDQ
-2650 RAFAK
+2650 RDFAR

-2669 NETSMALYGIKKY
+2669 NEVSMALYGIKKF
-2682 NERNYWPIKSSD
+2682 NERNYWPIKSSG
-2694 RFSEVVRTSQEQVGK
+2694 RFSEVVRNSQEQVGNK
-2709 LKNKGMTKSTVE
+2709 LKNKGMTKATVE

-2747 AFVLPMEDFSKVYNW
+2747 AFTLPMEDFYRVYNW

-2849 FVGEKVSGVRGT
+2849 FTGGKVEGVKGVK
-2861 RETWEQMKK
+2861 ETWEQMKK
-2870 YAPGVVVVKDMGR
+2870 YAPGVVVIKDMGR

-2900 SVGTWAKVI
+2900 SVGTWEKVI

-2953 KAGELFSDTIQKT
+2953 KAGALFSDTIQKT

-3004 AAVRKLVKGDKRMGA
+3004 AAVRKLVKGDKRMGS

-3053 KYVSSL
+3053 KYVASL
-3059 TAEMIDSF
+3059 TAEMIDSV

-3079 NSLLAGYSVNRTDLS
+3079 NSLLLGYSVNRTDLS

-3099 IDTIKRLYTTY
+3099 IDTIKGLYTTY

-3115 DWDEEHKKEW
+3115 DWDEERKKEW
-3125 EKKIRDGWVNTT
+3125 EKKIRDGWFNTT

-3149 NIYRDVSGM
+3149 NVYRDVSGM

-3180 HSSAKQN
+3180 RSSAKQN
-3187 FPFISWTADE
+3187 LLFISWTADE

-3211 TVLANRIKL
+3211 TVLAKRVKG

-3247 EYVLSVETEKRVR
+3247 EYVLSMETEKRVR

-3282 EANSIKE
+3282 EANSMKE
-3289 KTPSDKEAKPE
+3289 KTPSDEEAKPE
-3300 KLYSAYE
+3300 KLYSAEE

-3334 REEDPKLSRER
+3334 REEDPKLSLER

-3351 ERFQSAVRSETKIAY
+3351 ERFQNSVRSDTKIAY

-3442 KGEDLNGDGSNDPYT
+3442 KGEDLNGDGKNDRGT
-3457 TVANKAKYI
+3457 TVANKAKFI

>member
-1 MASSL
+1 MARYMGKGYE
-6 EILNRI
+6 EIW
-12 KERKQNAGQSA
+12 KSVMGSEKMPGQS
-23 QSNGGG
+23 G
-29 QGASSGKSSLE
+29 QATSREESKTKSSGGKYSGMSSEEIWDSVMAKSE
-40 ILEHVKQR
+40 
-48 NAGLLEITP
+48 TP
-57 EYDWLNRFNNVINS
+57 GWKAYQGWLGDYSNVATKYRDYS
-71 VNSYN
+71 
-76 AKRNGGWTA
+76 KRNTGKWQADAFGGT
-85 DTSNGKMGDIDK
+85 
-97 LLAEYDSFSG
+97 
-107 NKDAISRQ
+107 KDAMDSLLGRYDEIYSGLEDDYDKWMFRKDYNGLKKTYDYLQ
-115 RNALSKYR
+115 EANKF
-123 EMLME
+123 
-128 QNAYYSQFRD
+128 YSQFRD
-138 GDDYDRTRSGY
+138 GDDYDRQRSGY
-149 GNYGVGFNAESYGLQ
+149 ENFGVGYSPDSWGLS
-164 DQEAREL
+164 DSEAREIRKQQSQKDAQESQRAL
-171 RRQAYEKDKA
+171 AEYTAAKKEFERVDSEWRTMDDRYRSFTIDEYDKDLTEKWQAAKKRMT
-181 AYDAGYGDAE
+181 DAKNSILG
-191 AAVKALQQER
+191 
-201 RVAESRARLGDGK
+201 AR
-214 YNDLYFQDLERREKE
+214 N
-229 AKEALNRN
+229 
-237 ALVYKDRMDAYDATW
+237 RMDAYNATW

-270 NYTGPGFQEAMD
+270 SYSGPGFQEAID
-282 WQQRQWERA
+282 WQQRQWERDV
-291 TGSQPGV
+291 GSQPGV
-298 TSPSV
+298 TSPSG
-303 PSDALEIGDKLG
+303 PSDAPEIRDQLG

-321 PEQQGQEAIANG
+321 PEQQGQEAVVHG
-333 SGKHWENLQEDE
+333 SAKHWENLREEE

-366 DMQSELNRRADA
+366 DMQSELNRRADV

-393 GKNAESV
+393 GKNVESV
-400 AANLIGSIPAAIGK
+400 AANLVGTIPAAIGK

-427 GSSVWRRYA
+427 GSSAWRRYA

-460 AATFANNVYQAVMS
+460 AATFANNIYQAVMS
-474 GVDSAAGGMLF
+474 GVDSAAGVALF

-498 HVGGYTTVMGMGAF
+498 HVGGYTTVMGLGAF

-528 IALGAV
+528 IALGAI

-582 FTEIGNMMWDAIV
+582 FTEIGNMMWDSIV

-611 QGMDQDHARAQ
+611 QGMDQNHARAQ

-641 AGAMSGVGQ
+641 AGAMAGVGQ
-650 MAAGTVRSAQEKAGN
+650 MAAGAARSAQETAGN
-665 FAVGREIVYNGQVRD
+665 FEVGRNIVLNGQVRD
-680 LEGQARQLQDAR
+680 LEGQAQQLQDAR
-692 TSEKLM
+692 KSEKLM

-704 AGLYDEGEQGIGTA
+704 AGLYDQGEQGIGTA

-735 AARATGTEFR
+735 AARAKGTEFR

-768 SRIYNKDTQLPGDQ
+768 SRVYNKDTQLPGDQ

-792 TVQAILDSVGGAES
+792 TVKAILDSVGGTES

-819 RTAAGVQNSVLGVK
+819 RTAVGVQNSVLGVR

-871 KLKTGDG
+871 MLKTGDG
-878 DTVLAQDIVAGSRGE
+878 DTVLAKDIVAGSRGE

-903 ETNPYTAQVLWDA
+903 ETNPYTAQALWDA
-916 SKVTPLQAEDFA
+916 SRVSPLDGVDFA
-928 KGLKDAYLQGRVGAP
+928 KGVKDAYLQGRVGTP
-943 YESIQPYTYAGQLTD
+943 YESIQPYSYAAKLTD

-995 TVLESAQNVKS
+995 TVLESAQNVKT

-1025 LHIEVYASTPDDRAK
+1025 LHIEVYASTPEDRTK

-1087 YKSYADLLIAEA
+1087 YKAYADLLISEA
-1099 QRQGIRYDSVFARA
+1099 QRQGIRYDSVFARE
-1113 YDRVAHMEEYKGLDE
+1113 YDRVAHMKEYKGLDE
-1128 KQLHD
+1128 KKLHD

-1160 LQNQDRTLWEK
+1160 LKNQDKGLWEK

-1197 KILKRAIQDNEALA
+1197 KILKRAIKDNEALA
-1211 EAWASAVVDA
+1211 EAWASAVVEA
-1221 GENYQLLNGQN
+1221 GENYQLQ
-1232 VNAGTVTGSD
+1232 
-1242 GNSVEYLH
+1242 
-1250 SERVTDKATLD
+1250 
-1261 FLNSQETVTTYKT
+1261 
-1274 MQLVDGKLYPPM
+1274 
-1286 AAVVAGSYE
+1286 
-1295 DYSELG
+1295 
-1301 KWEAATEHPELIKL
+1301 
-1315 DKSGK
+1315 
-1320 PKFTLNKGKGQGSLA
+1320 
-1335 AAYNPYMHSSNLV
+1335 
-1348 LNDQFSGA
+1348 
-1356 YTRPNLVTVEC
+1356 
-1367 KVPVSEL
+1367 
-1374 TSGYKAEY
+1374 
-1382 AKDSVGWHSWH
+1382 
-1393 TGTVAG
+1393 
-1399 ALRQQTGTERQV
+1399 
-1411 LLSRWIMPVRIIPN
+1411 
-1425 SEVAQMY
+1425 
-1432 KQLLDGTDIAVP
+1432 
-1444 DNVVPPALLTELQ
+1444 
-1457 KAGVKI
+1457 
-1463 QKSGRLDGQKKNARE
+1463 DGQKKNARE
-1478 GERYSLRGT
+1478 GERYSSR
-1487 TDGQT
+1487 QYN
-1492 VAVVDEDILSNID
+1492 ED
-1505 LSQWDKQTKK
+1505 
-1515 KVQAAAKE
+1515 AAKFE
-1523 ALKKFSDGIVVDGIT
+1523 KAVEQWSRDGMESGVQFQLGSTGEVLQGLGAIESDIYMNGDKIRKILNEHPEITLNEIKQIPQILNDPALILK
-1538 KNVNRVSRNEYTG
+1538 SRNIGRGKMQNTRMVLFGSVKGQNGLPVLTVFDLRPSENHFILNDMQKVTSSYT
-1551 SKYSEK
+1551 
-1557 ISKTMPQLYAD
+1557 KTNDGPSFVESSFVLYAD
-1568 KMRAANAIDD
+1568 KKRATSLLRTIGFQMPIELLQSGFIGNITYNKQNVNMYGEKFSD
-1578 VVIAATDWAR
+1578 VFR
-1588 DGKLLHPRTDNFV
+1588 KGEELH
-1601 DFDHGNVLIEVG
+1601 
-1613 RNQYVAE
+1613 
-1620 VVVGIT
+1620 
-1626 NKGNAVFYDVVDI
+1626 
-1639 QPTQF
+1639 
-1644 TTIKEEPSP
+1644 
-1653 NVTTN
+1653 
-1658 KSPDIA
+1658 
-1664 YESSSDNTVP
+1664 
-1674 QQAAEVKGNVRY
+1674 
-1686 SSRNARDAEYMELAK
+1686 SSRN
-1701 DPEKNRG
+1701 
-1708 RLQKMVEDAAKEAGY
+1708 
-1723 TRLFYHGS
+1723 
-1731 KNGGGFTQFRDWQY
+1731 
-1745 FTENRD
+1745 NRD
-1751 YAQRYAER
+1751 
-1759 GNDNS
+1759 N
-1764 LYTTFVKLENP
+1764 
-1775 FDTRIE
+1775 
-1781 AVRDIYEDARME
+1781 
-1793 YGMGELLENGLPDWT
+1793 
-1808 DGYDIADYIDENDL
+1808 
-1822 DYDSIVL
+1822 
-1829 DEGGDIVNG
+1829 
-1838 EPVSRGLSYIV
+1838 
-1849 RKSNQVK
+1849 
-1856 YADAVTY
+1856 
-1863 DDSGN
+1863 
-1868 VIPLSQRFDTAN
+1868 
-1880 EDIRYSQRVREGD
+1880 EGD

-1915 VKIQKRGNK
+1915 VNIQKRGNK

-1966 VEMDYDT
+1966 VEMDYGT

-2000 LEYLAKRRVSLNE
+2000 LDFLAKRRVRLNE

-2073 RLADVVEWANSSESE
+2073 VLAEIVEWANSSESE

-2105 EQVLLGYWKAE
+2105 EQVLRGYWEAE

-2137 EAMQEVR
+2137 EAMQEAR

-2164 YRAQRDAVEKAQKG
+2164 YRAQRDAVDKAQKG

-2192 KQMKELRGQY
+2192 KEMKELRGQY

-2223 QARSEKQGSRDTQT
+2223 QTRSEKQGSRDTQT

-2256 TAWNR
+2256 AAWNR
-2261 EFNRLLREYET
+2261 EFSRLLREYET

-2356 RLADYAAQLQK
+2356 RLADYAALMQK

-2411 GDTLWDENI
+2411 GETLWDENI

-2432 NTAYRDLNLEQLQT
+2432 DTAYKDLNLEQLKT
-2446 VKNTYR
+2446 VKDAYR

-2471 GILDLVNRTRRELAG
+2471 GILDLVNRTRRELEA

-2545 AFFTGSAARHGY
+2545 EFFTGSAARHGY
-2557 DKWQFGTLETFTASD
+2557 DKWKFGTLETFTASD

-2617 LGWSRGVKLNDATAY
+2617 LGWTRGVKLNDATAY
-2632 ALTTETLQAI
+2632 ALTTETLQDI

-2669 NETSMALYGIKKY
+2669 NEVSMALYGIKKF
-2682 NERNYWPIKSSD
+2682 NERNYWPIKSSG
-2694 RFSEVVRTSQEQVGK
+2694 RFSEVVRNSQEQVGNK

-2747 AFVLPMEDFSKVYNW
+2747 AFTLPMEDFYRVYNW

-2861 RETWEQMKK
+2861 KETWEQMKK

-2900 SVGTWAKVI
+2900 SVGTWEKVI

-2953 KAGELFSDTIQKT
+2953 KAGALFSDTIQKT

-3004 AAVRKLVKGDKRMGA
+3004 AAVRKLVTGDKRMGA

-3053 KYVSSL
+3053 KYVASL

-3079 NSLLAGYSVNRTDLS
+3079 NSLLLGYSVNRTDLS

-3099 IDTIKRLYTTY
+3099 IDTIKGLYTTY

-3115 DWDEEHKKEW
+3115 DWDEERKKEW
-3125 EKKIRDGWVNTT
+3125 EKKIRDGWFNTT

-3180 HSSAKQN
+3180 RSSAKQN

-3211 TVLANRIKL
+3211 TVLAKRVKG

-3260 LIRDIVAEGHF
+3260 IIRDIVAEGHF
-3271 DQDTVIKAINA
+3271 SQDTVIKAINA
-3282 EANSIKE
+3282 EANSMKE

-3307 YVNAQSKGLGYAQE
+3307 YVNAQSKGLGYAQD

-3334 REEDPKLSRER
+3334 REEDPKLSLER

-3366 QDGDLDDSKARK
+3366 QDGELDDSKARK

-3427 PADIFDTFV
+3427 SADIFDTFV

-3442 KGEDLNGDGSNDPYT
+3442 EGEDLNGDGKNDRGT

>member
-85 DTSNGKMGDIDK
+85 DASNGKMGDIDK

-149 GNYGVGFNAESYGLQ
+149 GNYGVGYNAESYGLKAQ
-164 DQEAREL
+164 DAREL

-181 AYDAGYGDAE
+181 AYNAGYGDAE

-214 YNDLYFQDLERREKE
+214 YNDLYFQDLERREQE

-237 ALVYKDRMDAYDATW
+237 ALVYKDRMDAYEATW
-252 GKIDRYAD
+252 GKIDQYAD

-270 NYTGPGFQEAMD
+270 SYTGPGFQEAMD

-291 TGSQPGV
+291 AGSQPGV
-298 TSPSV
+298 DIPSG
-303 PSDALEIGDKLG
+303 PDSAPDIGDRLG

-321 PEQQGQEAIANG
+321 PEQQGQEAVVHG
-333 SGKHWENLQEDE
+333 SAKHWENLQEDE

-350 YLQQQQGQGAA
+350 YLQQQHGQGAA

-378 KTIQQLQNTSGWGLV
+378 KTIQQLQKTSGWGLV

-474 GVDSAAGGMLF
+474 GVDSAAGAALF

-498 HVGGYTTVMGMGAF
+498 HVGGYTTVMGLGAF

-582 FTEIGNMMWDAIV
+582 FTEIGNMMWDSIV

-606 RKYME
+606 RKYVD

-735 AARATGTEFR
+735 AAKAKGTEFR

-768 SRIYNKDTQLPGDQ
+768 SRVYNKDTQLPGDQ
-782 AAYRKLGGEK
+782 AAYRKLGGDN
-792 TVQAILDSVGGAES
+792 TVKAILDSVGGAES

-819 RTAAGVQNSVLGVK
+819 RTAAGVQASVLGVR

-839 IEYQSGGDG
+839 IEYHSGGDG

-878 DTVLAQDIVAGSRGE
+878 DTVLARDIVAGSRGE

-995 TVLESAQNVKS
+995 TVLESAQNVKT

-1025 LHIEVYASTPDDRAK
+1025 LHIEVYASTPEDRAK

-1128 KQLHD
+1128 KKLHD

-1197 KILKRAIQDNEALA
+1197 KILKRAVKDNEALA

-1221 GENYQLLNGQN
+1221 GENYQLQ
-1232 VNAGTVTGSD
+1232 
-1242 GNSVEYLH
+1242 
-1250 SERVTDKATLD
+1250 
-1261 FLNSQETVTTYKT
+1261 
-1274 MQLVDGKLYPPM
+1274 
-1286 AAVVAGSYE
+1286 
-1295 DYSELG
+1295 
-1301 KWEAATEHPELIKL
+1301 
-1315 DKSGK
+1315 
-1320 PKFTLNKGKGQGSLA
+1320 
-1335 AAYNPYMHSSNLV
+1335 
-1348 LNDQFSGA
+1348 
-1356 YTRPNLVTVEC
+1356 
-1367 KVPVSEL
+1367 
-1374 TSGYKAEY
+1374 
-1382 AKDSVGWHSWH
+1382 
-1393 TGTVAG
+1393 
-1399 ALRQQTGTERQV
+1399 
-1411 LLSRWIMPVRIIPN
+1411 
-1425 SEVAQMY
+1425 
-1432 KQLLDGTDIAVP
+1432 
-1444 DNVVPPALLTELQ
+1444 
-1457 KAGVKI
+1457 
-1463 QKSGRLDGQKKNARE
+1463 DGQKKNARE
-1478 GERYSLRGT
+1478 GERYSLRGKTQQEITANYQAEVDSILNMQDT
-1487 TDGQT
+1487 TSKQVVVGYTPTVYQELGMPSLPLTIGSGHVYSAAKTEAEAQQDGNFRKGVHYHGLGDAAVKNIYSAIQDPVMVIAAKDVNKNVSPMRST
-1492 VAVVDEDILSNID
+1492 HSVVAIVDIGTSGKSLLVPIEITAERKVNGIRMDVNTISSVYEKSVKNLVTEAIAQENSGDIGIFYA
-1505 LSQWDKQTKK
+1505 K
-1515 KVQAAAKE
+1515 KE
-1523 ALKKFSDGIVVDGIT
+1523 ALTLPGAGVQFPVQLQQSIASSNIVHRFSEKVNMKISENTQSQQFKRWFGDWQNDPARASKVVNEDGTPKVLYHQTAEDFTIFEPRHQGAGTRDSDTPFGIFMKSSDKNIGLNGEKQMALYAKIVNPLTVVDRADLIYQL
-1538 KNVNRVSRNEYTG
+1538 K
-1551 SKYSEK
+1551 K
-1557 ISKTMPQLYAD
+1557 ISPEYVKAADELRELNDAYQKKHDDATKAFRDYIIEWRKAHPDASRTALYDDAGFTEVYNAEDNILDEWEAEARKVELRSKEAITRDLESHGYDGVIIQFD
-1568 KMRAANAIDD
+1568 KGSWGRSTDAY
-1578 VVIAATDWAR
+1578 IALHPEQVKSATDNI
-1588 DGKLLHPRTDNFV
+1588 GT
-1601 DFDHGNVLIEVG
+1601 FDKKN
-1613 RNQYVAE
+1613 
-1620 VVVGIT
+1620 
-1626 NKGNAVFYDVVDI
+1626 
-1639 QPTQF
+1639 
-1644 TTIKEEPSP
+1644 
-1653 NVTTN
+1653 
-1658 KSPDIA
+1658 PDI
-1664 YESSSDNTVP
+1664 
-1674 QQAAEVKGNVRY
+1674 
-1686 SSRNARDAEYMELAK
+1686 
-1701 DPEKNRG
+1701 
-1708 RLQKMVEDAAKEAGY
+1708 
-1723 TRLFYHGS
+1723 
-1731 KNGGGFTQFRDWQY
+1731 
-1745 FTENRD
+1745 
-1751 YAQRYAER
+1751 
-1759 GNDNS
+1759 
-1764 LYTTFVKLENP
+1764 
-1775 FDTRIE
+1775 
-1781 AVRDIYEDARME
+1781 
-1793 YGMGELLENGLPDWT
+1793 
-1808 DGYDIADYIDENDL
+1808 
-1822 DYDSIVL
+1822 
-1829 DEGGDIVNG
+1829 
-1838 EPVSRGLSYIV
+1838 
-1849 RKSNQVK
+1849 
-1856 YADAVTY
+1856 
-1863 DDSGN
+1863 
-1868 VIPLSQRFDTAN
+1868 RF
-1880 EDIRYSQRVREGD
+1880 SQRVREGD

-1924 DHILDRNSVNK
+1924 DNILDRNSVNK
-1935 QGKVLMDSV
+1935 QGKMLMDSV
-1944 NAKGNITE
+1944 NAKGSSQE
-1952 FNRMLNDLYREIST
+1952 FNRMLNDLYREMSQT
-1966 VEMDYDT
+1966 EMDFET
-1973 LKEKAGV
+1973 MKEKAGV
-1980 LADWLLDH
+1980 LADWLMDH

-2000 LEYLAKRRVSLNE
+2000 LDFLAKRRVRLNE

-2073 RLADVVEWANSSESE
+2073 GLAEVVEWANSSESE

-2105 EQVLLGYWKAE
+2105 EQVLRGYWEAE
-2116 PIQSVADKSRAEIAK
+2116 PIQSVADKNRAEIAK

-2137 EAMQEVR
+2137 EAMKEAR

-2164 YRAQRDAVEKAQKG
+2164 YRAQRDAVDKAQKG

-2192 KQMKELRGQY
+2192 KEMKELRGQY

-2223 QARSEKQGSRDTQT
+2223 QTRSEKQGSLDTQT

-2256 TAWNR
+2256 TAWNQ
-2261 EFNRLLREYET
+2261 EFKRLLREYET
-2272 SGRKIDRLEEKVQK
+2272 SGRRIDRLEAKVTR
-2286 QRESAKA
+2286 QREAAKA

-2356 RLADYAAQLQK
+2356 RLADYATLMQK
-2367 LEEQPEANAE
+2367 LKEQPEANSE
-2377 KIQDLNRKIQ
+2377 KIKDLNRKIQ

-2411 GDTLWDENI
+2411 GETLWDENI

-2432 NTAYRDLNLEQLQT
+2432 DTAYRDLNLEQLKT
-2446 VKNTYR
+2446 VKDTYR

-2471 GILDLVNRTRRELAG
+2471 GILDLVNRTRRELEA

-2557 DKWQFGTLETFTASD
+2557 DKWKFGTLETFTASD

-2642 ADSLTPEQ
+2642 ADSLTQEQ
-2650 RAFAK
+2650 RDFAR

-2669 NETSMALYGIKKY
+2669 NEVSMALYGIKKF
-2682 NERNYWPIKSSD
+2682 NERNYWPIKSSG
-2694 RFSEVVRTSQEQVGK
+2694 RFSEAVRTSQEQVGNK

-2747 AFVLPMEDFSKVYNW
+2747 AFTLPMEDFYRVYNW

-2909 NKVDDVSGLLPE
+2909 DKVDDVSGLLPE

-3125 EKKIRDGWVNTT
+3125 EKKIRDGWFNTT

-3175 ILQAM
+3175 ILEAM
-3180 HSSAKQN
+3180 RSSAKQN

-3211 TVLANRIKL
+3211 TVLANRIKS

-3260 LIRDIVAEGHF
+3260 IIRDIVAEGYF

-3282 EANSIKE
+3282 EANSMKE
-3289 KTPSDKEAKPE
+3289 KAPSDKEAKPE

-3334 REEDPKLSRER
+3334 REEEPKLSRER

-3366 QDGDLDDSKARK
+3366 QDGELDDSKARK

-3403 LGFEYDWSESQF
+3403 LGFLYDWSESNF

-3442 KGEDLNGDGSNDPYT
+3442 KGEDLNGDGKNDSGT

>member
-1 MASSL
+1 MARYMGKGYE
-6 EILNRI
+6 EIW
-12 KERKQNAGQSA
+12 KSVMGSEKMPGQS
-23 QSNGGG
+23 G
-29 QGASSGKSSLE
+29 QATSHEESKSKSSGGKYSGMSYEEIWDSVMAKSE
-40 ILEHVKQR
+40 
-48 NAGLLEITP
+48 TP
-57 EYDWLNRFNNVINS
+57 GWKAYQGWLGDYSNVATKYRDYSKKNS
-71 VNSYN
+71 GKWQ
-76 AKRNGGWTA
+76 ADAFGGT
-85 DTSNGKMGDIDK
+85 
-97 LLAEYDSFSG
+97 
-107 NKDAISRQ
+107 KDAMDSLLGRYDEIYSGLEDDYDKWMFRKDYNGLKKTYDYLQ
-115 RNALSKYR
+115 EANKF
-123 EMLME
+123 
-128 QNAYYSQFRD
+128 YSQFRD
-138 GDDYDRTRSGY
+138 GDDYDRIRSGY
-149 GNYGVGFNAESYGLQ
+149 GNYGVGYNAESYGLQ
-164 DQEAREL
+164 EQDAREL

-229 AKEALNRN
+229 AKESLNRN
-237 ALVYKDRMDAYDATW
+237 ALVYKDRMDAYDSTW
-252 GKIDRYAD
+252 GKIDQYAD

-270 NYTGPGFQEAMD
+270 SYTGPGFQEAMD
-282 WQQRQWERA
+282 WQSRQWERA
-291 TGSQPGV
+291 VGSQPGV
-298 TSPSV
+298 TSPSG
-303 PSDALEIGDKLG
+303 PDSAPEIGDRLG

-321 PEQQGQEAIANG
+321 PEQQGQEAVVHG
-333 SGKHWENLQEDE
+333 SAKHWENLQEDE

-378 KTIQQLQNTSGWGLV
+378 KTIQQLQKTSGWGLV

-474 GVDSAAGGMLF
+474 GVDSAAGAALF

-735 AARATGTEFR
+735 AARAKGTEFR

-782 AAYRKLGGEK
+782 AAYRKLGGDN
-792 TVQAILDSVGGAES
+792 TVKAILDSVGGTES

-819 RTAAGVQNSVLGVK
+819 RTAVGVQNSVLGVK

-878 DTVLAQDIVAGSRGE
+878 DTVLAKDIVAGSRGE

-970 ALEQYTKAQAEKV
+970 ALEQYTKVQAEKV

-1025 LHIEVYASTPDDRAK
+1025 LHIEVYASTPEDRAK

-1221 GENYQLLNGQN
+1221 GENYQLQ
-1232 VNAGTVTGSD
+1232 
-1242 GNSVEYLH
+1242 
-1250 SERVTDKATLD
+1250 
-1261 FLNSQETVTTYKT
+1261 
-1274 MQLVDGKLYPPM
+1274 
-1286 AAVVAGSYE
+1286 
-1295 DYSELG
+1295 
-1301 KWEAATEHPELIKL
+1301 
-1315 DKSGK
+1315 
-1320 PKFTLNKGKGQGSLA
+1320 
-1335 AAYNPYMHSSNLV
+1335 
-1348 LNDQFSGA
+1348 
-1356 YTRPNLVTVEC
+1356 
-1367 KVPVSEL
+1367 
-1374 TSGYKAEY
+1374 
-1382 AKDSVGWHSWH
+1382 
-1393 TGTVAG
+1393 
-1399 ALRQQTGTERQV
+1399 
-1411 LLSRWIMPVRIIPN
+1411 
-1425 SEVAQMY
+1425 
-1432 KQLLDGTDIAVP
+1432 
-1444 DNVVPPALLTELQ
+1444 
-1457 KAGVKI
+1457 
-1463 QKSGRLDGQKKNARE
+1463 DGQKKNARE
-1478 GERYSLRGT
+1478 GERYSLRGQTQQELTANYQTEVDSILNMQDT
-1487 TDGQT
+1487 TSKQVVVGYTPAVYQELGMPSLPLTIGSGHVYSAAKTEAEAQQDGNFRKGVHYHGLGDAAVKNIYSAIQDPVMVIAAKDVNKNVSPLRST
-1492 VAVVDEDILSNID
+1492 HSVVAIVDIGTSGKSLLVPIEI
-1505 LSQWDKQTKK
+1505 TAER
-1515 KVQAAAKE
+1515 KVNGIRMDVNTISSVYERNVESLVKEAIALENSGEIGVYYAKKE
-1523 ALKKFSDGIVVDGIT
+1523 ALTLPGAGVRFPVQLQQSIASSNIVH
-1538 KNVNRVSRNEYTG
+1538 RF
-1551 SKYSEK
+1551 SEK
-1557 ISKTMPQLYAD
+1557 VNMKISESTQSQQFKRWFGDWQNDPASASKVVNEDGTPKVMYHGTNAEFTVFDRTQGKKKIHLNVFGDGNYFTALREGASRYGANVVEAYLDIKNPYVKKDGFNTVAD
-1568 KMRAANAIDD
+1568 QIASEFGIARESIKGSDVSSFLRQMGYDGVVMYDGGGEIVIANAFSPNQIKS
-1578 VVIAATDWAR
+1578 ATDNI
-1588 DGKLLHPRTDNFV
+1588 GT
-1601 DFDHGNVLIEVG
+1601 FD
-1613 RNQYVAE
+1613 
-1620 VVVGIT
+1620 
-1626 NKGNAVFYDVVDI
+1626 K
-1639 QPTQF
+1639 
-1644 TTIKEEPSP
+1644 
-1653 NVTTN
+1653 
-1658 KSPDIA
+1658 
-1664 YESSSDNTVP
+1664 
-1674 QQAAEVKGNVRY
+1674 
-1686 SSRNARDAEYMELAK
+1686 
-1701 DPEKNRG
+1701 KN
-1708 RLQKMVEDAAKEAGY
+1708 
-1723 TRLFYHGS
+1723 
-1731 KNGGGFTQFRDWQY
+1731 
-1745 FTENRD
+1745 
-1751 YAQRYAER
+1751 
-1759 GNDNS
+1759 
-1764 LYTTFVKLENP
+1764 P
-1775 FDTRIE
+1775 
-1781 AVRDIYEDARME
+1781 
-1793 YGMGELLENGLPDWT
+1793 
-1808 DGYDIADYIDENDL
+1808 
-1822 DYDSIVL
+1822 
-1829 DEGGDIVNG
+1829 
-1838 EPVSRGLSYIV
+1838 
-1849 RKSNQVK
+1849 
-1856 YADAVTY
+1856 
-1863 DDSGN
+1863 
-1868 VIPLSQRFDTAN
+1868 
-1880 EDIRYSQRVREGD
+1880 DIRYSQRVREGD

-1915 VKIQKRGNK
+1915 VKIQKRGNR
-1924 DHILDRNSVNK
+1924 DNILDRNSVNK

-2000 LEYLAKRRVSLNE
+2000 LEYLAKRRVRLNE

-2073 RLADVVEWANSSESE
+2073 GLAEIVEWANSSESG

-2105 EQVLLGYWKAE
+2105 EQVLRGYWEAE

-2137 EAMQEVR
+2137 EAMKEAR

-2164 YRAQRDAVEKAQKG
+2164 YRAQRDAVDKAQKG

-2192 KQMKELRGQY
+2192 KEMKELRGQY
-2202 SEDTKTMQTEFFR
+2202 SEDTKIMQDEFFR

-2223 QARSEKQGSRDTQT
+2223 QTRSEKQGSRDTQT

-2256 TAWNR
+2256 TSWNQ
-2261 EFNRLLREYET
+2261 EFKRLLREYET
-2272 SGRKIDRLEEKVQK
+2272 SGRRIDRLEAKVTR
-2286 QRESAKA
+2286 QREAAKA

-2322 DTVHVPQALQSSV
+2322 DTVHVPQELQSSV
-2335 AAALEAANSMIL
+2335 ATALDIINQKFLDDKSLENARRIRQYAEEIEALQRKPA
-2347 NSKSESNAK
+2347 EAK
-2356 RLADYAAQLQK
+2356 AQEIENLQK
-2367 LEEQPEANAE
+2367 RIDKLLLDNSNGKNDSKIAELNKKLVEVRNRQEEVDTE
-2377 KIQDLNRKIQ
+2377 KIADLNRKIK
-2387 NLTRQD
+2387 NLTGRDTSMKAALTSLQEQYRKLEGQGGNMFDSNIADLIENAMQD
-2393 AGMKNAIGELLS
+2393 I
-2405 KYNSLK
+2405 
-2411 GDTLWDENI
+2411 
-2420 EGMIKECYQAVG
+2420 G
-2432 NTAYRDLNLEQLQT
+2432 NTAYQDLNLEQLKA
-2446 VKNTYR
+2446 VKNAYR

-2459 NANKTFVAERNA
+2459 NANKTFVAGRNA
-2471 GILDLVNRTRRELAG
+2471 GILDLVNRTRRELEA

-2557 DKWQFGTLETFTASD
+2557 DKWKFGTLETFTASD

-2632 ALTTETLQAI
+2632 ALTTDTLQAI

-2650 RAFAK
+2650 RAFAR

-2669 NETSMALYGIKKY
+2669 NEVSMALYGIKKY
-2682 NERNYWPIKSSD
+2682 NERNYWPIKSSG
-2694 RFSEVVRTSQEQVGK
+2694 RFSEVVRNSQEQVGNK

-2747 AFVLPMEDFSKVYNW
+2747 AFTLPMEDFYRVYNW

-2776 RQLIEQTHGKGAV
+2776 RQLIEQTHGKAAV

-2861 RETWEQMKK
+2861 KETWEQMKK

-2909 NKVDDVSGLLPE
+2909 DKVDDVSGLLPE

-2942 NPGLKGDALLY
+2942 NPGLKGEALLY

-2995 PTTTANMVE
+2995 PTTTANMVA
-3004 AAVRKLVKGDKRMGA
+3004 AAVRKLAKGDKRMSA

-3079 NSLLAGYSVNRTDLS
+3079 NSLLAGYSVNRTDLT

-3099 IDTIKRLYTTY
+3099 IDTIKGLYTTY

-3115 DWDEEHKKEW
+3115 DWDEERKKEW
-3125 EKKIRDGWVNTT
+3125 EKKIRDGWFNTT

-3175 ILQAM
+3175 ILEAM
-3180 HSSAKQN
+3180 RSSAKQN
-3187 FPFISWTADE
+3187 LLFVSWTADE

-3211 TVLANRIKL
+3211 TVLANRIKG

-3282 EANSIKE
+3282 EANSMKE

-3307 YVNAQSKGLGYAQE
+3307 YVNAQSKGLGYAQD

-3334 REEDPKLSRER
+3334 REEDPKLSLER

-3351 ERFQSAVRSETKIAY
+3351 ERFQSSVRSETKIAY
-3366 QDGDLDDSKARK
+3366 QDGELDDSKARK

-3403 LGFEYDWSESQF
+3403 LGFMYDWSESSF

-3442 KGEDLNGDGSNDPYT
+3442 KGEDLNGDGKNDRYT
-3457 TVANKAKYI
+3457 TVANKAKFI

>member
-1 MASSL
+1 MARYMGKGYE
-6 EILNRI
+6 EIW
-12 KERKQNAGQSA
+12 KSVMGSEKMPGQS
-23 QSNGGG
+23 G
-29 QGASSGKSSLE
+29 QATSREGSKTSGSTAKSSGGKYSGMSYEEIWDSVMAKSE
-40 ILEHVKQR
+40 
-48 NAGLLEITP
+48 TP
-57 EYDWLNRFNNVINS
+57 GWKAYQGWLGDYSNVATKYRDYS
-71 VNSYN
+71 
-76 AKRNGGWTA
+76 KRNSGKWQADAFGGT
-85 DTSNGKMGDIDK
+85 
-97 LLAEYDSFSG
+97 
-107 NKDAISRQ
+107 KDAMDSLLGRYDEIYSGLEDDYDKWMFRKDYNGLKKTYDYLQ
-115 RNALSKYR
+115 EANKF
-123 EMLME
+123 
-128 QNAYYSQFRD
+128 YSQFRD

-149 GNYGVGFNAESYGLQ
+149 GNYGVGYNAESYGLK

-181 AYDAGYGDAE
+181 AYNAGYGDAE

-214 YNDLYFQDLERREKE
+214 YNDLYFQDLERREQE

-252 GKIDRYAD
+252 GRIDQYAD

-270 NYTGPGFQEAMD
+270 SYTGPGFQEAMD
-282 WQQRQWERA
+282 WQSRQWERA
-291 TGSQPGV
+291 VGSQPGV
-298 TSPSV
+298 TSPSG
-303 PSDALEIGDKLG
+303 PDSAPEIGDRLG

-321 PEQQGQEAIANG
+321 PEQQGQEAVVHG

-366 DMQSELNRRADA
+366 DMGPELNRRADA

-474 GVDSAAGGMLF
+474 GVDSAAGAALF

-512 ADRAQELQ
+512 ADRAQDLQ

-549 SYVTNILDNPATTL
+549 SYVTNILENPARTL

-582 FTEIGNMMWDAIV
+582 FTEIGNMMWDSIV

-704 AGLYDEGEQGIGTA
+704 AGLYDEGEQGLGTA

-735 AARATGTEFR
+735 AARAKGTEFR

-768 SRIYNKDTQLPGDQ
+768 SRVYNKDTQLPGDQ

-792 TVQAILDSVGGAES
+792 TVQAILDSVGGKES

-878 DTVLAQDIVAGSRGE
+878 DTVLARDIVAGSRGE

-983 NSGAMKAAQKGV
+983 NSGAMKAARKGV

-1025 LHIEVYASTPDDRAK
+1025 LHIEVYASTPEDRAK

-1087 YKSYADLLIAEA
+1087 YKNYADLLIAEA

-1113 YDRVAHMEEYKGLDE
+1113 YDRVAHMEEHKGLDE

-1160 LQNQDRTLWEK
+1160 LQNQDKGLWEK

-1197 KILKRAIQDNEALA
+1197 KILKRAVKDNEALA

-1221 GENYQLLNGQN
+1221 GENYQLQ
-1232 VNAGTVTGSD
+1232 
-1242 GNSVEYLH
+1242 
-1250 SERVTDKATLD
+1250 
-1261 FLNSQETVTTYKT
+1261 
-1274 MQLVDGKLYPPM
+1274 
-1286 AAVVAGSYE
+1286 
-1295 DYSELG
+1295 
-1301 KWEAATEHPELIKL
+1301 
-1315 DKSGK
+1315 
-1320 PKFTLNKGKGQGSLA
+1320 
-1335 AAYNPYMHSSNLV
+1335 
-1348 LNDQFSGA
+1348 
-1356 YTRPNLVTVEC
+1356 
-1367 KVPVSEL
+1367 
-1374 TSGYKAEY
+1374 
-1382 AKDSVGWHSWH
+1382 
-1393 TGTVAG
+1393 
-1399 ALRQQTGTERQV
+1399 
-1411 LLSRWIMPVRIIPN
+1411 
-1425 SEVAQMY
+1425 
-1432 KQLLDGTDIAVP
+1432 
-1444 DNVVPPALLTELQ
+1444 
-1457 KAGVKI
+1457 
-1463 QKSGRLDGQKKNARE
+1463 DGQKKNSRE

-1664 YESSSDNTVP
+1664 YESSSVNTVP
-1674 QQAAEVKGNVRY
+1674 QQSAEVKGNVRY
-1686 SSRNARDAEYMELAK
+1686 SSRNARDSEGNQTETDNFKRWFGDWQNDPASASKVVNEDGTPKVVYHQTAENFTIFEPRHQGAGTRDSDTPFGIFMKSSDKNIGLNGEKQMALYAKIVNPLTVVDRADLIYQLKMISPEYVKAADELHELNDAY
-1701 DPEKNRG
+1701 
-1708 RLQKMVEDAAKEAGY
+1708 QKKYDDATKAFRDYIAEWRKAHPDASRTALYDDAGFTDVYNAEDNILDEWEAEARKVELRSKEAI
-1723 TRLFYHGS
+1723 TR
-1731 KNGGGFTQFRDWQY
+1731 D
-1745 FTENRD
+1745 
-1751 YAQRYAER
+1751 
-1759 GNDNS
+1759 
-1764 LYTTFVKLENP
+1764 LESH
-1775 FDTRIE
+1775 
-1781 AVRDIYEDARME
+1781 
-1793 YGMGELLENGLPDWT
+1793 
-1808 DGYDIADYIDENDL
+1808 GYDGVIIQFDKGSWGRSTDAYIALHPE
-1822 DYDSIVL
+1822 
-1829 DEGGDIVNG
+1829 
-1838 EPVSRGLSYIV
+1838 
-1849 RKSNQVK
+1849 QVK
-1856 YADAVTY
+1856 SATDNIGT
-1863 DDSGN
+1863 
-1868 VIPLSQRFDTAN
+1868 FDKKN
-1880 EDIRYSQRVREGD
+1880 PDIRYSQRVREGD

-2000 LEYLAKRRVSLNE
+2000 LDFLAKRRVSLNE

-2047 DQLWQEAAARF
+2047 DQLWQ
-2058 PDRFQADTVDADMPD
+2058 
-2073 RLADVVEWANSSESE
+2073 
-2088 GEAQWQYY
+2088 
-2096 RAENRNDLI
+2096 
-2105 EQVLLGYWKAE
+2105 
-2116 PIQSVADKSRAEIAK
+2116 
-2131 LRQEHR
+2131 
-2137 EAMQEVR
+2137 
-2144 KEKRQAVTDERARSN
+2144 AVTDERARSN

-2164 YRAQRDAVEKAQKG
+2164 YRAQRDIVDTVMMKVYSEQRNQVEQA
-2178 LYEAD
+2178 
-2183 RRMIEQQYA
+2183 YA
-2192 KQMKELRGQY
+2192 SEMKRLRKSY
-2202 SEDTKTMQTEFFR
+2202 SEDTKLYQEEFFR
-2215 LLREYEKQ
+2215 MMKDKSFQEAHSPSLRKMLNEMAKAKSDGNKDAEQARRQVYASLREQYE
-2223 QARSEKQGSRDTQT
+2223 QGKN
-2237 IQDLR
+2237 IQEL
-2242 DKLKQEA
+2242 EA
-2249 NSHREDS
+2249 
-2256 TAWNR
+2256 
-2261 EFNRLLREYET
+2261 
-2272 SGRKIDRLEEKVQK
+2272 KVKK
-2286 QRESAKA
+2286 QRDAAEA

-2347 NSKSESNAK
+2347 SSKSESNAK
-2356 RLADYAAQLQK
+2356 RLADYAALMQK
-2367 LEEQPEANAE
+2367 LEEQPEANSE
-2377 KIQDLNRKIQ
+2377 KIKDLNRKIQ

-2411 GDTLWDENI
+2411 GETLWDENI

-2432 NTAYRDLNLEQLQT
+2432 DTAYRDLNREQLKT
-2446 VKNTYR
+2446 VKDTYC

-2459 NANKTFVAERNA
+2459 NANKTFVAGRNA
-2471 GILDLVNRTRRELAG
+2471 GILDLVNRTRRELEA

-2557 DKWQFGTLETFTASD
+2557 DKWKFGTLETFTASD

-2642 ADSLTPEQ
+2642 ADSLTADQ
-2650 RAFAK
+2650 RDFAR

-2669 NETSMALYGIKKY
+2669 NEVSMALYGIKKF

-2709 LKNKGMTKSTVE
+2709 LKNKGMTQSTVE

-2861 RETWEQMKK
+2861 KETWEQMKK

-2909 NKVDDVSGLLPE
+2909 DKVDDVSGLLPE

-3079 NSLLAGYSVNRTDLS
+3079 NSLLGGYSVNRTDLS

-3099 IDTIKRLYTTY
+3099 IDTIKGLYTTY

-3115 DWDEEHKKEW
+3115 DWDDERKKEW
-3125 EKKIRDGWVNTT
+3125 EKKIRDGWFNTT

-3180 HSSAKQN
+3180 RSSAKQN
-3187 FPFISWTADE
+3187 LLFVSWTADE

-3211 TVLANRIKL
+3211 TVLANRIKG

-3282 EANSIKE
+3282 EANSMKE
-3289 KTPSDKEAKPE
+3289 KTPSDNEAKPE

-3334 REEDPKLSRER
+3334 REEDPKLSLER

-3366 QDGDLDDSKARK
+3366 QDGELDDSKARK

-3403 LGFEYDWSESQF
+3403 LGFEYDWDESKF
-3415 RQYAKYIKPAGI
+3415 RQYAKYIRPSGI
-3427 PADIFDTFV
+3427 SADIFDTFIK
-3436 REQKYI
+3436 EQNYI
-3442 KGEDLNGDGSNDPYT
+3442 QGEDLNGDGNNDPYT

-3477 TLWEGIVDS
+3477 TLWESITYRYS
-3486 KKTRARYRLW
+3486 KKTRAKYRLW

>member
-1 MASSL
+1 MARYMGKGYE
-6 EILNRI
+6 EIW
-12 KERKQNAGQSA
+12 KSVMGSEKMPGQS
-23 QSNGGG
+23 G
-29 QGASSGKSSLE
+29 QAASREESKTKSSGGKYSGMSSEEIWDSVMAKSE
-40 ILEHVKQR
+40 
-48 NAGLLEITP
+48 TP
-57 EYDWLNRFNNVINS
+57 GWKAYQGWLGDYSNVATKYRDYS
-71 VNSYN
+71 
-76 AKRNGGWTA
+76 KRNTGKWQADAFGGTKAAMDSLLGRYDEIYSGLEDDYDKWMFRK
-85 DTSNGKMGDIDK
+85 DYNGLKK
-97 LLAEYDSFSG
+97 TYDYLQE
-107 NKDAISRQ
+107 A
-115 RNALSKYR
+115 SKF
-123 EMLME
+123 
-128 QNAYYSQFRD
+128 YSQFRD

-149 GNYGVGFNAESYGLQ
+149 GNYGVGYNAESYGLQ
-164 DQEAREL
+164 EQDAREL

-214 YNDLYFQDLERREKE
+214 YNDLYFQDLERREQE

-252 GKIDRYAD
+252 GKIDQYAD

-270 NYTGPGFQEAMD
+270 SYTGPGFQEAMD

-291 TGSQPGV
+291 VGSQPGV
-298 TSPSV
+298 TSPSG
-303 PSDALEIGDKLG
+303 PDSAPEIGDRLG

-321 PEQQGQEAIANG
+321 PEQQGQEAVVHG
-333 SGKHWENLQEDE
+333 SAKHWENLQEDE

-366 DMQSELNRRADA
+366 DMGPELNRRADA

-400 AANLIGSIPAAIGK
+400 AANLVGSIPAAIGK

-445 RVEDWTKRELDFNDT
+445 RVEDWTKQELHFNDT

-474 GVDSAAGGMLF
+474 GVDSAAGAALF

-641 AGAMSGVGQ
+641 AGAMAGVGQ

-692 TSEKLM
+692 KSDKLM

-704 AGLYDEGEQGIGTA
+704 AGLYDQGEQGIGTA

-735 AARATGTEFR
+735 AARAKGTEFR

-754 REDITDKKRALNVL
+754 REDIADKKRALNVL
-768 SRIYNKDTQLPGDQ
+768 SRVYNKDTQLPGDQ

-792 TVQAILDSVGGAES
+792 TVKAILDSVGGAES
-806 FQARVDQ
+806 FQTRVDQ

-819 RTAAGVQNSVLGVK
+819 RTAAGVQNSVLGVR
-833 SNDTGN
+833 SNDTGS

-871 KLKTGDG
+871 MLKTGDG
-878 DTVLAQDIVAGSRGE
+878 DTVLARDIVAGSRGE

-903 ETNPYTAQVLWDA
+903 ETNPYTAQALWDA
-916 SKVTPLQAEDFA
+916 SRVSPLDGVDFA
-928 KGLKDAYLQGRVGAP
+928 KGIKDAYLQGRVGTP
-943 YESIQPYTYAGQLTD
+943 YESIQPYSYAARLTD

-995 TVLESAQNVKS
+995 TVTDSAQKVKT

-1025 LHIEVYASTPDDRAK
+1025 LHIEVYASTPEDRAK

-1073 HETTHFIKDFSAEK
+1073 HETTHFIKDFSKER
-1087 YKSYADLLIAEA
+1087 YKVYADLLIAEA
-1099 QRQGIRYDSVFARA
+1099 QRQGIRYDSVFARE
-1113 YDRVAHMEEYKGLDE
+1113 YDRVAHMEEYKGKGE
-1128 KQLHD
+1128 KELHD
-1133 IAYDETIA
+1133 IAYDEAIA

-1160 LQNQDRTLWEK
+1160 LKNQDKGLWEK

-1197 KILKRAIQDNEALA
+1197 KILKRAIKDNEALA
-1211 EAWASAVVDA
+1211 EAWASAVVEA
-1221 GENYQLLNGQN
+1221 GENYQ
-1232 VNAGTVTGSD
+1232 
-1242 GNSVEYLH
+1242 
-1250 SERVTDKATLD
+1250 
-1261 FLNSQETVTTYKT
+1261 
-1274 MQLVDGKLYPPM
+1274 
-1286 AAVVAGSYE
+1286 
-1295 DYSELG
+1295 
-1301 KWEAATEHPELIKL
+1301 
-1315 DKSGK
+1315 
-1320 PKFTLNKGKGQGSLA
+1320 
-1335 AAYNPYMHSSNLV
+1335 
-1348 LNDQFSGA
+1348 
-1356 YTRPNLVTVEC
+1356 
-1367 KVPVSEL
+1367 
-1374 TSGYKAEY
+1374 
-1382 AKDSVGWHSWH
+1382 
-1393 TGTVAG
+1393 
-1399 ALRQQTGTERQV
+1399 RQ
-1411 LLSRWIMPVRIIPN
+1411 
-1425 SEVAQMY
+1425 
-1432 KQLLDGTDIAVP
+1432 
-1444 DNVVPPALLTELQ
+1444 
-1457 KAGVKI
+1457 
-1463 QKSGRLDGQKKNARE
+1463 DGQKKNAQE
-1478 GERYSLRGT
+1478 GERYSSRQYNEDAEKFEKAVEQWSR
-1487 TDGQT
+1487 DGMESGVQFQLGST
-1492 VAVVDEDILSNID
+1492 GEVLQGLGAIESDIYMNG
-1505 LSQWDKQTKK
+1505 DKIRKILNEHPEITLNEIKQIP
-1515 KVQAAAKE
+1515 QILNDP
-1523 ALKKFSDGIVVDGIT
+1523 ALVLK
-1538 KNVNRVSRNEYTG
+1538 SRNIGRGKMQNTRMVLFGSVKGQNGLPVLTVFDLRPSENHFILNDMQKVTSAYT
-1551 SKYSEK
+1551 
-1557 ISKTMPQLYAD
+1557 KTNDGPSFVESSFVLYAD
-1568 KMRAANAIDD
+1568 KKRATSLLRSIGFQMPIELLQSGFIGNISYNQRSVNMYGEKFSD
-1578 VVIAATDWAR
+1578 VFRKGVE
-1588 DGKLLHPRTDNFV
+1588 LH
-1601 DFDHGNVLIEVG
+1601 
-1613 RNQYVAE
+1613 
-1620 VVVGIT
+1620 
-1626 NKGNAVFYDVVDI
+1626 
-1639 QPTQF
+1639 
-1644 TTIKEEPSP
+1644 
-1653 NVTTN
+1653 
-1658 KSPDIA
+1658 
-1664 YESSSDNTVP
+1664 
-1674 QQAAEVKGNVRY
+1674 
-1686 SSRNARDAEYMELAK
+1686 SSRNNRDTEYMELAK

-1731 KNGGGFTQFRDWQY
+1731 KKGGGFTQFRDWQY

-1759 GNDNS
+1759 GNDHS
-1764 LYTTFVKLENP
+1764 LYTTFVKMENP
-1775 FDTRIE
+1775 FDTRID

-1829 DEGGDIVNG
+1829 DEGGDMVNG
-1838 EPVSRGLSYIV
+1838 EPVSRGLSYVV

-1868 VIPLSQRFDTAN
+1868 VIPLSKRFDAAN

-1915 VKIQKRGNK
+1915 VKIQKRGNR
-1924 DHILDRNSVNK
+1924 DNILDRNSVNK
-1935 QGKVLMDSV
+1935 QGKALMDSV
-1944 NAKGNITE
+1944 NAKGSSME
-1952 FNRMLNDLYREIST
+1952 FNRMLNDLYREMSQT
-1966 VEMDYDT
+1966 EMDFET
-1973 LKEKAGV
+1973 MKEKAGV
-1980 LADWLLDH
+1980 LADWLMDH

-2000 LEYLAKRRVSLNE
+2000 LDFLAKRRVRLNE

-2058 PDRFQADTVDADMPD
+2058 PDRFDAETVDADMPD
-2073 RLADVVEWANSSESE
+2073 GLAEIVDWANSSESE
-2088 GEAQWQYY
+2088 GETQWQYY

-2105 EQVLLGYWKAE
+2105 EQVLRGYWEAE

-2137 EAMQEVR
+2137 EAMKEAR

-2164 YRAQRDAVEKAQKG
+2164 YRAQRDAVDKAQKG

-2202 SEDTKTMQTEFFR
+2202 SEETKTMQTEFFR

-2223 QARSEKQGSRDTQT
+2223 QTRSEKQGSRDTQT

-2256 TAWNR
+2256 AAWNQ
-2261 EFNRLLREYET
+2261 EFKRLLREYET
-2272 SGRKIDRLEEKVQK
+2272 SGRRIDRLEAKVTR
-2286 QRESAKA
+2286 QREAAKA

-2356 RLADYAAQLQK
+2356 RLADYAALMQK
-2367 LEEQPEANAE
+2367 LEEQPEANSE
-2377 KIQDLNRKIQ
+2377 KIKDLNRKIQ

-2411 GDTLWDENI
+2411 GETLWDENI

-2432 NTAYRDLNLEQLQT
+2432 DTAYRDLNLEQLKT
-2446 VKNTYR
+2446 VKDTYR
-2452 ALLTTIQ
+2452 ALLTTIR

-2471 GILDLVNRTRRELAG
+2471 GILDLVNRTRRELEA

-2536 WARDVSEAK
+2536 WAKDVSEAK

-2557 DKWQFGTLETFTASD
+2557 DKWKFGTLETFTASD

-2617 LGWSRGVKLNDATAY
+2617 LGWTRGVKLNDATAY

-2642 ADSLTPEQ
+2642 ADSLTVDQ
-2650 RAFAK
+2650 RDFAR

-2669 NETSMALYGIKKY
+2669 NEVSMALYGIKKY

-2694 RFSEVVRTSQEQVGK
+2694 RFSEVVRASQEQVGK

-2849 FVGEKVSGVRGT
+2849 FAGGKVEGVKGVK
-2861 RETWEQMKK
+2861 ETWEQMKK
-2870 YAPGVVVVKDMGR
+2870 YAPGVVVIKDMGR

-2900 SVGTWAKVI
+2900 SVGTWEKVI

-2953 KAGELFSDTIQKT
+2953 KAGALFSDTIQKT

-2995 PTTTANMVE
+2995 PTTTANMVA
-3004 AAVRKLVKGDKRMGA
+3004 AAVRKLVTGDKRMGA

-3053 KYVSSL
+3053 KYVASL

-3079 NSLLAGYSVNRTDLS
+3079 NSLLLGYSVNRTDLS

-3099 IDTIKRLYTTY
+3099 IDTIKGLYTTY

-3115 DWDEEHKKEW
+3115 DWDEERKKEW
-3125 EKKIRDGWVNTT
+3125 EKKIRDGWFNTT

-3158 VNTWTNP
+3158 VSTWTNP

-3175 ILQAM
+3175 VLEAM
-3180 HSSAKQN
+3180 RSSAKQN
-3187 FPFISWTADE
+3187 LLFISWTADE

-3211 TVLANRIKL
+3211 TVLAKRVKS

-3247 EYVLSVETEKRVR
+3247 EYVLSMETEKRVR

-3282 EANSIKE
+3282 EANSMKE

-3300 KLYSAYE
+3300 KLYSAEE

-3334 REEDPKLSRER
+3334 REEDPKLSLER

-3351 ERFQSAVRSETKIAY
+3351 EQFQSAVRSETKIAY

-3403 LGFEYDWSESQF
+3403 LGFMYDWSESQF

-3427 PADIFDTFV
+3427 PADVFDTFV

-3442 KGEDLNGDGSNDPYT
+3442 KGEDLNGDGKNDRGT

>member
-1 MASSL
+1 MGKRKSNSSSNAPNRMSADSFMALVDAKKREYGTNPSG
-6 EILNRI
+6 NY
-12 KERKQNAGQSA
+12 GTSA
-23 QSNGGG
+23 QVTAYNGDAGG
-29 QGASSGKSSLE
+29 NGNMTADSFLALVDTKR
-40 ILEHVKQR
+40 K
-48 NAGLLEITP
+48 
-57 EYDWLNRFNNVINS
+57 EYDWLNRFDDVINS

-85 DTSNGKMGDIDK
+85 DASNGKMGDIDK

-149 GNYGVGFNAESYGLQ
+149 GNYGVGYNAESYGLQ

-214 YNDLYFQDLERREKE
+214 YNDLYFQDLERREQE

-237 ALVYKDRMDAYDATW
+237 ALVYKDRMDAYEATW

-270 NYTGPGFQEAMD
+270 SYTGPGFQEAMD

-291 TGSQPGV
+291 VGSQPGV
-298 TSPSV
+298 DIPSG
-303 PSDALEIGDKLG
+303 PDSAPEIGDRLG

-321 PEQQGQEAIANG
+321 PEQQGQEAVVHG
-333 SGKHWENLQEDE
+333 SAKHWENLQEDE

-378 KTIQQLQNTSGWGLV
+378 KTIEKLQNTSGWGLV

-474 GVDSAAGGMLF
+474 GVDSAAGAALF

-498 HVGGYTTVMGMGAF
+498 HVGGYTTVMGLGAF

-582 FTEIGNMMWDAIV
+582 FTEIGNMMWDSIV

-606 RKYME
+606 RKYMD

-704 AGLYDEGEQGIGTA
+704 AGLYDEGEQGLGTA

-735 AARATGTEFR
+735 AARAKGTEFR

-792 TVQAILDSVGGAES
+792 TVKAILDSVGGVES

-860 ITGIADTKGGL
+860 ITGIAETKGGL
-871 KLKTGDG
+871 RLKTGDG
-878 DTVLAQDIVAGSRGE
+878 DTVLAKDIVAGSRGE

-1025 LHIEVYASTPDDRAK
+1025 LHIEVYASTPEDRAK

-1113 YDRVAHMEEYKGLDE
+1113 YDRVAHMEEYKGKGE
-1128 KQLHD
+1128 TELHD

-1160 LQNQDRTLWEK
+1160 LKNQDRTLWEK

-1197 KILKRAIQDNEALA
+1197 KILKRAVKDNEALA

-1221 GENYQLLNGQN
+1221 GENYQLQ
-1232 VNAGTVTGSD
+1232 
-1242 GNSVEYLH
+1242 
-1250 SERVTDKATLD
+1250 
-1261 FLNSQETVTTYKT
+1261 
-1274 MQLVDGKLYPPM
+1274 
-1286 AAVVAGSYE
+1286 
-1295 DYSELG
+1295 
-1301 KWEAATEHPELIKL
+1301 
-1315 DKSGK
+1315 
-1320 PKFTLNKGKGQGSLA
+1320 
-1335 AAYNPYMHSSNLV
+1335 
-1348 LNDQFSGA
+1348 
-1356 YTRPNLVTVEC
+1356 
-1367 KVPVSEL
+1367 
-1374 TSGYKAEY
+1374 
-1382 AKDSVGWHSWH
+1382 
-1393 TGTVAG
+1393 
-1399 ALRQQTGTERQV
+1399 
-1411 LLSRWIMPVRIIPN
+1411 
-1425 SEVAQMY
+1425 
-1432 KQLLDGTDIAVP
+1432 
-1444 DNVVPPALLTELQ
+1444 
-1457 KAGVKI
+1457 
-1463 QKSGRLDGQKKNARE
+1463 DGQKKNARE
-1478 GERYSLRGT
+1478 GVTGTGVRYSTRNLSNQI
-1487 TDGQT
+1487 DEVANQT
-1492 VAVVDEDILSNID
+1492 FDTKNHVNYGSTPKALSNILSLPILPMLGTYTHAYTMA
-1505 LSQWDKQTKK
+1505 LSQQQAQEEGRRTKGLNFHELGWDTVKNIPDMLNHPAAIIKSNTDVNDSRFVVVTKQLDKVGNPIIAAISPKGTGRFYSLDMTGAVLLSGYGKDGFSNYLNRAQTENRILWVGKNNHQKQASPGVQFPNALLSGDYTDNLAQFKRIVKREFQGTVFQNTFDDDGNRLFSSRNTRDSEGDQMAEEKYSSRTGDNIGGLQAELYQLKEQRKK
-1515 KVQAAAKE
+1515 LLEDDPAYRAAVEQRRYANTFTERVSASK
-1523 ALKKFSDGIVVDGIT
+1523 ALKAAESNIDTSAIDSRIT
-1538 KNVNRVSRNEYTG
+1538 ELQDRITEIRESKIRQHREEQE
-1551 SKYSEK
+1551 KYSGT
-1557 ISKTMPQLYAD
+1557 KTGGYSLEPDTRLKELDAD
-1568 KMRAANAIDD
+1568 YTEAVKSGNSRKMQALVDRAAEAAMPKS
-1578 VVIAATDWAR
+1578 VVR
-1588 DGKLLHPRTDNFV
+1588 DESGKLLKVYHYTNNDFTVFDRGMART
-1601 DFDHGNVLIEVG
+1601 GNEMDGFFFAPDTESTREYGKRRIAAYL
-1613 RNQYVAE
+1613 N
-1620 VVVGIT
+1620 IT
-1626 NKGNAVFYDVVDI
+1626 NLALDPVLDREFNDSGTLLREKLAAQGYDGV
-1639 QPTQF
+1639 
-1644 TTIKEEPSP
+1644 
-1653 NVTTN
+1653 
-1658 KSPDIA
+1658 
-1664 YESSSDNTVP
+1664 
-1674 QQAAEVKGNVRY
+1674 
-1686 SSRNARDAEYMELAK
+1686 ARTENGKIYEYM
-1701 DPEKNRG
+1701 
-1708 RLQKMVEDAAKEAGY
+1708 V
-1723 TRLFYHGS
+1723 
-1731 KNGGGFTQFRDWQY
+1731 
-1745 FTENRD
+1745 
-1751 YAQRYAER
+1751 
-1759 GNDNS
+1759 
-1764 LYTTFVKLENP
+1764 
-1775 FDTRIE
+1775 FD
-1781 AVRDIYEDARME
+1781 
-1793 YGMGELLENGLPDWT
+1793 
-1808 DGYDIADYIDENDL
+1808 
-1822 DYDSIVL
+1822 
-1829 DEGGDIVNG
+1829 
-1838 EPVSRGLSYIV
+1838 
-1849 RKSNQVK
+1849 SNQVK
-1856 YADAVTY
+1856 SADAVTY

-1868 VIPLSQRFDTAN
+1868 VIPLSQRFDTEN
-1880 EDIRYSQRVREGD
+1880 EDIRYSQRVREGG

-1935 QGKVLMDSV
+1935 QGKALMDSV
-1944 NAKGNITE
+1944 NAKGNSVE
-1952 FNRMLNDLYREIST
+1952 FNRMLNDLYREMGQT
-1966 VEMDYDT
+1966 EMDFDT
-1973 LKEKAGV
+1973 MKEKAGV
-1980 LADWLLDH
+1980 LADWLMDH

-2000 LEYLAKRRVSLNE
+2000 LDFLAKRRVRLNE

-2058 PDRFQADTVDADMPD
+2058 PKRFQADTVDADMPD
-2073 RLADVVEWANSSESE
+2073 GLAEIVEWANSSESE

-2105 EQVLLGYWKAE
+2105 EQVLRGYWEAE

-2137 EAMQEVR
+2137 EAMKEAR

-2164 YRAQRDAVEKAQKG
+2164 YRAQRDAVDKAQKG

-2183 RRMIEQQYA
+2183 RRILEQQYT

-2202 SEDTKTMQTEFFR
+2202 SEETKTMQTEFFR

-2223 QARSEKQGSRDTQT
+2223 QTRSEKQGSLDTQT

-2256 TAWNR
+2256 TAWNQ
-2261 EFNRLLREYET
+2261 EFKRLLREYET
-2272 SGRKIDRLEEKVQK
+2272 SGRRIDRLEAKVTR
-2286 QRESAKA
+2286 QREAAKA

-2356 RLADYAAQLQK
+2356 RLADYAALMQK
-2367 LEEQPEANAE
+2367 LEEQPEANSE
-2377 KIQDLNRKIQ
+2377 KIKDLNRKIQ

-2393 AGMKNAIGELLS
+2393 AGVKNAIGELLS

-2411 GDTLWDENI
+2411 GETLWDENI

-2432 NTAYRDLNLEQLQT
+2432 DTAYRDLNLEQLKT
-2446 VKNTYR
+2446 VKDTYR

-2471 GILDLVNRTRRELAG
+2471 GILDLVNRTRRELEA

-2545 AFFTGSAARHGY
+2545 ACFTGSAARHGY
-2557 DKWQFGTLETFTASD
+2557 DKWKFGTLETFTASD

-2632 ALTTETLQAI
+2632 ALTTDTLQAI

-2669 NETSMALYGIKKY
+2669 NEVSMALYGIKKF
-2682 NERNYWPIKSSD
+2682 NERNYWPIKSSG
-2694 RFSEVVRTSQEQVGK
+2694 RFSEVVRNSQEQVGNK

-2747 AFVLPMEDFSKVYNW
+2747 AFTLPMEDFYRVYNW

-2861 RETWEQMKK
+2861 KETWEQMKK

-2900 SVGTWAKVI
+2900 SVGTWAKVLD
-2909 NKVDDVSGLLPE
+2909 KVDDVSGMLPE

-2995 PTTTANMVE
+2995 PTTTANMVM
-3004 AAVRKLVKGDKRMGA
+3004 AAVRKLATGDKRMGA
-3019 KMLSAVATATVLNA
+3019 KMLSAVATATELNA

-3053 KYVSSL
+3053 KYVASL

-3079 NSLLAGYSVNRTDLS
+3079 NSLLLGYSVNRTDLS

-3099 IDTIKRLYTTY
+3099 IDTIKGLYTTY

-3125 EKKIRDGWVNTT
+3125 EKKIRDGWFNIT

-3175 ILQAM
+3175 ILEAM
-3180 HSSAKQN
+3180 RSSAKQN
-3187 FPFISWTADE
+3187 LLFVSWTADE

-3211 TVLANRIKL
+3211 TVLANRIKG

-3260 LIRDIVAEGHF
+3260 IIRDIVAEGHF

-3282 EANSIKE
+3282 EANSMKE
-3289 KTPSDKEAKPE
+3289 KTQSDKEAKPE

-3334 REEDPKLSRER
+3334 REEDPKLSLER

-3351 ERFQSAVRSETKIAY
+3351 ERFQSSVRSETKIAY

-3403 LGFEYDWSESQF
+3403 LGFLYDWSESNF

-3442 KGEDLNGDGSNDPYT
+3442 KGEDLNGDGKNDRGT
-3457 TVANKAKYI
+3457 TVANKAKFI